1 MKKLILSALSLT
13 FILSTAFFASGCGKK
28 HEHKYTV
35 TVIEPTCSSQGYT
48 EHVCSCGKKYED
60 NFVEPIDHTQGS
72 PTYTATVNATDA
84 TKGVLRKIT
93 SCKFCST
100 VLSENDYN
108 VSLPELTFS
117 YDGEPHESKIAG
129 DKLPD
134 GIDAVYLYSTD
145 VSFDDELPGGIISAG
160 DYAVAATLS
169 KDGAPIDL
177 GFCLISKLRI
187 NKDGKYHEVTFCF
200 DDLPTNNVSIA
211 VKDGYTI
218 DEDKMPAIPDKT
230 GYDGEWIYDGDEIY
244 EDTSI
249 SVLYTP
255 IEYSIKYILDGAENN
270 PRNPSYYTYESGTI
284 SLYSPESVTGY
295 TFQGWYTS
303 PNFDPQSR
311 VSVISSGSSGNLT
324 LYAKFLKYRVEAAD
338 GFTFDYKN
346 YDYPALIQT
355 VSSSRTSIALSTT
368 IQVSKGCTWTLSRD
382 IEGFELIKTKNM
394 SLVEGHNIA
403 YVTVWYD
410 EEYNVV
416 YYLDIYRL
424 GHRSY
429 AYYADGEVYCES
441 ATVEEQTYLSAPEA
455 PSKTGYTFNGWYAYN
470 LPDSSEDFDPSLPV
484 IGTTAATFPYRLD
497 ENVIFY
503 AIFTPNVYTAT
514 FDVNGGKPLAS
525 ETQNVTYDTP
535 FIPAAAK
542 RDGYTFV
549 GWKDDDG
556 NVFKSLAQ
564 WKYDYP
570 VTLTAQWSLN
580 TYEIIYNLNGGTNNK
595 NNPATY
601 TIESDT
607 VTLVTPARTAY
618 SFAGWFTDRNFT
630 NEITEIAA
638 GSFGNKTVYAK
649 WTPVVYDIIYE
660 LDGGANDENNPTTY
674 TVETPTIEFAAPSKT
689 GYTFNGWYAEKDFS
703 GDNVTELPQ
712 SSYGDVTLYAKW
724 TANKYTITYLDTK
737 LINDVTDATKVNSSY
752 SCLSVTT
759 KNEPTSIYAIVG
771 ENGKHAIYYAK
782 SYSYNRSFIITIV
795 NLSVGKTLKERTTCS
810 ASGYSKV
817 EFYAS
822 VGDVIEIVIEKDSY
836 SSSDAYVYFEGFT
849 VKTAAAAL
857 VYSKG
862 ETYVQ
867 SVTYDKNYDLINYE
881 RTGYAK
887 TGWFNGDEK
896 FDGGIWN
903 LTNDVTL
910 YADWQIVTYNI
921 TYVLNGG
928 DTIGE
933 NPTEYTIESQDIT
946 LADPTGK
953 HTFIG
958 WYKDEALKE
967 KITVITNRSFGDI
980 TLYADWQHE
989 TATDWVI
996 DKAPTCTNTGLRH
1009 KVCSVCG
1016 VNYNYET
1023 LAIVPTAHVRG
1034 EEVKE
1039 NVIDPTC
1046 TKDGS
1051 YDVVV
1056 YCTECNKELSR
1067 VTKTTT
1073 KLGHKR
1079 GSEVKEN
1086 VVDPSCTQ
1094 NGSYDSVC
1102 YCTTCNEEL
1111 SRTKKTTAKLEHKR
1125 GSEVKEN
1132 VVNPTCTQ
1140 NGSYDVV
1147 VYCTK
1152 CNKELSRDTCATLI
1166 IDHDLDENNV
1176 CTICGKSSS
1185 DGLSFTLR
1193 GNVYELTSI
1202 GTCTDINVLI
1212 PDTYQNKAVTSIGS
1226 SAFKNCS
1233 TLIRITIPDSVT
1245 SIGSSV
1251 FSGCSGLK
1259 SIAIPDG
1266 VTSIGQYVFYGCSSL
1281 TSITIPDSVT
1291 SIGDDAFRDCS
1302 NLTNVTIGNSVA
1314 FISIYAFNSCSSLTS
1329 IVVDNDN
1336 QYFTS
1341 IDGNL
1346 YNKDKT
1352 ELIRYAIGKT
1362 DASFTIPDS
1371 VTSIGNY
1378 AFNACSSL
1386 TSITIPDG
1394 VTSIGFRAFEG
1405 CSSLTSITIPNG
1417 VTSIDYSTFRDC
1429 SRLASITIPD
1439 SVTSIG
1445 NYAFYGCSGLTSITI
1460 PDGVTSIG
1468 ESAFYDCS
1476 RLTRVTIGTSVT
1488 SIGKMAFYG
1497 CSSLTSITIPDSV
1510 TSIGSSAFKGCRNL
1524 TSITIPDSVTSIDYS
1539 VFSGCSSL
1547 TSIIIPD
1554 SVVSI
1559 GDYAF
1564 RDCSSLTS
1572 IIIPDGVTSIG
1583 RSAFNACSSLT
1594 SIVVDNDNQYFTSID
1609 GNLYSKD
1616 KTKLIQYAI
1625 GKTDASFII
1634 PDSVTSIGDDAFY
1647 GCSSLTS
1654 ITIPDS
1660 VTSIGNYAFCGCSG
1674 LTSITIP
1681 DSVTSIGNYAFYGC
1695 SSLTSVTIGNGVT
1708 SIGQQAF
1715 EGCSSLTSV
1724 TIGNGVT
1731 SIGYYAFIG
1740 CSGLKNI
1747 YITDLTAWCN
1757 ISGLNYLMYY
1767 GSSTKNFYLNNEL
1780 VTNLSIPN
1788 GVTSIGS
1795 FAFRGCSGLTSI
1807 TIPDGVTSIGE
1818 SAFYDCSGLK
1828 TVLYKGTTEQW
1839 SKISISSDNGYLK
1852 SATKIYNY
1860 DDIIRNY
1867 SFVTNCEQ
1875 TIEPISAKYIETL
1888 PVITRND
1895 YYFGGWYDNAE
1906 LNGTPVNEP
1915 YYSKEKTTLYA
1926 KWWTE
1931 EEWNELRNGTS
1942 FDKAFISKSGKSY
1955 TVNITSGG
1963 QIVYFAFTATAS
1975 KSYTI
1980 QSTGSGDTYGTLY
1993 SSSKS
1998 SLSTDDDSGSGSN
2011 FSITYS
2017 MSAGNTYYVAVK
2029 FYRSSTTGSFTVQF
2043 S

>member
-13 FILSTAFFASGCGKK
+13 FILSAAFFASGCGKK

-117 YDGEPHESKIAG
+117 YDGKPHESKIAG

-230 GYDGEWIYDGDEIY
+230 GYTGEWIYDGDEIY

-255 IEYSIKYILDGAENN
+255 IEYSIKYVLDGAENN

-525 ETQNVTYDTP
+525 ETQNVTYDSP
-535 FIPAAAK
+535 FVPAAAR

-712 SSYGDVTLYAKW
+712 SSYGNVTLYAKW

-737 LINDVTDATKVNSSY
+737 LITDVTDATKVNSSS
-752 SCLSVTT
+752 SCLSVAT

-795 NLSVGKTLKERTTCS
+795 NLSVGKTLKARTTCS
-810 ASGYSKV
+810 ASGYNKV

-822 VGDVIEIVIEKDSY
+822 AGDVIEIVIEKDSS

-857 VYSKG
+857 VYAKG

-903 LTNDVTL
+903 LTDDVTL

-928 DTIGE
+928 ETIGE

-953 HTFIG
+953 HTFTG

-980 TLYADWQHE
+980 TLYADWKHE
-989 TATDWVI
+989 TTTDWVI

-1023 LAIVPTAHVRG
+1023 IATVPTAHVRG
-1034 EEVKE
+1034 EEAKE
-1039 NVIDPTC
+1039 NVVDPTC
-1046 TKDGS
+1046 TQNGS
-1051 YDVVV
+1051 YDEVV

-1067 VTKTTT
+1067 
-1073 KLGHKR
+1073 
-1079 GSEVKEN
+1079 
-1086 VVDPSCTQ
+1086 
-1094 NGSYDSVC
+1094 
-1102 YCTTCNEEL
+1102 
-1111 SRTKKTTAKLEHKR
+1111 
-1125 GSEVKEN
+1125 
-1132 VVNPTCTQ
+1132 
-1140 NGSYDVV
+1140 
-1147 VYCTK
+1147 
-1152 CNKELSRDTCATLI
+1152 DTYAI
-1166 IDHDLDENNV
+1166 PIVDHDLDENNV

-1185 DGLSFTLR
+1185 DGLSFTLK
-1193 GNVYELTSI
+1193 GDVYELTSI

-1212 PDTYQNKAVTSIGS
+1212 PNTYQNKAVTSIGS

-1245 SIGSSV
+1245 SINSSA
-1251 FSGCSGLK
+1251 FSGCSGLT
-1259 SIAIPDG
+1259 SVIIPDSVTSIG
-1266 VTSIGQYVFYGCSSL
+1266 SSVFYGCSSLTSIIIPGSVTSIGQYVFNGCSSLTSITIPDSVTSIGQYVFNGCSSL

-1291 SIGDDAFRDCS
+1291 SIGDY
-1302 NLTNVTIGNSVA
+1302 A
-1314 FISIYAFNSCSSLTS
+1314 FI
-1329 IVVDNDN
+1329 
-1336 QYFTS
+1336 
-1341 IDGNL
+1341 
-1346 YNKDKT
+1346 
-1352 ELIRYAIGKT
+1352 
-1362 DASFTIPDS
+1362 
-1371 VTSIGNY
+1371 
-1378 AFNACSSL
+1378 
-1386 TSITIPDG
+1386 
-1394 VTSIGFRAFEG
+1394 
-1405 CSSLTSITIPNG
+1405 
-1417 VTSIDYSTFRDC
+1417 
-1429 SRLASITIPD
+1429 
-1439 SVTSIG
+1439 
-1445 NYAFYGCSGLTSITI
+1445 
-1460 PDGVTSIG
+1460 
-1468 ESAFYDCS
+1468 
-1476 RLTRVTIGTSVT
+1476 
-1488 SIGKMAFYG
+1488 
-1497 CSSLTSITIPDSV
+1497 
-1510 TSIGSSAFKGCRNL
+1510 
-1524 TSITIPDSVTSIDYS
+1524 
-1539 VFSGCSSL
+1539 
-1547 TSIIIPD
+1547 
-1554 SVVSI
+1554 
-1559 GDYAF
+1559 
-1564 RDCSSLTS
+1564 
-1572 IIIPDGVTSIG
+1572 
-1583 RSAFNACSSLT
+1583 
-1594 SIVVDNDNQYFTSID
+1594 
-1609 GNLYSKD
+1609 
-1616 KTKLIQYAI
+1616 
-1625 GKTDASFII
+1625 
-1634 PDSVTSIGDDAFY
+1634 
-1647 GCSSLTS
+1647 
-1654 ITIPDS
+1654 
-1660 VTSIGNYAFCGCSG
+1660 GCSG

-1681 DSVTSIGNYAFYGC
+1681 DSVTSIGDYAF
-1695 SSLTSVTIGNGVT
+1695 V
-1708 SIGQQAF
+1708 
-1715 EGCSSLTSV
+1715 
-1724 TIGNGVT
+1724 
-1731 SIGYYAFIG
+1731 
-1740 CSGLKNI
+1740 
-1747 YITDLTAWCN
+1747 
-1757 ISGLNYLMYY
+1757 
-1767 GSSTKNFYLNNEL
+1767 
-1780 VTNLSIPN
+1780 
-1788 GVTSIGS
+1788 
-1795 FAFRGCSGLTSI
+1795 
-1807 TIPDGVTSIGE
+1807 
-1818 SAFYDCSGLK
+1818 
-1828 TVLYKGTTEQW
+1828 
-1839 SKISISSDNGYLK
+1839 
-1852 SATKIYNY
+1852 
-1860 DDIIRNY
+1860 
-1867 SFVTNCEQ
+1867 
-1875 TIEPISAKYIETL
+1875 
-1888 PVITRND
+1888 
-1895 YYFGGWYDNAE
+1895 
-1906 LNGTPVNEP
+1906 
-1915 YYSKEKTTLYA
+1915 
-1926 KWWTE
+1926 
-1931 EEWNELRNGTS
+1931 
-1942 FDKAFISKSGKSY
+1942 
-1955 TVNITSGG
+1955 
-1963 QIVYFAFTATAS
+1963 
-1975 KSYTI
+1975 
-1980 QSTGSGDTYGTLY
+1980 
-1993 SSSKS
+1993 
-1998 SLSTDDDSGSGSN
+1998 
-2011 FSITYS
+2011 
-2017 MSAGNTYYVAVK
+2017 
-2029 FYRSSTTGSFTVQF
+2029 
-2043 S
+2043 

>member
-13 FILSTAFFASGCGKK
+13 FILSAAFFASGCGKK

-35 TVIEPTCSSQGYT
+35 TIIEPTCSSQGYT

-72 PTYTATVNATDA
+72 PTYTATVNIGDA
-84 TKGVLRKIT
+84 TKGVLREIT

-100 VLSENDYN
+100 VLSEKDYN

-117 YDGEPHESKIAG
+117 YDGKPHESKIAG

-218 DEDKMPAIPDKT
+218 DKDKMPAIPEKT

-255 IEYSIKYILDGAENN
+255 IEYSIKYVLDGAENN

-303 PNFDPQSR
+303 PNFEPQSR

-441 ATVEEQTYLSAPEA
+441 ATVEEQTYLSAPAA

-497 ENVIFY
+497 ENVVFY

-570 VTLTAQWSLN
+570 VTLTAQWLLN

-618 SFAGWFTDRNFT
+618 SFAGWFTDHNFT

-712 SSYGDVTLYAKW
+712 SSYGNVTLYAKW

-737 LINDVTDATKVNSSY
+737 IITG
-752 SCLSVTT
+752 T
-759 KNEPTSIYAIVG
+759 KNTFVYA
-771 ENGKHAIYYAK
+771 
-782 SYSYNRSFIITIV
+782 
-795 NLSVGKTLKERTTCS
+795 
-810 ASGYSKV
+810 
-817 EFYAS
+817 
-822 VGDVIEIVIEKDSY
+822 
-836 SSSDAYVYFEGFT
+836 
-849 VKTAAAAL
+849 
-857 VYSKG
+857 KG

-928 DTIGE
+928 ETIGE
-933 NPTEYTIESQDIT
+933 NPTKYTIESQDIT
-946 LADPTGK
+946 LAAPTGK
-953 HTFIG
+953 HTFVG

-1023 LAIVPTAHVRG
+1023 LATVPTAHVRG

-1067 VTKTTT
+1067 
-1073 KLGHKR
+1073 
-1079 GSEVKEN
+1079 N
-1086 VVDPSCTQ
+1086 
-1094 NGSYDSVC
+1094 
-1102 YCTTCNEEL
+1102 
-1111 SRTKKTTAKLEHKR
+1111 
-1125 GSEVKEN
+1125 
-1132 VVNPTCTQ
+1132 
-1140 NGSYDVV
+1140 
-1147 VYCTK
+1147 
-1152 CNKELSRDTCATLI
+1152 TCAILI
-1166 IDHDLDENNV
+1166 VDHDLDENNV

-1193 GNVYELTSI
+1193 GDVYKLTSI

-1226 SAFKNCS
+1226 NAFKNCN

-1245 SIGSSV
+1245 
-1251 FSGCSGLK
+1251 
-1259 SIAIPDG
+1259 
-1266 VTSIGQYVFYGCSSL
+1266 Y
-1281 TSITIPDSVT
+1281 
-1291 SIGDDAFRDCS
+1291 
-1302 NLTNVTIGNSVA
+1302 
-1314 FISIYAFNSCSSLTS
+1314 
-1329 IVVDNDN
+1329 
-1336 QYFTS
+1336 
-1341 IDGNL
+1341 
-1346 YNKDKT
+1346 
-1352 ELIRYAIGKT
+1352 
-1362 DASFTIPDS
+1362 
-1371 VTSIGNY
+1371 
-1378 AFNACSSL
+1378 
-1386 TSITIPDG
+1386 
-1394 VTSIGFRAFEG
+1394 
-1405 CSSLTSITIPNG
+1405 
-1417 VTSIDYSTFRDC
+1417 
-1429 SRLASITIPD
+1429 
-1439 SVTSIG
+1439 
-1445 NYAFYGCSGLTSITI
+1445 
-1460 PDGVTSIG
+1460 IG
-1468 ESAFYDCS
+1468 ESAF
-1476 RLTRVTIGTSVT
+1476 V
-1488 SIGKMAFYG
+1488 
-1497 CSSLTSITIPDSV
+1497 
-1510 TSIGSSAFKGCRNL
+1510 
-1524 TSITIPDSVTSIDYS
+1524 
-1539 VFSGCSSL
+1539 
-1547 TSIIIPD
+1547 
-1554 SVVSI
+1554 
-1559 GDYAF
+1559 
-1564 RDCSSLTS
+1564 
-1572 IIIPDGVTSIG
+1572 
-1583 RSAFNACSSLT
+1583 
-1594 SIVVDNDNQYFTSID
+1594 
-1609 GNLYSKD
+1609 
-1616 KTKLIQYAI
+1616 
-1625 GKTDASFII
+1625 
-1634 PDSVTSIGDDAFY
+1634 
-1647 GCSSLTS
+1647 
-1654 ITIPDS
+1654 
-1660 VTSIGNYAFCGCSG
+1660 
-1674 LTSITIP
+1674 
-1681 DSVTSIGNYAFYGC
+1681 
-1695 SSLTSVTIGNGVT
+1695 
-1708 SIGQQAF
+1708 
-1715 EGCSSLTSV
+1715 
-1724 TIGNGVT
+1724 
-1731 SIGYYAFIG
+1731 
-1740 CSGLKNI
+1740 
-1747 YITDLTAWCN
+1747 
-1757 ISGLNYLMYY
+1757 
-1767 GSSTKNFYLNNEL
+1767 
-1780 VTNLSIPN
+1780 
-1788 GVTSIGS
+1788 
-1795 FAFRGCSGLTSI
+1795 
-1807 TIPDGVTSIGE
+1807 
-1818 SAFYDCSGLK
+1818 
-1828 TVLYKGTTEQW
+1828 
-1839 SKISISSDNGYLK
+1839 
-1852 SATKIYNY
+1852 
-1860 DDIIRNY
+1860 
-1867 SFVTNCEQ
+1867 
-1875 TIEPISAKYIETL
+1875 
-1888 PVITRND
+1888 
-1895 YYFGGWYDNAE
+1895 
-1906 LNGTPVNEP
+1906 
-1915 YYSKEKTTLYA
+1915 
-1926 KWWTE
+1926 
-1931 EEWNELRNGTS
+1931 
-1942 FDKAFISKSGKSY
+1942 
-1955 TVNITSGG
+1955 
-1963 QIVYFAFTATAS
+1963 
-1975 KSYTI
+1975 
-1980 QSTGSGDTYGTLY
+1980 
-1993 SSSKS
+1993 
-1998 SLSTDDDSGSGSN
+1998 
-2011 FSITYS
+2011 
-2017 MSAGNTYYVAVK
+2017 
-2029 FYRSSTTGSFTVQF
+2029 
-2043 S
+2043 

>member
-13 FILSTAFFASGCGKK
+13 FILSAAFFASGCGKK

-72 PTYTATVNATDA
+72 PTYTATVNAADA

-100 VLSENDYN
+100 VLSEKDYN

-117 YDGEPHESKIAG
+117 YDGKPHESKIAG

-218 DEDKMPAIPDKT
+218 DEDKMPAIPEKT

-255 IEYSIKYILDGAENN
+255 IEYSIKYVLDGAENN

-470 LPDSSEDFDPSLPV
+470 LPDSSEGFNPSSAV

-497 ENVIFY
+497 ENVVFY

-514 FDVNGGKPLAS
+514 FDVDGGKPLAS
-525 ETQNVTYDTP
+525 KTQNVTYDTP
-535 FIPAAAK
+535 FIPAAAR

-703 GDNVTELPQ
+703 GDSVTELPQ

-737 LINDVTDATKVNSSY
+737 LITDVTDATKVNSSY

-795 NLSVGKTLKERTTCS
+795 NLSVGKTLKARTTCS

-822 VGDVIEIVIEKDSY
+822 VGDVIEIVIEKDSSY
-836 SSSDAYVYFEGFT
+836 SSDAYVYFEGFT
-849 VKTAAAAL
+849 VKTAAAL

-928 DTIGE
+928 ETIGE

-989 TATDWVI
+989 TTTDWVI

-1023 LAIVPTAHVRG
+1023 IATVSTAHVRG

-1039 NVIDPTC
+1039 NVVDLTC

-1086 VVDPSCTQ
+1086 VVDP
-1094 NGSYDSVC
+1094 
-1102 YCTTCNEEL
+1102 
-1111 SRTKKTTAKLEHKR
+1111 
-1125 GSEVKEN
+1125 
-1132 VVNPTCTQ
+1132 TCTQ
-1140 NGSYDVV
+1140 NGSCDVV
-1147 VYCTK
+1147 VYCTR
-1152 CNKELSRDTCATLI
+1152 CNAILSSTHVITAEM
-1166 IDHDLDENNV
+1166 IDHEWNESKQCKYCNCNYFSQDLKFILFSSGTSYDVSGIGSCADSDIIIPANYK
-1176 CTICGKSSS
+1176 GK
-1185 DGLSFTLR
+1185 
-1193 GNVYELTSI
+1193 
-1202 GTCTDINVLI
+1202 
-1212 PDTYQNKAVTSIGS
+1212 PVTSIGER
-1226 SAFKNCS
+1226 AFENCS
-1233 TLIRITIPDSVT
+1233 RLTSVV
-1245 SIGSSV
+1245 IGN
-1251 FSGCSGLK
+1251 
-1259 SIAIPDG
+1259 G
-1266 VTSIGQYVFYGCSSL
+1266 VTSIGESAFYNCSSLTSVIWNAKNCTKAGSFDYPIFSGCSKLSTITIGENVKTIPAYAFKGCSEL

-1291 SIGDDAFRDCS
+1291 SIGSFAFYD
-1302 NLTNVTIGNSVA
+1302 
-1314 FISIYAFNSCSSLTS
+1314 
-1329 IVVDNDN
+1329 
-1336 QYFTS
+1336 
-1341 IDGNL
+1341 
-1346 YNKDKT
+1346 
-1352 ELIRYAIGKT
+1352 
-1362 DASFTIPDS
+1362 
-1371 VTSIGNY
+1371 
-1378 AFNACSSL
+1378 CSSL

-1394 VTSIGFRAFEG
+1394 VTSIGDR
-1405 CSSLTSITIPNG
+1405 
-1417 VTSIDYSTFRDC
+1417 VFRDC
-1429 SRLASITIPD
+1429 D
-1439 SVTSIG
+1439 S
-1445 NYAFYGCSGLTSITI
+1445 LTSITI

-1476 RLTRVTIGTSVT
+1476 SLTSVIWNAENCTSAGSYIYTIFSGCLKLSSITIGENVKT
-1488 SIGKMAFYG
+1488 IPAYAFNG
-1497 CSSLTSITIPDSV
+1497 CSSLTSITIPDGV
-1510 TSIGSSAFKGCRNL
+1510 TSIGERAFE
-1524 TSITIPDSVTSIDYS
+1524 
-1539 VFSGCSSL
+1539 GCSSL
-1547 TSIIIPD
+1547 TSITISD
-1554 SVVSI
+1554 S
-1559 GDYAF
+1559 
-1564 RDCSSLTS
+1564 
-1572 IIIPDGVTSIG
+1572 VTSIDDD
-1583 RSAFNACSSLT
+1583 AFESCSSLT
-1594 SIVVDNDNQYFTSID
+1594 SIVVDNDNQCFTSID
-1609 GNLYSKD
+1609 GNLYNKD

-1634 PDSVTSIGDDAFY
+1634 PESVTSIG
-1647 GCSSLTS
+1647 SS
-1654 ITIPDS
+1654 
-1660 VTSIGNYAFCGCSG
+1660 
-1674 LTSITIP
+1674 
-1681 DSVTSIGNYAFYGC
+1681 
-1695 SSLTSVTIGNGVT
+1695 
-1708 SIGQQAF
+1708 AF
-1715 EGCSSLTSV
+1715 EDC
-1724 TIGNGVT
+1724 
-1731 SIGYYAFIG
+1731 
-1740 CSGLKNI
+1740 
-1747 YITDLTAWCN
+1747 
-1757 ISGLNYLMYY
+1757 
-1767 GSSTKNFYLNNEL
+1767 
-1780 VTNLSIPN
+1780 LS
-1788 GVTSIGS
+1788 
-1795 FAFRGCSGLTSI
+1795 LTSI
-1807 TIPDGVTSIGE
+1807 TIPDGVTSIGDYTFFRCSSLTNVTIGNSVTSIGSYAFYSCFSLTGITIPDSVTSIGK
-1818 SAFYDCSGLK
+1818 SAF
-1828 TVLYKGTTEQW
+1828 V
-1839 SKISISSDNGYLK
+1839 
-1852 SATKIYNY
+1852 
-1860 DDIIRNY
+1860 
-1867 SFVTNCEQ
+1867 
-1875 TIEPISAKYIETL
+1875 
-1888 PVITRND
+1888 
-1895 YYFGGWYDNAE
+1895 
-1906 LNGTPVNEP
+1906 
-1915 YYSKEKTTLYA
+1915 
-1926 KWWTE
+1926 
-1931 EEWNELRNGTS
+1931 
-1942 FDKAFISKSGKSY
+1942 
-1955 TVNITSGG
+1955 
-1963 QIVYFAFTATAS
+1963 
-1975 KSYTI
+1975 
-1980 QSTGSGDTYGTLY
+1980 
-1993 SSSKS
+1993 
-1998 SLSTDDDSGSGSN
+1998 
-2011 FSITYS
+2011 
-2017 MSAGNTYYVAVK
+2017 
-2029 FYRSSTTGSFTVQF
+2029 
-2043 S
+2043 

>member
-13 FILSTAFFASGCGKK
+13 FILSAAFFASGCGKK

-72 PTYTATVNATDA
+72 PTYTATVNAADA

-100 VLSENDYN
+100 VLSEKDYN

-218 DEDKMPAIPDKT
+218 DKDKMPAIPEKT

-255 IEYSIKYILDGAENN
+255 IEYSIKYVLDGAENN

-470 LPDSSEDFDPSLPV
+470 LPDSSEGFNPSSAV

-535 FIPAAAK
+535 FMPAAAK

-630 NEITEIAA
+630 NEITEIVA

-703 GDNVTELPQ
+703 GGKVTELPQ
-712 SSYGDVTLYAKW
+712 GNYGNVTLYAKW

-737 LINDVTDATKVNSSY
+737 LITDVTDATKVNSSY

-795 NLSVGKTLKERTTCS
+795 NLSVGKTLKARTTCS

-822 VGDVIEIVIEKDSY
+822 VGDVIEIVIEKDSS

-849 VKTAAAAL
+849 IRTSAAL

-953 HTFIG
+953 HTFVG

-1023 LAIVPTAHVRG
+1023 IATVPTAHVRG

-1039 NVIDPTC
+1039 NVVDPTC

-1051 YDVVV
+1051 YDVVTR
-1056 YCTECNKELSR
+1056 CTECNVILTSTH
-1067 VTKTTT
+1067 VI
-1073 KLGHKR
+1073 
-1079 GSEVKEN
+1079 
-1086 VVDPSCTQ
+1086 
-1094 NGSYDSVC
+1094 
-1102 YCTTCNEEL
+1102 
-1111 SRTKKTTAKLEHKR
+1111 TAEM
-1125 GSEVKEN
+1125 
-1132 VVNPTCTQ
+1132 
-1140 NGSYDVV
+1140 
-1147 VYCTK
+1147 
-1152 CNKELSRDTCATLI
+1152 
-1166 IDHDLDENNV
+1166 IDHEWNESKQCKYCNCDYFSQDLKF
-1176 CTICGKSSS
+1176 TLSSS
-1185 DGLSFTLR
+1185 G
-1193 GNVYELTSI
+1193 TSYVVSGI
-1202 GTCTDINVLI
+1202 GSCVDSDIII
-1212 PDTYQNKAVTSIGS
+1212 PANYKGKPVTSIGDR
-1226 SAFKNCS
+1226 A
-1233 TLIRITIPDSVT
+1233 
-1245 SIGSSV
+1245 
-1251 FSGCSGLK
+1251 
-1259 SIAIPDG
+1259 
-1266 VTSIGQYVFYGCSSL
+1266 FYGCSSL
-1281 TSITIPDSVT
+1281 ASVTIPDGFT
-1291 SIGDDAFRDCS
+1291 SIGDRAFS
-1302 NLTNVTIGNSVA
+1302 G
-1314 FISIYAFNSCSSLTS
+1314 
-1329 IVVDNDN
+1329 
-1336 QYFTS
+1336 
-1341 IDGNL
+1341 
-1346 YNKDKT
+1346 
-1352 ELIRYAIGKT
+1352 
-1362 DASFTIPDS
+1362 
-1371 VTSIGNY
+1371 
-1378 AFNACSSL
+1378 CSSL

-1394 VTSIGFRAFEG
+1394 VTFINNYVFSQ
-1405 CSSLTSITIPNG
+1405 CWKLNSITIPN
-1417 VTSIDYSTFRDC
+1417 
-1429 SRLASITIPD
+1429 

-1445 NYAFYGCSGLTSITI
+1445 EYAFSSCDKLT
-1460 PDGVTSIG
+1460 
-1468 ESAFYDCS
+1468 
-1476 RLTRVTIGTSVT
+1476 
-1488 SIGKMAFYG
+1488 
-1497 CSSLTSITIPDSV
+1497 
-1510 TSIGSSAFKGCRNL
+1510 
-1524 TSITIPDSVTSIDYS
+1524 
-1539 VFSGCSSL
+1539 
-1547 TSIIIPD
+1547 
-1554 SVVSI
+1554 
-1559 GDYAF
+1559 
-1564 RDCSSLTS
+1564 
-1572 IIIPDGVTSIG
+1572 
-1583 RSAFNACSSLT
+1583 
-1594 SIVVDNDNQYFTSID
+1594 
-1609 GNLYSKD
+1609 
-1616 KTKLIQYAI
+1616 
-1625 GKTDASFII
+1625 
-1634 PDSVTSIGDDAFY
+1634 
-1647 GCSSLTS
+1647 
-1654 ITIPDS
+1654 
-1660 VTSIGNYAFCGCSG
+1660 
-1674 LTSITIP
+1674 
-1681 DSVTSIGNYAFYGC
+1681 
-1695 SSLTSVTIGNGVT
+1695 
-1708 SIGQQAF
+1708 
-1715 EGCSSLTSV
+1715 
-1724 TIGNGVT
+1724 
-1731 SIGYYAFIG
+1731 
-1740 CSGLKNI
+1740 NI

-1757 ISGLNYLMYY
+1757 ISGLINLMNY
-1767 GSSTKNFYLNNEL
+1767 GSSTKNFYLSNEL
-1780 VTNLSIPN
+1780 VTNLTIPDS
-1788 GVTSIGS
+1788 VTSIGVY
-1795 FAFRGCSGLTSI
+1795 AF
-1807 TIPDGVTSIGE
+1807 V
-1818 SAFYDCSGLK
+1818 
-1828 TVLYKGTTEQW
+1828 
-1839 SKISISSDNGYLK
+1839 
-1852 SATKIYNY
+1852 
-1860 DDIIRNY
+1860 
-1867 SFVTNCEQ
+1867 
-1875 TIEPISAKYIETL
+1875 
-1888 PVITRND
+1888 
-1895 YYFGGWYDNAE
+1895 
-1906 LNGTPVNEP
+1906 
-1915 YYSKEKTTLYA
+1915 
-1926 KWWTE
+1926 
-1931 EEWNELRNGTS
+1931 
-1942 FDKAFISKSGKSY
+1942 
-1955 TVNITSGG
+1955 
-1963 QIVYFAFTATAS
+1963 
-1975 KSYTI
+1975 
-1980 QSTGSGDTYGTLY
+1980 
-1993 SSSKS
+1993 
-1998 SLSTDDDSGSGSN
+1998 
-2011 FSITYS
+2011 
-2017 MSAGNTYYVAVK
+2017 
-2029 FYRSSTTGSFTVQF
+2029 
-2043 S
+2043 

>member
-13 FILSTAFFASGCGKK
+13 FILSAAFFASGCSKK

-72 PTYTATVNATDA
+72 PTYTATVNIGDA
-84 TKGVLRKIT
+84 TKGVLREIT

-100 VLSENDYN
+100 VLSEKDYN

-218 DEDKMPAIPDKT
+218 DEDKMPAIPEKT

-255 IEYSIKYILDGAENN
+255 IEYSIKYVLDGAENN

-455 PSKTGYTFNGWYAYN
+455 PSKVGYTFNGWYAYN
-470 LPDSSEDFDPSLPV
+470 LPDSSEGFNPSSAV

-535 FIPAAAK
+535 FMPAAAK

-630 NEITEIAA
+630 NEITEIVA

-660 LDGGANDENNPTTY
+660 LDGGTNSENNPATY

-712 SSYGDVTLYAKW
+712 GSYGDVTLYAKW

-737 LINDVTDATKVNSSY
+737 LITDVTDATKVNSSS
-752 SCLSVTT
+752 SCLSVAT

-795 NLSVGKTLKERTTCS
+795 NLSVGKTLKARTTCS
-810 ASGYSKV
+810 ASGYNKV

-822 VGDVIEIVIEKDSY
+822 VGDIIEIVIEKDSS

-849 VKTAAAAL
+849 VKTAATAL

-903 LTNDVTL
+903 LTDDVTL

-928 DTIGE
+928 ETIGE
-933 NPTEYTIESQDIT
+933 NPTEYTIESQDIN

-989 TATDWVI
+989 TTTDWII

-1009 KVCSVCG
+1009 KVCSICG

-1023 LAIVPTAHVRG
+1023 LATDPHISG

-1039 NVIDPTC
+1039 NVVEDPTC
-1046 TKDGS
+1046 TEDGS
-1051 YDVVV
+1051 YDVVIR
-1056 YCTECNKELSR
+1056 CTECNVILSSTH
-1067 VTKTTT
+1067 VITAEM
-1073 KLGHKR
+1073 LDHEWGESKR
-1079 GSEVKEN
+1079 CKH
-1086 VVDPSCTQ
+1086 
-1094 NGSYDSVC
+1094 
-1102 YCTTCNEEL
+1102 CNCDYFSQDL
-1111 SRTKKTTAKLEHKR
+1111 KF
-1125 GSEVKEN
+1125 
-1132 VVNPTCTQ
+1132 
-1140 NGSYDVV
+1140 
-1147 VYCTK
+1147 
-1152 CNKELSRDTCATLI
+1152 TL
-1166 IDHDLDENNV
+1166 
-1176 CTICGKSSS
+1176 SSS
-1185 DGLSFTLR
+1185 DTSYVVSGIGSCVDSDIIIPANYKGKPVTSIR
-1193 GNVYELTSI
+1193 GYAFSGCSSLTSVTI
-1202 GTCTDINVLI
+1202 GNG
-1212 PDTYQNKAVTSIGS
+1212 VTSIGGYAFEGCS
-1226 SAFKNCS
+1226 SLTSVIWNAENCTKVGSSTFYRCSKLSSITIGENVKTIPAYAFYGCNS
-1233 TLIRITIPDSVT
+1233 LENITIPDSVT
-1245 SIGSSV
+1245 YIGN
-1251 FSGCSGLK
+1251 FAL
-1259 SIAIPDG
+1259 
-1266 VTSIGQYVFYGCSSL
+1266 YGCSSL

-1291 SIGDDAFRDCS
+1291 SICESAFR
-1302 NLTNVTIGNSVA
+1302 G
-1314 FISIYAFNSCSSLTS
+1314 CSSLTS

-1352 ELIRYAIGKT
+1352 ELI
-1362 DASFTIPDS
+1362 
-1371 VTSIGNY
+1371 
-1378 AFNACSSL
+1378 
-1386 TSITIPDG
+1386 
-1394 VTSIGFRAFEG
+1394 
-1405 CSSLTSITIPNG
+1405 
-1417 VTSIDYSTFRDC
+1417 
-1429 SRLASITIPD
+1429 
-1439 SVTSIG
+1439 
-1445 NYAFYGCSGLTSITI
+1445 
-1460 PDGVTSIG
+1460 
-1468 ESAFYDCS
+1468 
-1476 RLTRVTIGTSVT
+1476 
-1488 SIGKMAFYG
+1488 
-1497 CSSLTSITIPDSV
+1497 
-1510 TSIGSSAFKGCRNL
+1510 
-1524 TSITIPDSVTSIDYS
+1524 
-1539 VFSGCSSL
+1539 
-1547 TSIIIPD
+1547 
-1554 SVVSI
+1554 
-1559 GDYAF
+1559 
-1564 RDCSSLTS
+1564 
-1572 IIIPDGVTSIG
+1572 
-1583 RSAFNACSSLT
+1583 
-1594 SIVVDNDNQYFTSID
+1594 
-1609 GNLYSKD
+1609 
-1616 KTKLIQYAI
+1616 QYAI

-1634 PDSVTSIGDDAFY
+1634 TDSVTSIGD
-1647 GCSSLTS
+1647 
-1654 ITIPDS
+1654 
-1660 VTSIGNYAFCGCSG
+1660 YAFFGCSG
-1674 LTSITIP
+1674 
-1681 DSVTSIGNYAFYGC
+1681 
-1695 SSLTSVTIGNGVT
+1695 LTSVTIGNSVT
-1708 SIGQQAF
+1708 SI
-1715 EGCSSLTSV
+1715 
-1724 TIGNGVT
+1724 
-1731 SIGYYAFIG
+1731 
-1740 CSGLKNI
+1740 
-1747 YITDLTAWCN
+1747 
-1757 ISGLNYLMYY
+1757 
-1767 GSSTKNFYLNNEL
+1767 
-1780 VTNLSIPN
+1780 
-1788 GVTSIGS
+1788 
-1795 FAFRGCSGLTSI
+1795 R
-1807 TIPDGVTSIGE
+1807 E
-1818 SAFYDCSGLK
+1818 SAF
-1828 TVLYKGTTEQW
+1828 V
-1839 SKISISSDNGYLK
+1839 
-1852 SATKIYNY
+1852 
-1860 DDIIRNY
+1860 
-1867 SFVTNCEQ
+1867 
-1875 TIEPISAKYIETL
+1875 
-1888 PVITRND
+1888 
-1895 YYFGGWYDNAE
+1895 
-1906 LNGTPVNEP
+1906 
-1915 YYSKEKTTLYA
+1915 
-1926 KWWTE
+1926 
-1931 EEWNELRNGTS
+1931 
-1942 FDKAFISKSGKSY
+1942 
-1955 TVNITSGG
+1955 
-1963 QIVYFAFTATAS
+1963 
-1975 KSYTI
+1975 
-1980 QSTGSGDTYGTLY
+1980 
-1993 SSSKS
+1993 
-1998 SLSTDDDSGSGSN
+1998 
-2011 FSITYS
+2011 
-2017 MSAGNTYYVAVK
+2017 
-2029 FYRSSTTGSFTVQF
+2029 
-2043 S
+2043 

>member
-13 FILSTAFFASGCGKK
+13 FILSAAFFASGCGKK

-84 TKGVLRKIT
+84 TKGVLREIT

-117 YDGEPHESKIAG
+117 YDGKPHESKIAG

-218 DEDKMPAIPDKT
+218 DEDKMPAIPEKT

-255 IEYSIKYILDGAENN
+255 IEYSIKYVLDGAENN

-284 SLYSPESVTGY
+284 SLYAPESVTGY
-295 TFQGWYTS
+295 TFQGWYTT
-303 PNFDPQSR
+303 PNFEPQSR

-497 ENVIFY
+497 ENVVFY

-549 GWKDDDG
+549 GWKDDEG

-570 VTLTAQWSLN
+570 VTFTAQWLLN

-660 LDGGANDENNPTTY
+660 LDGGTNSENNPATY

-712 SSYGDVTLYAKW
+712 SSYGNVTLYAKW

-737 LINDVTDATKVNSSY
+737 LITG
-752 SCLSVTT
+752 T
-759 KNEPTSIYAIVG
+759 KNTFVYA
-771 ENGKHAIYYAK
+771 
-782 SYSYNRSFIITIV
+782 
-795 NLSVGKTLKERTTCS
+795 
-810 ASGYSKV
+810 
-817 EFYAS
+817 
-822 VGDVIEIVIEKDSY
+822 
-836 SSSDAYVYFEGFT
+836 
-849 VKTAAAAL
+849 
-857 VYSKG
+857 KG

-887 TGWFNGDEK
+887 TGWFNGDEN

-1023 LAIVPTAHVRG
+1023 IATVPTAHVRG

-1039 NVIDPTC
+1039 NVVDPTC
-1046 TKDGS
+1046 TKD
-1051 YDVVV
+1051 
-1056 YCTECNKELSR
+1056 
-1067 VTKTTT
+1067 
-1073 KLGHKR
+1073 
-1079 GSEVKEN
+1079 
-1086 VVDPSCTQ
+1086 
-1094 NGSYDSVC
+1094 
-1102 YCTTCNEEL
+1102 
-1111 SRTKKTTAKLEHKR
+1111 
-1125 GSEVKEN
+1125 
-1132 VVNPTCTQ
+1132 
-1140 NGSYDVV
+1140 GSYDVV

-1152 CNKELSRDTCATLI
+1152 CNKELSRNTYAI
-1166 IDHDLDENNV
+1166 PIVDHDLDENNV

-1185 DGLSFTLR
+1185 DGLTFTLK
-1193 GNVYELTSI
+1193 GDVYELTSI

-1212 PDTYQNKAVTSIGS
+1212 PNTYQNKAVTSIGS
-1226 SAFKNCS
+1226 RAFENCS

-1245 SIGSSV
+1245 SIGNYA
-1251 FSGCSGLK
+1251 FSGCSGLTSITIPDSVISIGGLAFSGCGGLTSIVVDNDNK
-1259 SIAIPDG
+1259 YFTSIDGNLYNKDKTKLIQYAVGKTDVSFIIPDSVTFIGYYAFYGCSSLTSIAIPDG
-1266 VTSIGQYVFYGCSSL
+1266 VTSISESAFKYCSILTSITIPDGVTSIGNSAFYGCSSLTSITIPDRVTSIGEYAFRDCSSL

-1291 SIGDDAFRDCS
+1291 SIGDCAFYD
-1302 NLTNVTIGNSVA
+1302 
-1314 FISIYAFNSCSSLTS
+1314 CSSLTS
-1329 IVVDNDN
+1329 VIWNAENCTKAGTFYGTIFYNCSKLLSITIGENVKTIPDCAFYYCSSLTSVIIGNGV
-1336 QYFTS
+1336 TS
-1341 IDGNL
+1341 IGDSAFKNCSGL
-1346 YNKDKT
+1346 T
-1352 ELIRYAIGKT
+1352 SI
-1362 DASFTIPDS
+1362 TIPDS
-1371 VTSIGNY
+1371 VTSIG
-1378 AFNACSSL
+1378 
-1386 TSITIPDG
+1386 G
-1394 VTSIGFRAFEG
+1394 RAFEG
-1405 CSSLTSITIPNG
+1405 CSSLTSITI
-1417 VTSIDYSTFRDC
+1417 S
-1429 SRLASITIPD
+1429 
-1439 SVTSIG
+1439 
-1445 NYAFYGCSGLTSITI
+1445 
-1460 PDGVTSIG
+1460 DGVTSIG
-1468 ESAFYDCS
+1468 EY
-1476 RLTRVTIGTSVT
+1476 
-1488 SIGKMAFYG
+1488 AFYG

-1510 TSIGSSAFKGCRNL
+1510 TSIGEWAFYRCSGLTSITIPDGVTSIGGSALRDCSSL
-1524 TSITIPDSVTSIDYS
+1524 TSITIPDSVTSIGDYAL
-1539 VFSGCSSL
+1539 FYGCSSL
-1547 TSIIIPD
+1547 TSVTIP
-1554 SVVSI
+1554 
-1559 GDYAF
+1559 
-1564 RDCSSLTS
+1564 
-1572 IIIPDGVTSIG
+1572 
-1583 RSAFNACSSLT
+1583 N
-1594 SIVVDNDNQYFTSID
+1594 
-1609 GNLYSKD
+1609 
-1616 KTKLIQYAI
+1616 
-1625 GKTDASFII
+1625 
-1634 PDSVTSIGDDAFY
+1634 SVTSIGGHEFD

-1660 VTSIGNYAFCGCSG
+1660 VTSIGVG
-1674 LTSITIP
+1674 
-1681 DSVTSIGNYAFYGC
+1681 AFYGC
-1695 SSLTSVTIGNGVT
+1695 NSLTSIIIPDGVTSIDNSAFKGCNSLTNVIWNAENCTRAGDVEFPIFYGCPISSVTVGENVKTIPPCAFYDRSSLTSVTIGNSVTSIGDYAFSGCSSLTSIIIPDSVTSIGGGAFSGCDLLAYNEYDNAYYLGSDTNKYVVLIKAKTTSIASCNINDSCKIIYNSAFKECSGLTSVTISNGVT
-1708 SIGQQAF
+1708 SIGRTAF
-1715 EGCSSLTSV
+1715 SGCSGLTSV
-1724 TIGNGVT
+1724 TIGNGVISIGDSAFEGCNSLTSVIWNAENCISAGSWNSPIFFGCSKLSNITIGEDVKSIPGAMFSRCSGLTNITIPNSVT
-1731 SIGYYAFIG
+1731 SIGYRAFYE
-1740 CSGLKNI
+1740 CS
-1747 YITDLTAWCN
+1747 
-1757 ISGLNYLMYY
+1757 S
-1767 GSSTKNFYLNNEL
+1767 
-1780 VTNLSIPN
+1780 
-1788 GVTSIGS
+1788 
-1795 FAFRGCSGLTSI
+1795 LTSI
-1807 TIPDGVTSIGE
+1807 TIGNSVSFIGE
-1818 SAFYDCSGLK
+1818 YAFYGCSSLK
-1828 TVLYKGTTEQW
+1828 TVFYKGTAEQW
-1839 SKISISSDNGYLK
+1839 SKISIRNANTNLTNVARYYYSESEPALSSDGTAYDG
-1852 SATKIYNY
+1852 NY
-1860 DDIIRNY
+1860 WHYDTDG
-1867 SFVTNCEQ
+1867 VT
-1875 TIEPISAKYIETL
+1875 
-1888 PVITRND
+1888 PVI
-1895 YYFGGWYDNAE
+1895 WK
-1906 LNGTPVNEP
+1906 
-1915 YYSKEKTTLYA
+1915 KE
-1926 KWWTE
+1926 
-1931 EEWNELRNGTS
+1931 N
-1942 FDKAFISKSGKSY
+1942 
-1955 TVNITSGG
+1955 
-1963 QIVYFAFTATAS
+1963 
-1975 KSYTI
+1975 
-1980 QSTGSGDTYGTLY
+1980 
-1993 SSSKS
+1993 
-1998 SLSTDDDSGSGSN
+1998 
-2011 FSITYS
+2011 
-2017 MSAGNTYYVAVK
+2017 
-2029 FYRSSTTGSFTVQF
+2029 
-2043 S
+2043 

>member
-13 FILSTAFFASGCGKK
+13 FILSAAFFASGCGKK

-48 EHVCSCGKKYED
+48 EHVCSCGKTYED

-72 PTYTATVNATDA
+72 PMYTATVNAADA

-100 VLSENDYN
+100 VLSEKDYN
-108 VSLPELTFS
+108 ISLPELTFS
-117 YDGEPHESKIAG
+117 YDGKPHESKIAG

-255 IEYSIKYILDGAENN
+255 IEYSIKYVLDGAENN

-303 PNFDPQSR
+303 PNFEPQTR

-525 ETQNVTYDTP
+525 ETQNVTYDSP
-535 FIPAAAK
+535 FVPAAAK

-618 SFAGWFTDRNFT
+618 SFAGWFTDRDFT
-630 NEITEIAA
+630 DEITEIAA

-674 TVETPTIEFAAPSKT
+674 TVETPTIGFAAPSRT
-689 GYTFNGWYAEKDFS
+689 GYTFNGWYAKKDFS

-712 SSYGDVTLYAKW
+712 SSYGNVTLYAKW

-737 LINDVTDATKVNSSY
+737 LITE
-752 SCLSVTT
+752 T
-759 KNEPTSIYAIVG
+759 KNTFVYA
-771 ENGKHAIYYAK
+771 
-782 SYSYNRSFIITIV
+782 
-795 NLSVGKTLKERTTCS
+795 
-810 ASGYSKV
+810 
-817 EFYAS
+817 
-822 VGDVIEIVIEKDSY
+822 
-836 SSSDAYVYFEGFT
+836 
-849 VKTAAAAL
+849 
-857 VYSKG
+857 KG

-928 DTIGE
+928 ETIGE
-933 NPTEYTIESQDIT
+933 NPTEYDIESQDIT
-946 LADPTGK
+946 LAAPTGK
-953 HTFIG
+953 HTFVG

-989 TATDWVI
+989 TTTDWII

-1023 LAIVPTAHVRG
+1023 IATVPTAHVRG

-1039 NVIDPTC
+1039 NVVDPTC
-1046 TKDGS
+1046 TEDGS

-1056 YCTECNKELSR
+1056 YCAECNKELSR

-1086 VVDPSCTQ
+1086 VVDP
-1094 NGSYDSVC
+1094 
-1102 YCTTCNEEL
+1102 
-1111 SRTKKTTAKLEHKR
+1111 
-1125 GSEVKEN
+1125 
-1132 VVNPTCTQ
+1132 TCTK

-1152 CNKELSRDTCATLI
+1152 CNKELSRDTCAILI
-1166 IDHDLDENNV
+1166 VDHDLDENNV

-1185 DGLSFTLR
+1185 DGLSFTLK
-1193 GNVYELTSI
+1193 GDVYELTSI

-1212 PDTYQNKAVTSIGS
+1212 PNTYQNKAVTSIGN

-1233 TLIRITIPDSVT
+1233 ILIR
-1245 SIGSSV
+1245 
-1251 FSGCSGLK
+1251 
-1259 SIAIPDG
+1259 
-1266 VTSIGQYVFYGCSSL
+1266 
-1281 TSITIPDSVT
+1281 
-1291 SIGDDAFRDCS
+1291 
-1302 NLTNVTIGNSVA
+1302 
-1314 FISIYAFNSCSSLTS
+1314 
-1329 IVVDNDN
+1329 
-1336 QYFTS
+1336 
-1341 IDGNL
+1341 
-1346 YNKDKT
+1346 
-1352 ELIRYAIGKT
+1352 
-1362 DASFTIPDS
+1362 
-1371 VTSIGNY
+1371 
-1378 AFNACSSL
+1378 
-1386 TSITIPDG
+1386 
-1394 VTSIGFRAFEG
+1394 
-1405 CSSLTSITIPNG
+1405 
-1417 VTSIDYSTFRDC
+1417 
-1429 SRLASITIPD
+1429 ITIPD

-1445 NYAFYGCSGLTSITI
+1445 NYAF
-1460 PDGVTSIG
+1460 V
-1468 ESAFYDCS
+1468 
-1476 RLTRVTIGTSVT
+1476 
-1488 SIGKMAFYG
+1488 
-1497 CSSLTSITIPDSV
+1497 
-1510 TSIGSSAFKGCRNL
+1510 
-1524 TSITIPDSVTSIDYS
+1524 
-1539 VFSGCSSL
+1539 
-1547 TSIIIPD
+1547 
-1554 SVVSI
+1554 
-1559 GDYAF
+1559 
-1564 RDCSSLTS
+1564 
-1572 IIIPDGVTSIG
+1572 
-1583 RSAFNACSSLT
+1583 
-1594 SIVVDNDNQYFTSID
+1594 
-1609 GNLYSKD
+1609 
-1616 KTKLIQYAI
+1616 
-1625 GKTDASFII
+1625 
-1634 PDSVTSIGDDAFY
+1634 
-1647 GCSSLTS
+1647 
-1654 ITIPDS
+1654 
-1660 VTSIGNYAFCGCSG
+1660 
-1674 LTSITIP
+1674 
-1681 DSVTSIGNYAFYGC
+1681 
-1695 SSLTSVTIGNGVT
+1695 
-1708 SIGQQAF
+1708 
-1715 EGCSSLTSV
+1715 
-1724 TIGNGVT
+1724 
-1731 SIGYYAFIG
+1731 
-1740 CSGLKNI
+1740 
-1747 YITDLTAWCN
+1747 
-1757 ISGLNYLMYY
+1757 
-1767 GSSTKNFYLNNEL
+1767 
-1780 VTNLSIPN
+1780 
-1788 GVTSIGS
+1788 
-1795 FAFRGCSGLTSI
+1795 
-1807 TIPDGVTSIGE
+1807 
-1818 SAFYDCSGLK
+1818 
-1828 TVLYKGTTEQW
+1828 
-1839 SKISISSDNGYLK
+1839 
-1852 SATKIYNY
+1852 
-1860 DDIIRNY
+1860 
-1867 SFVTNCEQ
+1867 
-1875 TIEPISAKYIETL
+1875 
-1888 PVITRND
+1888 
-1895 YYFGGWYDNAE
+1895 
-1906 LNGTPVNEP
+1906 
-1915 YYSKEKTTLYA
+1915 
-1926 KWWTE
+1926 
-1931 EEWNELRNGTS
+1931 
-1942 FDKAFISKSGKSY
+1942 
-1955 TVNITSGG
+1955 
-1963 QIVYFAFTATAS
+1963 
-1975 KSYTI
+1975 
-1980 QSTGSGDTYGTLY
+1980 
-1993 SSSKS
+1993 
-1998 SLSTDDDSGSGSN
+1998 
-2011 FSITYS
+2011 
-2017 MSAGNTYYVAVK
+2017 
-2029 FYRSSTTGSFTVQF
+2029 
-2043 S
+2043 

>member
-13 FILSTAFFASGCGKK
+13 FILSAAFFASGCGKK

-35 TVIEPTCSSQGYT
+35 TIIEPTCSSQGYT
-48 EHVCSCGKKYED
+48 EHVCSCGKTYED

-72 PTYTATVNATDA
+72 PTYTATVNAADA

-100 VLSENDYN
+100 VLSEKDYN
-108 VSLPELTFS
+108 ISLPELTFS
-117 YDGEPHESKIAG
+117 YDGKPHESKIAG

-187 NKDGKYHEVTFCF
+187 NKDGEYHEVTFCF

-255 IEYSIKYILDGAENN
+255 IEYSIKYVLDGAENN

-303 PNFDPQSR
+303 PNFEPQTR

-470 LPDSSEDFDPSLPV
+470 LPDSSEGFNPSSAV

-525 ETQNVTYDTP
+525 KTQNVTYDSP
-535 FIPAAAK
+535 FVPAAAK

-618 SFAGWFTDRNFT
+618 SFAGWFADRDFTD
-630 NEITEIAA
+630 EITEIAA

-660 LDGGANDENNPTTY
+660 LDGGTNSENNPATY

-712 SSYGDVTLYAKW
+712 SSYGNVTLYAKW

-737 LINDVTDATKVNSSY
+737 LITDVTDATKVNSSS
-752 SCLSVTT
+752 SCLSVAT

-795 NLSVGKTLKERTTCS
+795 NLSVGKTLKARTTCS

-822 VGDVIEIVIEKDSY
+822 VGDVIEIVIEKDSSY
-836 SSSDAYVYFEGFT
+836 SSDAYVYFEGFT
-849 VKTAAAAL
+849 VKTAATAL

-903 LTNDVTL
+903 LTDDVTL

-933 NPTEYTIESQDIT
+933 NPTEYDIESQDIT

-953 HTFIG
+953 HTFVG

-989 TATDWVI
+989 TTTDWVI

-1023 LAIVPTAHVRG
+1023 IATVPTAHVRG

-1039 NVIDPTC
+1039 NVVDPTC

-1051 YDVVV
+1051 YDSVYYCSECNIELSRTTKTTTKLGHKRGSEVKENVVDPTCTQTGSYDVVV
-1056 YCTECNKELSR
+1056 YCTKCNKELSR

-1086 VVDPSCTQ
+1086 VVDP
-1094 NGSYDSVC
+1094 
-1102 YCTTCNEEL
+1102 
-1111 SRTKKTTAKLEHKR
+1111 
-1125 GSEVKEN
+1125 
-1132 VVNPTCTQ
+1132 TCTQ

-1147 VYCTK
+1147 VYCTE
-1152 CNKELSRDTCATLI
+1152 CNKELSRVTYAI
-1166 IDHDLDENNV
+1166 PIVDHNLNENNV

-1185 DGLSFTLR
+1185 DGLSFTLK
-1193 GNVYELTSI
+1193 GDVYELTSI

-1226 SAFKNCS
+1226 NAFKYCS
-1233 TLIRITIPDSVT
+1233 TLIRITIPNSVT
-1245 SIGSSV
+1245 YIGEYAFAGCGSLTSIIIPDGV
-1251 FSGCSGLK
+1251 TYIGEYAFAGCGNLT
-1259 SIAIPDG
+1259 SIIIPDG
-1266 VTSIGQYVFYGCSSL
+1266 VTSIGRYAFSACSSLTSIVVDNGNRYFTSIDGNLYNNDKTKLIQYAIGKTEVSFIIPDSVTSIGYSAFKGCSSLTSITIPDCVTYIGKEAFSGCNRLTSITIPDGVTSIGGSAFSGCSSLTSITIPDSVTSISDSAFYGCSSL

-1291 SIGDDAFRDCS
+1291 SIGDYTFEDCIS
-1302 NLTNVTIGNSVA
+1302 LTNITIGNSVTSIGNAA
-1314 FISIYAFNSCSSLTS
+1314 FRGCSGLTS
-1329 IVVDNDN
+1329 ITIPNSV
-1336 QYFTS
+1336 TS
-1341 IDGNL
+1341 IGWEAFRDCNSL
-1346 YNKDKT
+1346 KS
-1352 ELIRYAIGKT
+1352 I
-1362 DASFTIPDS
+1362 TIPDS
-1371 VTSIGNY
+1371 VTSLGY
-1378 AFNACSSL
+1378 SAFK
-1386 TSITIPDG
+1386 
-1394 VTSIGFRAFEG
+1394 G
-1405 CSSLTSITIPNG
+1405 CSSLTSITIGNG
-1417 VTSIDYSTFRDC
+1417 VTSIDSSAFEYC

-1445 NYAFYGCSGLTSITI
+1445 GEAFRYCSSLTSVTIGNGVTSIGSSAFYKCSGLTSITI
-1460 PDGVTSIG
+1460 PNGVTSIG
-1468 ESAFYDCS
+1468 DS
-1476 RLTRVTIGTSVT
+1476 
-1488 SIGKMAFYG
+1488 AFYG
-1497 CSSLTSITIPDSV
+1497 CSSLTSITIPD
-1510 TSIGSSAFKGCRNL
+1510 G
-1524 TSITIPDSVTSIDYS
+1524 VTSIDN
-1539 VFSGCSSL
+1539 
-1547 TSIIIPD
+1547 
-1554 SVVSI
+1554 
-1559 GDYAF
+1559 YAF
-1564 RDCSSLTS
+1564 YICTNLTNVT
-1572 IIIPDGVTSIG
+1572 IGNGVTSIG
-1583 RSAFNACSSLT
+1583 NYAFSGCSGLT
-1594 SIVVDNDNQYFTSID
+1594 SVTI
-1609 GNLYSKD
+1609 GN
-1616 KTKLIQYAI
+1616 
-1625 GKTDASFII
+1625 
-1634 PDSVTSIGDDAFY
+1634 
-1647 GCSSLTS
+1647 
-1654 ITIPDS
+1654 S
-1660 VTSIGNYAFCGCSG
+1660 VTSIGNYAFSGCSGLTSVTIGNSVTSIGNYAFSGCSG

-1681 DSVTSIGNYAFYGC
+1681 DSVTSIGDY
-1695 SSLTSVTIGNGVT
+1695 
-1708 SIGQQAF
+1708 AF

-1731 SIGYYAFIG
+1731 SIGSSAFYK
-1740 CSGLKNI
+1740 CSGIESLVVTIGNKKYHSANNCI
-1747 YITDLTAWCN
+1747 IGTDTKTLVVGCKTSV
-1757 ISGLNYLMYY
+1757 IPSD
-1767 GSSTKNFYLNNEL
+1767 GS
-1780 VTNLSIPN
+1780 
-1788 GVTSIGS
+1788 VTSIGNYT
-1795 FAFRGCSGLTSI
+1795 FYKCSGLTSI
-1807 TIPDGVTSIGE
+1807 TIPDSVTSIGS
-1818 SAFYDCSGLK
+1818 SAFYNCSGL
-1828 TVLYKGTTEQW
+1828 T
-1839 SKISISSDNGYLK
+1839 SI
-1852 SATKIYNY
+1852 
-1860 DDIIRNY
+1860 
-1867 SFVTNCEQ
+1867 
-1875 TIEPISAKYIETL
+1875 TIPDS
-1888 PVITRND
+1888 
-1895 YYFGGWYDNAE
+1895 
-1906 LNGTPVNEP
+1906 
-1915 YYSKEKTTLYA
+1915 
-1926 KWWTE
+1926 
-1931 EEWNELRNGTS
+1931 
-1942 FDKAFISKSGKSY
+1942 
-1955 TVNITSGG
+1955 ITSIGN
-1963 QIVYFAFTATAS
+1963 YAF
-1975 KSYTI
+1975 
-1980 QSTGSGDTYGTLY
+1980 
-1993 SSSKS
+1993 
-1998 SLSTDDDSGSGSN
+1998 
-2011 FSITYS
+2011 
-2017 MSAGNTYYVAVK
+2017 V
-2029 FYRSSTTGSFTVQF
+2029 
-2043 S
+2043 

>member
-13 FILSTAFFASGCGKK
+13 FILSAAFFASGCGKK

-35 TVIEPTCSSQGYT
+35 TIIEPTCSSQGYT

-72 PTYTATVNATDA
+72 PTYTATVNAADA

-100 VLSENDYN
+100 VLSEKDYN
-108 VSLPELTFS
+108 ISLPELTFS
-117 YDGEPHESKIAG
+117 YDGKPHESKIAG

-255 IEYSIKYILDGAENN
+255 IEYSIKYVLDGAENN

-303 PNFDPQSR
+303 PNFEPQTR

-535 FIPAAAK
+535 FMPAAAK

-570 VTLTAQWSLN
+570 VTFTAQWLLN

-674 TVETPTIEFAAPSKT
+674 NVETPTIEFAAPSKT

-737 LINDVTDATKVNSSY
+737 LITG
-752 SCLSVTT
+752 T
-759 KNEPTSIYAIVG
+759 KNTFVYA
-771 ENGKHAIYYAK
+771 
-782 SYSYNRSFIITIV
+782 
-795 NLSVGKTLKERTTCS
+795 
-810 ASGYSKV
+810 
-817 EFYAS
+817 
-822 VGDVIEIVIEKDSY
+822 
-836 SSSDAYVYFEGFT
+836 
-849 VKTAAAAL
+849 
-857 VYSKG
+857 KG

-910 YADWQIVTYNI
+910 YADWQIVTYTI

-928 DTIGE
+928 DTIGA

-953 HTFIG
+953 HTFVG

-989 TATDWVI
+989 TTTDWVI

-1023 LAIVPTAHVRG
+1023 IVPTAHVRG

-1039 NVIDPTC
+1039 NVVDPTC

-1051 YDVVV
+1051 YDAVV
-1056 YCTECNKELSR
+1056 YCTECNKELSRITKTTTKLGHKRGSEVKENVVDPTCTQNGSYDAVVYCTKCNKELSR

-1079 GSEVKEN
+1079 GSEGKEN
-1086 VVDPSCTQ
+1086 VVDP
-1094 NGSYDSVC
+1094 
-1102 YCTTCNEEL
+1102 TCI
-1111 SRTKKTTAKLEHKR
+1111 
-1125 GSEVKEN
+1125 
-1132 VVNPTCTQ
+1132 Q

-1147 VYCTK
+1147 VYCTE
-1152 CNKELSRDTCATLI
+1152 CNKELSRVTYAI
-1166 IDHDLDENNV
+1166 PIVDHNLNENHV

-1193 GNVYELTSI
+1193 GDVYELTSI

-1212 PDTYQNKAVTSIGS
+1212 PNTYQNKAVTSIGS
-1226 SAFKNCS
+1226 SAFENCS

-1245 SIGSSV
+1245 SIGEYA
-1251 FSGCSGLK
+1251 FK
-1259 SIAIPDG
+1259 
-1266 VTSIGQYVFYGCSSL
+1266 GCSSL
-1281 TSITIPDSVT
+1281 TSVIWNAENCTKAGSYDNPIFYNCSKLSSITIGENVKTIPAYAFRGCSGLTSVTIPDSVT
-1291 SIGDDAFRDCS
+1291 SIGRGAFD
-1302 NLTNVTIGNSVA
+1302 
-1314 FISIYAFNSCSSLTS
+1314 
-1329 IVVDNDN
+1329 
-1336 QYFTS
+1336 
-1341 IDGNL
+1341 
-1346 YNKDKT
+1346 
-1352 ELIRYAIGKT
+1352 
-1362 DASFTIPDS
+1362 
-1371 VTSIGNY
+1371 
-1378 AFNACSSL
+1378 
-1386 TSITIPDG
+1386 
-1394 VTSIGFRAFEG
+1394 
-1405 CSSLTSITIPNG
+1405 
-1417 VTSIDYSTFRDC
+1417 
-1429 SRLASITIPD
+1429 
-1439 SVTSIG
+1439 
-1445 NYAFYGCSGLTSITI
+1445 
-1460 PDGVTSIG
+1460 
-1468 ESAFYDCS
+1468 
-1476 RLTRVTIGTSVT
+1476 
-1488 SIGKMAFYG
+1488 
-1497 CSSLTSITIPDSV
+1497 
-1510 TSIGSSAFKGCRNL
+1510 
-1524 TSITIPDSVTSIDYS
+1524 
-1539 VFSGCSSL
+1539 
-1547 TSIIIPD
+1547 
-1554 SVVSI
+1554 
-1559 GDYAF
+1559 
-1564 RDCSSLTS
+1564 
-1572 IIIPDGVTSIG
+1572 
-1583 RSAFNACSSLT
+1583 
-1594 SIVVDNDNQYFTSID
+1594 
-1609 GNLYSKD
+1609 
-1616 KTKLIQYAI
+1616 
-1625 GKTDASFII
+1625 
-1634 PDSVTSIGDDAFY
+1634 

-1660 VTSIGNYAFCGCSG
+1660 VTSIGNYAFGRCSSLTSITIPKGVTSIGSSAFSGCSSLTDITIPKGVTSIGSSAFSGCSG
-1674 LTSITIP
+1674 LTSVIWNAENCTSAGSYSDPIFSGCSKLSSITIGENVKTIP
-1681 DSVTSIGNYAFYGC
+1681 TYAFKGCSKLTSVTIHDSVTSIGSYAF
-1695 SSLTSVTIGNGVT
+1695 
-1708 SIGQQAF
+1708 A
-1715 EGCSSLTSV
+1715 
-1724 TIGNGVT
+1724 
-1731 SIGYYAFIG
+1731 
-1740 CSGLKNI
+1740 
-1747 YITDLTAWCN
+1747 
-1757 ISGLNYLMYY
+1757 
-1767 GSSTKNFYLNNEL
+1767 
-1780 VTNLSIPN
+1780 
-1788 GVTSIGS
+1788 
-1795 FAFRGCSGLTSI
+1795 
-1807 TIPDGVTSIGE
+1807 
-1818 SAFYDCSGLK
+1818 DCPGLK
-1828 TVLYKGTTEQW
+1828 TVFYNGTAAQW
-1839 SKISISSDNGYLK
+1839 GKISIGSDNGYLT
-1852 SATKIYNY
+1852 SADRYYYSESEPALNSDGTAYDGNY
-1860 DDIIRNY
+1860 WHYDTDG
-1867 SFVTNCEQ
+1867 VT
-1875 TIEPISAKYIETL
+1875 
-1888 PVITRND
+1888 PVI
-1895 YYFGGWYDNAE
+1895 WK
-1906 LNGTPVNEP
+1906 
-1915 YYSKEKTTLYA
+1915 KE
-1926 KWWTE
+1926 
-1931 EEWNELRNGTS
+1931 N
-1942 FDKAFISKSGKSY
+1942 
-1955 TVNITSGG
+1955 
-1963 QIVYFAFTATAS
+1963 
-1975 KSYTI
+1975 
-1980 QSTGSGDTYGTLY
+1980 
-1993 SSSKS
+1993 
-1998 SLSTDDDSGSGSN
+1998 
-2011 FSITYS
+2011 
-2017 MSAGNTYYVAVK
+2017 
-2029 FYRSSTTGSFTVQF
+2029 
-2043 S
+2043 

>member
-13 FILSTAFFASGCGKK
+13 FILSAAFFASGCGKK

-35 TVIEPTCSSQGYT
+35 TIIEPTCSSQGYT

-72 PTYTATVNATDA
+72 PTYTATVNAADA

-100 VLSENDYN
+100 VLSEKDYN
-108 VSLPELTFS
+108 ISLPELTFS
-117 YDGEPHESKIAG
+117 YDGKPHESKIAG

-255 IEYSIKYILDGAENN
+255 IEYSIKYVLDGAENN

-303 PNFDPQSR
+303 PNFEPQTR

-497 ENVIFY
+497 ENVVFY
-503 AIFTPNVYTAT
+503 AIFTPNVYTAA

-525 ETQNVTYDTP
+525 ETQNVTYDSP
-535 FIPAAAK
+535 FVPAAAK

-570 VTLTAQWSLN
+570 VTFTAQWMLN

-660 LDGGANDENNPTTY
+660 LDGGTNSENNPATY

-737 LINDVTDATKVNSSY
+737 LITDATDATKVNSS
-752 SCLSVTT
+752 SSRLSVTT
-759 KNEPTSIYAIVG
+759 ENEPTSIYAIVG

-822 VGDVIEIVIEKDSY
+822 VGDVIEIVIEKDS
-836 SSSDAYVYFEGFT
+836 SSSDVRVYFEGFT
-849 VKTAAAAL
+849 VRTSAAAL

-953 HTFIG
+953 HTFVG
-958 WYKDEALKE
+958 WYKDETLKE

-989 TATDWVI
+989 TTTDWVI

-1023 LAIVPTAHVRG
+1023 IATVPTAHVRG

-1039 NVIDPTC
+1039 NVVDPTC

-1086 VVDPSCTQ
+1086 VVDPTCTQ
-1094 NGSYDSVC
+1094 NGSYDSVY
-1102 YCTTCNEEL
+1102 YCTKCSEEL
-1111 SRTKKTTAKLEHKR
+1111 SRVTKTTTKLGHKR

-1132 VVNPTCTQ
+1132 VVDPTCTQ
-1140 NGSYDVV
+1140 NGSCDVV
-1147 VYCTK
+1147 VYCTR
-1152 CNKELSRDTCATLI
+1152 CNAILSSTHVITAEM
-1166 IDHDLDENNV
+1166 IDHEWNESKQCKYCNCDYFSQDLKF
-1176 CTICGKSSS
+1176 TLSSS
-1185 DGLSFTLR
+1185 GTSYVVSGR
-1193 GNVYELTSI
+1193 GSCVDSDIIIPANYKGKPVTSIGSYAFYDCSSLTSI
-1202 GTCTDINVLI
+1202 TIGNGVTSIGESAFSGCRKLTSVTI
-1212 PDTYQNKAVTSIGS
+1212 PDGVTSIGS
-1226 SAFKNCS
+1226 SAFY
-1233 TLIRITIPDSVT
+1233 D
-1245 SIGSSV
+1245 
-1251 FSGCSGLK
+1251 
-1259 SIAIPDG
+1259 
-1266 VTSIGQYVFYGCSSL
+1266 
-1281 TSITIPDSVT
+1281 
-1291 SIGDDAFRDCS
+1291 
-1302 NLTNVTIGNSVA
+1302 
-1314 FISIYAFNSCSSLTS
+1314 
-1329 IVVDNDN
+1329 
-1336 QYFTS
+1336 
-1341 IDGNL
+1341 
-1346 YNKDKT
+1346 
-1352 ELIRYAIGKT
+1352 
-1362 DASFTIPDS
+1362 
-1371 VTSIGNY
+1371 
-1378 AFNACSSL
+1378 CSSL

-1394 VTSIGFRAFEG
+1394 VTSIGRYAFENCRSLTSIIIPDGVTSISESAFYG
-1405 CSSLTSITIPNG
+1405 CSSLTCII
-1417 VTSIDYSTFRDC
+1417 
-1429 SRLASITIPD
+1429 IPD

-1445 NYAFYGCSGLTSITI
+1445 RY
-1460 PDGVTSIG
+1460 
-1468 ESAFYDCS
+1468 
-1476 RLTRVTIGTSVT
+1476 
-1488 SIGKMAFYG
+1488 AFYG
-1497 CSSLTSITIPDSV
+1497 CSSLTSITIPDGV
-1510 TSIGSSAFKGCRNL
+1510 TSISNNAFYGCSKL
-1524 TSITIPDSVTSIDYS
+1524 TSVIWNAENCTEAGSDGSIFYGCSKLANVTIGKTVKTIPAYA
-1539 VFSGCSSL
+1539 FRGCSSL
-1547 TSIIIPD
+1547 TSI
-1554 SVVSI
+1554 
-1559 GDYAF
+1559 
-1564 RDCSSLTS
+1564 T
-1572 IIIPDGVTSIG
+1572 IPDGVTSIG
-1583 RSAFNACSSLT
+1583 DGAFYGCSSLM
-1594 SIVVDNDNQYFTSID
+1594 SIVVDNDNQCFTSID
-1609 GNLYSKD
+1609 GNLYDKD
-1616 KTKLIQYAI
+1616 KTKLIRYAI

-1634 PDSVTSIGDDAFY
+1634 PDSVTSICDYAFEDCSSLTDITISDSVTSIGGGAFY

-1654 ITIPDS
+1654 ITITAG
-1660 VTSIGNYAFCGCSG
+1660 VTSIGERAFAYC
-1674 LTSITIP
+1674 
-1681 DSVTSIGNYAFYGC
+1681 N
-1695 SSLTSVTIGNGVT
+1695 SLTSVTIGNGVT
-1708 SIGQQAF
+1708 SI
-1715 EGCSSLTSV
+1715 
-1724 TIGNGVT
+1724 N
-1731 SIGYYAFIG
+1731 
-1740 CSGLKNI
+1740 
-1747 YITDLTAWCN
+1747 
-1757 ISGLNYLMYY
+1757 
-1767 GSSTKNFYLNNEL
+1767 
-1780 VTNLSIPN
+1780 
-1788 GVTSIGS
+1788 S
-1795 FAFRGCSGLTSI
+1795 FAFSGCSGLTSVI
-1807 TIPDGVTSIGE
+1807 IPDGVTSIG
-1818 SAFYDCSGLK
+1818 SYAFAYCSSLKSITIPDSITSIGSYAFRDCSWLK
-1828 TVLYKGTTEQW
+1828 TVFYKGTAEQW
-1839 SKISISSDNGYLK
+1839 KKISIDSDNGDLTNAARYYYSESEPALN
-1852 SATKIYNY
+1852 SDGTAYNGNYWHY
-1860 DDIIRNY
+1860 DTDG
-1867 SFVTNCEQ
+1867 VT
-1875 TIEPISAKYIETL
+1875 
-1888 PVITRND
+1888 PVI
-1895 YYFGGWYDNAE
+1895 WK
-1906 LNGTPVNEP
+1906 
-1915 YYSKEKTTLYA
+1915 KE
-1926 KWWTE
+1926 
-1931 EEWNELRNGTS
+1931 N
-1942 FDKAFISKSGKSY
+1942 
-1955 TVNITSGG
+1955 
-1963 QIVYFAFTATAS
+1963 
-1975 KSYTI
+1975 
-1980 QSTGSGDTYGTLY
+1980 
-1993 SSSKS
+1993 
-1998 SLSTDDDSGSGSN
+1998 
-2011 FSITYS
+2011 
-2017 MSAGNTYYVAVK
+2017 
-2029 FYRSSTTGSFTVQF
+2029 
-2043 S
+2043 

>member
-13 FILSTAFFASGCGKK
+13 FILSAAFFASGCGKK

-72 PTYTATVNATDA
+72 PTYTATVNAADA

-100 VLSENDYN
+100 VLSEKDYN
-108 VSLPELTFS
+108 ISLPELTFS
-117 YDGEPHESKIAG
+117 YDGKPHESKIAG

-187 NKDGKYHEVTFCF
+187 NKDGEYHEVTFCF

-255 IEYSIKYILDGAENN
+255 IEYSIKYVLDGAENN

-303 PNFDPQSR
+303 PNFEPQTR

-470 LPDSSEDFDPSLPV
+470 LPDSSEGFNPSSAV

-525 ETQNVTYDTP
+525 ETQNVTYDSP
-535 FIPAAAK
+535 FVPAAAK

-630 NEITEIAA
+630 NEITEIVA

-737 LINDVTDATKVNSSY
+737 LITDVTDATKVNSSS
-752 SCLSVTT
+752 SCLSVAT

-795 NLSVGKTLKERTTCS
+795 NLSVGKTLKARTTCS

-822 VGDVIEIVIEKDSY
+822 VGDVIEIVIEKDSSY
-836 SSSDAYVYFEGFT
+836 SSDAYVYFEGFT
-849 VKTAAAAL
+849 VKTAAAL

-910 YADWQIVTYNI
+910 YADWQIVTYTI

-928 DTIGE
+928 DTIGA
-933 NPTEYTIESQDIT
+933 NPTEYDIESQDIT

-953 HTFIG
+953 HTFVG

-989 TATDWVI
+989 TTTDWVI

-1023 LAIVPTAHVRG
+1023 IATVPTAHVRG

-1039 NVIDPTC
+1039 NVVDPTC
-1046 TKDGS
+1046 TEDGS

-1056 YCTECNKELSR
+1056 YCAECNKELSR

-1086 VVDPSCTQ
+1086 VVDP
-1094 NGSYDSVC
+1094 
-1102 YCTTCNEEL
+1102 
-1111 SRTKKTTAKLEHKR
+1111 
-1125 GSEVKEN
+1125 
-1132 VVNPTCTQ
+1132 TCTK

-1152 CNKELSRDTCATLI
+1152 CNKELSRDTCAILI
-1166 IDHDLDENNV
+1166 VDHDLDENNV

-1185 DGLSFTLR
+1185 DGLSFTLK
-1193 GNVYELTSI
+1193 GDVYELTSI

-1212 PDTYQNKAVTSIGS
+1212 PNTYQNKAVTSIGN

-1233 TLIRITIPDSVT
+1233 ILIRITIPDSVT
-1245 SIGSSV
+1245 SIGEYA
-1251 FSGCSGLK
+1251 FGGCYSLT
-1259 SIAIPDG
+1259 SITIPKG
-1266 VTSIGQYVFYGCSSL
+1266 VTSIGESAFDGCSSL
-1281 TSITIPDSVT
+1281 TSIAIPDSVT
-1291 SIGDDAFRDCS
+1291 SIGESAFYYCS
-1302 NLTNVTIGNSVA
+1302 RLTSVTIGNSV
-1314 FISIYAFNSCSSLTS
+1314 T
-1329 IVVDNDN
+1329 
-1336 QYFTS
+1336 
-1341 IDGNL
+1341 
-1346 YNKDKT
+1346 
-1352 ELIRYAIGKT
+1352 AIG
-1362 DASFTIPDS
+1362 SS
-1371 VTSIGNY
+1371 
-1378 AFNACSSL
+1378 AFY
-1386 TSITIPDG
+1386 
-1394 VTSIGFRAFEG
+1394 G

-1417 VTSIDYSTFRDC
+1417 VTF
-1429 SRLASITIPD
+1429 
-1439 SVTSIG
+1439 IG
-1445 NYAFYGCSGLTSITI
+1445 RYAFSGCSGLTSITI

-1468 ESAFYDCS
+1468 NYAFEGCS
-1476 RLTRVTIGTSVT
+1476 SLTSVTIGNGVT
-1488 SIGKMAFYG
+1488 SIGNYAFYK
-1497 CSSLTSITIPDSV
+1497 CSSLTSITIPD
-1510 TSIGSSAFKGCRNL
+1510 
-1524 TSITIPDSVTSIDYS
+1524 
-1539 VFSGCSSL
+1539 
-1547 TSIIIPD
+1547 
-1554 SVVSI
+1554 
-1559 GDYAF
+1559 
-1564 RDCSSLTS
+1564 
-1572 IIIPDGVTSIG
+1572 GVTSIG
-1583 RSAFNACSSLT
+1583 NS
-1594 SIVVDNDNQYFTSID
+1594 
-1609 GNLYSKD
+1609 
-1616 KTKLIQYAI
+1616 
-1625 GKTDASFII
+1625 
-1634 PDSVTSIGDDAFY
+1634 
-1647 GCSSLTS
+1647 
-1654 ITIPDS
+1654 
-1660 VTSIGNYAFCGCSG
+1660 
-1674 LTSITIP
+1674 
-1681 DSVTSIGNYAFYGC
+1681 AFYGC

-1708 SIGQQAF
+1708 SIGSYAFSDCSSLTSIKIPDGVTFIGGSAFYECSGLTSITIPNSVTSIGEYAF
-1715 EGCSSLTSV
+1715 EGCSGLTSV

-1731 SIGYYAFIG
+1731 SIG
-1740 CSGLKNI
+1740 N
-1747 YITDLTAWCN
+1747 
-1757 ISGLNYLMYY
+1757 
-1767 GSSTKNFYLNNEL
+1767 
-1780 VTNLSIPN
+1780 
-1788 GVTSIGS
+1788 
-1795 FAFRGCSGLTSI
+1795 FAF
-1807 TIPDGVTSIGE
+1807 V
-1818 SAFYDCSGLK
+1818 
-1828 TVLYKGTTEQW
+1828 
-1839 SKISISSDNGYLK
+1839 
-1852 SATKIYNY
+1852 
-1860 DDIIRNY
+1860 
-1867 SFVTNCEQ
+1867 
-1875 TIEPISAKYIETL
+1875 
-1888 PVITRND
+1888 
-1895 YYFGGWYDNAE
+1895 
-1906 LNGTPVNEP
+1906 
-1915 YYSKEKTTLYA
+1915 
-1926 KWWTE
+1926 
-1931 EEWNELRNGTS
+1931 
-1942 FDKAFISKSGKSY
+1942 
-1955 TVNITSGG
+1955 
-1963 QIVYFAFTATAS
+1963 
-1975 KSYTI
+1975 
-1980 QSTGSGDTYGTLY
+1980 
-1993 SSSKS
+1993 
-1998 SLSTDDDSGSGSN
+1998 
-2011 FSITYS
+2011 
-2017 MSAGNTYYVAVK
+2017 
-2029 FYRSSTTGSFTVQF
+2029 
-2043 S
+2043 

>member
-13 FILSTAFFASGCGKK
+13 FILSAAFFASGCGKK

-48 EHVCSCGKKYED
+48 EHVCSCGKTYED

-72 PTYTATVNATDA
+72 PTYTATVNAADA

-100 VLSENDYN
+100 VLSEKDYN
-108 VSLPELTFS
+108 ISLPELTFS
-117 YDGEPHESKIAG
+117 YDGKPHESKIAG

-145 VSFDDELPGGIISAG
+145 VSFDDELPGGIIFAG

-230 GYDGEWIYDGDEIY
+230 GYDGEWIYDGEEIY

-255 IEYSIKYILDGAENN
+255 IEYSIKYVLDGAENN

-284 SLYSPESVTGY
+284 SLYAPESVTGY

-470 LPDSSEDFDPSLPV
+470 LPDSSEGFNPSSAV

-525 ETQNVTYDTP
+525 ETQNVTYDSP
-535 FIPAAAK
+535 FVPAAAK

-630 NEITEIAA
+630 NEITEIVA

-674 TVETPTIEFAAPSKT
+674 TVETPTIEFFAPSKT

-712 SSYGDVTLYAKW
+712 SSYGNVTLYAKW
-724 TANKYTITYLDTK
+724 TANKYTITYIDTK
-737 LINDVTDATKVNSSY
+737 LITDATDATTVNSS
-752 SCLSVTT
+752 SSRLSVTT

-771 ENGKHAIYYAK
+771 ENGNHAVYYAN

-795 NLSVGKTLKERTTCS
+795 NLSTGKTLKARTTCS

-822 VGDVIEIVIEKDSY
+822 VGDVIEIVIEKDSSY
-836 SSSDAYVYFEGFT
+836 SSDAYVYFEGFT
-849 VKTAAAAL
+849 VKTAAAL

-881 RTGYAK
+881 RTGYVK

-896 FDGGIWN
+896 FDGGVWN
-903 LTNDVTL
+903 LTDDVTL
-910 YADWQIVTYNI
+910 YADWQIITYNI

-928 DTIGE
+928 ETIGE
-933 NPTEYTIESQDIT
+933 NSTEYTIESQDIT

-967 KITVITNRSFGDI
+967 KITIITNRSFGDI

-1023 LAIVPTAHVRG
+1023 LATDPHISG

-1039 NVIDPTC
+1039 NVVEDPTC
-1046 TKDGS
+1046 TEDGS
-1051 YDVVV
+1051 YDVVIR
-1056 YCTECNKELSR
+1056 CTECNVILSSTH
-1067 VTKTTT
+1067 VITAEM
-1073 KLGHKR
+1073 LDHEWGESKR
-1079 GSEVKEN
+1079 CKH
-1086 VVDPSCTQ
+1086 
-1094 NGSYDSVC
+1094 
-1102 YCTTCNEEL
+1102 CNCDYF
-1111 SRTKKTTAKLEHKR
+1111 SQDLE
-1125 GSEVKEN
+1125 
-1132 VVNPTCTQ
+1132 
-1140 NGSYDVV
+1140 Y
-1147 VYCTK
+1147 
-1152 CNKELSRDTCATLI
+1152 TL
-1166 IDHDLDENNV
+1166 
-1176 CTICGKSSS
+1176 SSS
-1185 DGLSFTLR
+1185 G
-1193 GNVYELTSI
+1193 TSYVVSGI
-1202 GTCTDINVLI
+1202 GSCVDSDIII
-1212 PDTYQNKAVTSIGS
+1212 PANYKGKPVTSIGG
-1226 SAFKNCS
+1226 SAFK
-1233 TLIRITIPDSVT
+1233 
-1245 SIGSSV
+1245 
-1251 FSGCSGLK
+1251 
-1259 SIAIPDG
+1259 
-1266 VTSIGQYVFYGCSSL
+1266 GCSSL

-1291 SIGDDAFRDCS
+1291 SIRESAFRGCS
-1302 NLTNVTIGNSVA
+1302 SLTSVTIGNGVTSIGIFAFFGCGSLTSITIPDSVTSIRESA
-1314 FISIYAFNSCSSLTS
+1314 FRGCSSLTS

-1352 ELIRYAIGKT
+1352 ELI
-1362 DASFTIPDS
+1362 
-1371 VTSIGNY
+1371 
-1378 AFNACSSL
+1378 
-1386 TSITIPDG
+1386 
-1394 VTSIGFRAFEG
+1394 
-1405 CSSLTSITIPNG
+1405 
-1417 VTSIDYSTFRDC
+1417 
-1429 SRLASITIPD
+1429 
-1439 SVTSIG
+1439 
-1445 NYAFYGCSGLTSITI
+1445 
-1460 PDGVTSIG
+1460 
-1468 ESAFYDCS
+1468 
-1476 RLTRVTIGTSVT
+1476 
-1488 SIGKMAFYG
+1488 
-1497 CSSLTSITIPDSV
+1497 
-1510 TSIGSSAFKGCRNL
+1510 
-1524 TSITIPDSVTSIDYS
+1524 
-1539 VFSGCSSL
+1539 
-1547 TSIIIPD
+1547 
-1554 SVVSI
+1554 
-1559 GDYAF
+1559 
-1564 RDCSSLTS
+1564 
-1572 IIIPDGVTSIG
+1572 
-1583 RSAFNACSSLT
+1583 
-1594 SIVVDNDNQYFTSID
+1594 
-1609 GNLYSKD
+1609 
-1616 KTKLIQYAI
+1616 QYAI
-1625 GKTDASFII
+1625 GKTDTSFII
-1634 PDSVTSIGDDAFY
+1634 PDSVTSIGD
-1647 GCSSLTS
+1647 
-1654 ITIPDS
+1654 
-1660 VTSIGNYAFCGCSG
+1660 YAFFGCSG
-1674 LTSITIP
+1674 
-1681 DSVTSIGNYAFYGC
+1681 
-1695 SSLTSVTIGNGVT
+1695 LTSVTIGNSVT
-1708 SIGQQAF
+1708 SIR
-1715 EGCSSLTSV
+1715 
-1724 TIGNGVT
+1724 
-1731 SIGYYAFIG
+1731 
-1740 CSGLKNI
+1740 
-1747 YITDLTAWCN
+1747 D
-1757 ISGLNYLMYY
+1757 
-1767 GSSTKNFYLNNEL
+1767 
-1780 VTNLSIPN
+1780 
-1788 GVTSIGS
+1788 
-1795 FAFRGCSGLTSI
+1795 
-1807 TIPDGVTSIGE
+1807 
-1818 SAFYDCSGLK
+1818 SAF
-1828 TVLYKGTTEQW
+1828 V
-1839 SKISISSDNGYLK
+1839 
-1852 SATKIYNY
+1852 
-1860 DDIIRNY
+1860 
-1867 SFVTNCEQ
+1867 
-1875 TIEPISAKYIETL
+1875 
-1888 PVITRND
+1888 
-1895 YYFGGWYDNAE
+1895 
-1906 LNGTPVNEP
+1906 
-1915 YYSKEKTTLYA
+1915 
-1926 KWWTE
+1926 
-1931 EEWNELRNGTS
+1931 
-1942 FDKAFISKSGKSY
+1942 
-1955 TVNITSGG
+1955 
-1963 QIVYFAFTATAS
+1963 
-1975 KSYTI
+1975 
-1980 QSTGSGDTYGTLY
+1980 
-1993 SSSKS
+1993 
-1998 SLSTDDDSGSGSN
+1998 
-2011 FSITYS
+2011 
-2017 MSAGNTYYVAVK
+2017 
-2029 FYRSSTTGSFTVQF
+2029 
-2043 S
+2043 

>member
-13 FILSTAFFASGCGKK
+13 FILSAAFFASGCGKK

-35 TVIEPTCSSQGYT
+35 TIIEPTCSSQGYT

-72 PTYTATVNATDA
+72 PTYTATVNAADA

-100 VLSENDYN
+100 VLSEKDYN
-108 VSLPELTFS
+108 ISLPELTFS
-117 YDGEPHESKIAG
+117 YDGKPHESKIAG

-255 IEYSIKYILDGAENN
+255 IEYSIKYVLDGAENN

-303 PNFDPQSR
+303 PNFEPQTR

-429 AYYADGEVYCES
+429 ACYADGEVYCES

-497 ENVIFY
+497 ENVVFY

-525 ETQNVTYDTP
+525 KTQNVTYDTP
-535 FIPAAAK
+535 FVPAAAR

-618 SFAGWFTDRNFT
+618 SFAGWFADRDFTD
-630 NEITEIAA
+630 EITEIAA

-660 LDGGANDENNPTTY
+660 LDGGTNSENNPATY

-712 SSYGDVTLYAKW
+712 SSYGNVTLYAKW

-737 LINDVTDATKVNSSY
+737 LITG
-752 SCLSVTT
+752 T
-759 KNEPTSIYAIVG
+759 KNTFVYA
-771 ENGKHAIYYAK
+771 
-782 SYSYNRSFIITIV
+782 
-795 NLSVGKTLKERTTCS
+795 
-810 ASGYSKV
+810 
-817 EFYAS
+817 
-822 VGDVIEIVIEKDSY
+822 
-836 SSSDAYVYFEGFT
+836 
-849 VKTAAAAL
+849 
-857 VYSKG
+857 KG

-887 TGWFNGDEK
+887 TGWFNGDEN

-1023 LAIVPTAHVRG
+1023 IATVPTAHVRG
-1034 EEVKE
+1034 KEVKE

-1086 VVDPSCTQ
+1086 VVDPTCTQ
-1094 NGSYDSVC
+1094 NGSYDSVY
-1102 YCTTCNEEL
+1102 YCTKCSEEL
-1111 SRTKKTTAKLEHKR
+1111 SRVTKTTTKLGHKR

-1132 VVNPTCTQ
+1132 VVDPTCTQ
-1140 NGSYDVV
+1140 KGSCDVV
-1147 VYCTK
+1147 VYCTR
-1152 CNKELSRDTCATLI
+1152 CNAILSSTHVITAEM
-1166 IDHDLDENNV
+1166 IDHEWNESKQCKYCNCNYFSQDLKFILFSSGTSYDVSGIGSCADSDIIIPANYK
-1176 CTICGKSSS
+1176 GK
-1185 DGLSFTLR
+1185 
-1193 GNVYELTSI
+1193 
-1202 GTCTDINVLI
+1202 
-1212 PDTYQNKAVTSIGS
+1212 PVTSIGER
-1226 SAFKNCS
+1226 AFENCS
-1233 TLIRITIPDSVT
+1233 RLTSVV
-1245 SIGSSV
+1245 IGN
-1251 FSGCSGLK
+1251 
-1259 SIAIPDG
+1259 G
-1266 VTSIGQYVFYGCSSL
+1266 VTSIGESAFYNCSSLTSVIWNAKNCTKAGSFDYPIFSGCSKLSTITIGENVKTIPAYAFKGCSEL

-1291 SIGDDAFRDCS
+1291 SIGSFAFYD
-1302 NLTNVTIGNSVA
+1302 
-1314 FISIYAFNSCSSLTS
+1314 
-1329 IVVDNDN
+1329 
-1336 QYFTS
+1336 
-1341 IDGNL
+1341 
-1346 YNKDKT
+1346 
-1352 ELIRYAIGKT
+1352 
-1362 DASFTIPDS
+1362 
-1371 VTSIGNY
+1371 
-1378 AFNACSSL
+1378 CSSL

-1394 VTSIGFRAFEG
+1394 VTSIGDR
-1405 CSSLTSITIPNG
+1405 
-1417 VTSIDYSTFRDC
+1417 VFRDC
-1429 SRLASITIPD
+1429 D
-1439 SVTSIG
+1439 S
-1445 NYAFYGCSGLTSITI
+1445 LTSITI

-1468 ESAFYDCS
+1468 ESAF
-1476 RLTRVTIGTSVT
+1476 V
-1488 SIGKMAFYG
+1488 
-1497 CSSLTSITIPDSV
+1497 
-1510 TSIGSSAFKGCRNL
+1510 
-1524 TSITIPDSVTSIDYS
+1524 
-1539 VFSGCSSL
+1539 
-1547 TSIIIPD
+1547 
-1554 SVVSI
+1554 
-1559 GDYAF
+1559 
-1564 RDCSSLTS
+1564 
-1572 IIIPDGVTSIG
+1572 
-1583 RSAFNACSSLT
+1583 
-1594 SIVVDNDNQYFTSID
+1594 
-1609 GNLYSKD
+1609 
-1616 KTKLIQYAI
+1616 
-1625 GKTDASFII
+1625 
-1634 PDSVTSIGDDAFY
+1634 
-1647 GCSSLTS
+1647 
-1654 ITIPDS
+1654 
-1660 VTSIGNYAFCGCSG
+1660 
-1674 LTSITIP
+1674 
-1681 DSVTSIGNYAFYGC
+1681 
-1695 SSLTSVTIGNGVT
+1695 
-1708 SIGQQAF
+1708 
-1715 EGCSSLTSV
+1715 
-1724 TIGNGVT
+1724 
-1731 SIGYYAFIG
+1731 
-1740 CSGLKNI
+1740 
-1747 YITDLTAWCN
+1747 
-1757 ISGLNYLMYY
+1757 
-1767 GSSTKNFYLNNEL
+1767 
-1780 VTNLSIPN
+1780 
-1788 GVTSIGS
+1788 
-1795 FAFRGCSGLTSI
+1795 
-1807 TIPDGVTSIGE
+1807 
-1818 SAFYDCSGLK
+1818 
-1828 TVLYKGTTEQW
+1828 
-1839 SKISISSDNGYLK
+1839 
-1852 SATKIYNY
+1852 
-1860 DDIIRNY
+1860 
-1867 SFVTNCEQ
+1867 
-1875 TIEPISAKYIETL
+1875 
-1888 PVITRND
+1888 
-1895 YYFGGWYDNAE
+1895 
-1906 LNGTPVNEP
+1906 
-1915 YYSKEKTTLYA
+1915 
-1926 KWWTE
+1926 
-1931 EEWNELRNGTS
+1931 
-1942 FDKAFISKSGKSY
+1942 
-1955 TVNITSGG
+1955 
-1963 QIVYFAFTATAS
+1963 
-1975 KSYTI
+1975 
-1980 QSTGSGDTYGTLY
+1980 
-1993 SSSKS
+1993 
-1998 SLSTDDDSGSGSN
+1998 
-2011 FSITYS
+2011 
-2017 MSAGNTYYVAVK
+2017 
-2029 FYRSSTTGSFTVQF
+2029 
-2043 S
+2043 

>member
-13 FILSTAFFASGCGKK
+13 FILSAAFFASGCGKK

-84 TKGVLRKIT
+84 TKGVLREIT

-117 YDGEPHESKIAG
+117 YDGKPHESKIAG

-255 IEYSIKYILDGAENN
+255 IEYSIKYVLDGAENN

-630 NEITEIAA
+630 NEITEIVA

-674 TVETPTIEFAAPSKT
+674 TVETPTIGFAAPSKT

-703 GDNVTELPQ
+703 GDNVTELSQ
-712 SSYGDVTLYAKW
+712 GNYGNVTLYAKW

-737 LINDVTDATKVNSSY
+737 LITE
-752 SCLSVTT
+752 T
-759 KNEPTSIYAIVG
+759 KNTFVYA
-771 ENGKHAIYYAK
+771 
-782 SYSYNRSFIITIV
+782 
-795 NLSVGKTLKERTTCS
+795 
-810 ASGYSKV
+810 
-817 EFYAS
+817 
-822 VGDVIEIVIEKDSY
+822 
-836 SSSDAYVYFEGFT
+836 
-849 VKTAAAAL
+849 
-857 VYSKG
+857 KG

-903 LTNDVTL
+903 LTDDVTL

-928 DTIGE
+928 DTIGA
-933 NPTEYTIESQDIT
+933 NPTEYDIESQDIT
-946 LADPTGK
+946 LAAPTGK
-953 HTFIG
+953 HTFVG

-996 DKAPTCTNTGLRH
+996 DKTPTCTNTGLRH

-1023 LAIVPTAHVRG
+1023 IATVPTAHVRG

-1067 VTKTTT
+1067 
-1073 KLGHKR
+1073 
-1079 GSEVKEN
+1079 
-1086 VVDPSCTQ
+1086 
-1094 NGSYDSVC
+1094 
-1102 YCTTCNEEL
+1102 
-1111 SRTKKTTAKLEHKR
+1111 
-1125 GSEVKEN
+1125 
-1132 VVNPTCTQ
+1132 
-1140 NGSYDVV
+1140 
-1147 VYCTK
+1147 
-1152 CNKELSRDTCATLI
+1152 DTYAI
-1166 IDHDLDENNV
+1166 PIVDHDLDENNV

-1185 DGLSFTLR
+1185 DGLSFTLK
-1193 GNVYELTSI
+1193 GDVYELTSI

-1212 PDTYQNKAVTSIGS
+1212 PNTYQNKAVTSIGS

-1245 SIGSSV
+1245 SINSSA
-1251 FSGCSGLK
+1251 FSGCSGLT
-1259 SIAIPDG
+1259 SVIIPDS
-1266 VTSIGQYVFYGCSSL
+1266 VTSIGSSVFYGCSSLTSIIIPGSVTSLGQYVFNGCSSL

-1291 SIGDDAFRDCS
+1291 SIGDY
-1302 NLTNVTIGNSVA
+1302 A
-1314 FISIYAFNSCSSLTS
+1314 FI
-1329 IVVDNDN
+1329 
-1336 QYFTS
+1336 
-1341 IDGNL
+1341 
-1346 YNKDKT
+1346 
-1352 ELIRYAIGKT
+1352 
-1362 DASFTIPDS
+1362 
-1371 VTSIGNY
+1371 
-1378 AFNACSSL
+1378 
-1386 TSITIPDG
+1386 
-1394 VTSIGFRAFEG
+1394 
-1405 CSSLTSITIPNG
+1405 
-1417 VTSIDYSTFRDC
+1417 
-1429 SRLASITIPD
+1429 
-1439 SVTSIG
+1439 
-1445 NYAFYGCSGLTSITI
+1445 
-1460 PDGVTSIG
+1460 
-1468 ESAFYDCS
+1468 
-1476 RLTRVTIGTSVT
+1476 
-1488 SIGKMAFYG
+1488 
-1497 CSSLTSITIPDSV
+1497 
-1510 TSIGSSAFKGCRNL
+1510 
-1524 TSITIPDSVTSIDYS
+1524 
-1539 VFSGCSSL
+1539 
-1547 TSIIIPD
+1547 
-1554 SVVSI
+1554 
-1559 GDYAF
+1559 
-1564 RDCSSLTS
+1564 
-1572 IIIPDGVTSIG
+1572 
-1583 RSAFNACSSLT
+1583 
-1594 SIVVDNDNQYFTSID
+1594 
-1609 GNLYSKD
+1609 
-1616 KTKLIQYAI
+1616 
-1625 GKTDASFII
+1625 
-1634 PDSVTSIGDDAFY
+1634 
-1647 GCSSLTS
+1647 
-1654 ITIPDS
+1654 
-1660 VTSIGNYAFCGCSG
+1660 GCSG

-1681 DSVTSIGNYAFYGC
+1681 DSVTSIGDYAF
-1695 SSLTSVTIGNGVT
+1695 V
-1708 SIGQQAF
+1708 
-1715 EGCSSLTSV
+1715 
-1724 TIGNGVT
+1724 
-1731 SIGYYAFIG
+1731 
-1740 CSGLKNI
+1740 
-1747 YITDLTAWCN
+1747 
-1757 ISGLNYLMYY
+1757 
-1767 GSSTKNFYLNNEL
+1767 
-1780 VTNLSIPN
+1780 
-1788 GVTSIGS
+1788 
-1795 FAFRGCSGLTSI
+1795 
-1807 TIPDGVTSIGE
+1807 
-1818 SAFYDCSGLK
+1818 
-1828 TVLYKGTTEQW
+1828 
-1839 SKISISSDNGYLK
+1839 
-1852 SATKIYNY
+1852 
-1860 DDIIRNY
+1860 
-1867 SFVTNCEQ
+1867 
-1875 TIEPISAKYIETL
+1875 
-1888 PVITRND
+1888 
-1895 YYFGGWYDNAE
+1895 
-1906 LNGTPVNEP
+1906 
-1915 YYSKEKTTLYA
+1915 
-1926 KWWTE
+1926 
-1931 EEWNELRNGTS
+1931 
-1942 FDKAFISKSGKSY
+1942 
-1955 TVNITSGG
+1955 
-1963 QIVYFAFTATAS
+1963 
-1975 KSYTI
+1975 
-1980 QSTGSGDTYGTLY
+1980 
-1993 SSSKS
+1993 
-1998 SLSTDDDSGSGSN
+1998 
-2011 FSITYS
+2011 
-2017 MSAGNTYYVAVK
+2017 
-2029 FYRSSTTGSFTVQF
+2029 
-2043 S
+2043 

>member
-13 FILSTAFFASGCGKK
+13 FILSAAFFASGCGKK

-84 TKGVLRKIT
+84 TKGVLREIT

-117 YDGEPHESKIAG
+117 YDGKPHESKIAG

-218 DEDKMPAIPDKT
+218 DEDKMPAIPEKT

-255 IEYSIKYILDGAENN
+255 IEYSIKYVLDGAENN

-284 SLYSPESVTGY
+284 SLYAPESVTGY
-295 TFQGWYTS
+295 TFQGWYTT
-303 PNFDPQSR
+303 PNFEPQSR

-497 ENVIFY
+497 ENVVFY

-525 ETQNVTYDTP
+525 KTQNVTYDTP
-535 FIPAAAK
+535 FVPAAAK

-712 SSYGDVTLYAKW
+712 SSYGNVTLYAKW

-737 LINDVTDATKVNSSY
+737 LITE
-752 SCLSVTT
+752 T
-759 KNEPTSIYAIVG
+759 KNTFVYA
-771 ENGKHAIYYAK
+771 
-782 SYSYNRSFIITIV
+782 
-795 NLSVGKTLKERTTCS
+795 
-810 ASGYSKV
+810 
-817 EFYAS
+817 
-822 VGDVIEIVIEKDSY
+822 
-836 SSSDAYVYFEGFT
+836 
-849 VKTAAAAL
+849 
-857 VYSKG
+857 KG

-928 DTIGE
+928 ETIGE
-933 NPTEYTIESQDIT
+933 NPTKYTIESQDIT
-946 LADPTGK
+946 LAAPTGK
-953 HTFIG
+953 HTFVG

-989 TATDWVI
+989 TTTDWVI

-1023 LAIVPTAHVRG
+1023 LATVSTAHVRG

-1039 NVIDPTC
+1039 NVIDPNC

-1086 VVDPSCTQ
+1086 VVDPTCTQ
-1094 NGSYDSVC
+1094 NGSYDSVY
-1102 YCTTCNEEL
+1102 YCTKCSEEL
-1111 SRTKKTTAKLEHKR
+1111 SRVTKTTTKLGHKR

-1132 VVNPTCTQ
+1132 VVDPTCTQ
-1140 NGSYDVV
+1140 NGSCDVV
-1147 VYCTK
+1147 VYCTR
-1152 CNKELSRDTCATLI
+1152 CNAILSSTHVITAEM
-1166 IDHDLDENNV
+1166 IDHEWNESKQCKYCNCDYFSQDLKF
-1176 CTICGKSSS
+1176 TLSSS
-1185 DGLSFTLR
+1185 GTSYVVSGR
-1193 GNVYELTSI
+1193 GSCVDS
-1202 GTCTDINVLI
+1202 DIII
-1212 PDTYQNKAVTSIGS
+1212 PANYKGKPVTSIGS
-1226 SAFKNCS
+1226 YAFYDCS
-1233 TLIRITIPDSVT
+1233 SLTSITIGNGVT
-1245 SIGSSV
+1245 SIGESA
-1251 FSGCSGLK
+1251 FSGCRKLTSVT
-1259 SIAIPDG
+1259 IPDG
-1266 VTSIGQYVFYGCSSL
+1266 VTSIGNYVFSGCSSL
-1281 TSITIPDSVT
+1281 TSITIPDGVT
-1291 SIGDDAFRDCS
+1291 SISNNAFS
-1302 NLTNVTIGNSVA
+1302 G
-1314 FISIYAFNSCSSLTS
+1314 
-1329 IVVDNDN
+1329 
-1336 QYFTS
+1336 
-1341 IDGNL
+1341 
-1346 YNKDKT
+1346 
-1352 ELIRYAIGKT
+1352 
-1362 DASFTIPDS
+1362 
-1371 VTSIGNY
+1371 
-1378 AFNACSSL
+1378 CSSL

-1394 VTSIGFRAFEG
+1394 VTSIGSSAFYD
-1405 CSSLTSITIPNG
+1405 CSS
-1417 VTSIDYSTFRDC
+1417 
-1429 SRLASITIPD
+1429 
-1439 SVTSIG
+1439 
-1445 NYAFYGCSGLTSITI
+1445 LTSITI

-1468 ESAFYDCS
+1468 
-1476 RLTRVTIGTSVT
+1476 R
-1488 SIGKMAFYG
+1488 
-1497 CSSLTSITIPDSV
+1497 
-1510 TSIGSSAFKGCRNL
+1510 
-1524 TSITIPDSVTSIDYS
+1524 
-1539 VFSGCSSL
+1539 
-1547 TSIIIPD
+1547 
-1554 SVVSI
+1554 
-1559 GDYAF
+1559 YAF
-1564 RDCSSLTS
+1564 ENCRSLTS
-1572 IIIPDGVTSIG
+1572 IIIPDGVTSI
-1583 RSAFNACSSLT
+1583 S
-1594 SIVVDNDNQYFTSID
+1594 
-1609 GNLYSKD
+1609 
-1616 KTKLIQYAI
+1616 
-1625 GKTDASFII
+1625 
-1634 PDSVTSIGDDAFY
+1634 
-1647 GCSSLTS
+1647 
-1654 ITIPDS
+1654 
-1660 VTSIGNYAFCGCSG
+1660 
-1674 LTSITIP
+1674 
-1681 DSVTSIGNYAFYGC
+1681 
-1695 SSLTSVTIGNGVT
+1695 
-1708 SIGQQAF
+1708 
-1715 EGCSSLTSV
+1715 
-1724 TIGNGVT
+1724 
-1731 SIGYYAFIG
+1731 
-1740 CSGLKNI
+1740 
-1747 YITDLTAWCN
+1747 
-1757 ISGLNYLMYY
+1757 
-1767 GSSTKNFYLNNEL
+1767 
-1780 VTNLSIPN
+1780 
-1788 GVTSIGS
+1788 
-1795 FAFRGCSGLTSI
+1795 
-1807 TIPDGVTSIGE
+1807 E
-1818 SAFYDCSGLK
+1818 SAF
-1828 TVLYKGTTEQW
+1828 V
-1839 SKISISSDNGYLK
+1839 
-1852 SATKIYNY
+1852 
-1860 DDIIRNY
+1860 
-1867 SFVTNCEQ
+1867 
-1875 TIEPISAKYIETL
+1875 
-1888 PVITRND
+1888 
-1895 YYFGGWYDNAE
+1895 
-1906 LNGTPVNEP
+1906 
-1915 YYSKEKTTLYA
+1915 
-1926 KWWTE
+1926 
-1931 EEWNELRNGTS
+1931 
-1942 FDKAFISKSGKSY
+1942 
-1955 TVNITSGG
+1955 
-1963 QIVYFAFTATAS
+1963 
-1975 KSYTI
+1975 
-1980 QSTGSGDTYGTLY
+1980 
-1993 SSSKS
+1993 
-1998 SLSTDDDSGSGSN
+1998 
-2011 FSITYS
+2011 
-2017 MSAGNTYYVAVK
+2017 
-2029 FYRSSTTGSFTVQF
+2029 
-2043 S
+2043 

>member
-1 MKKLILSALSLT
+1 MKKLILAALSLT
-13 FILSTAFFASGCGKK
+13 FILSAAFFASGCSKK

-48 EHVCSCGKKYED
+48 EHVCSCGKTYED

-72 PTYTATVNATDA
+72 PTYTATVNAADA

-160 DYAVAATLS
+160 DYAVAVTLS

-218 DEDKMPAIPDKT
+218 DEDKMPAIPEKT

-255 IEYSIKYILDGAENN
+255 IEYSVKYVLDGAENN

-284 SLYSPESVTGY
+284 SLYAPESVTGY

-470 LPDSSEDFDPSLPV
+470 LPDSSEGFNPSSAV

-535 FIPAAAK
+535 FVPAAVK

-570 VTLTAQWSLN
+570 VTLTAQWLLN

-618 SFAGWFTDRNFT
+618 SFAGWFTDRNFID
-630 NEITEIAA
+630 EITEIVA

-689 GYTFNGWYAEKDFS
+689 GYTFNGWYTEKDFS

-712 SSYGDVTLYAKW
+712 SSYGNVTLYAKW
-724 TANKYTITYLDTK
+724 TANKYTITYLNTK
-737 LINDVTDATKVNSSY
+737 IITG
-752 SCLSVTT
+752 T
-759 KNEPTSIYAIVG
+759 KNTFVYA
-771 ENGKHAIYYAK
+771 
-782 SYSYNRSFIITIV
+782 
-795 NLSVGKTLKERTTCS
+795 
-810 ASGYSKV
+810 
-817 EFYAS
+817 
-822 VGDVIEIVIEKDSY
+822 
-836 SSSDAYVYFEGFT
+836 
-849 VKTAAAAL
+849 
-857 VYSKG
+857 KG

-903 LTNDVTL
+903 LTDDVTL
-910 YADWQIVTYNI
+910 YADWQIVTYTI

-928 DTIGE
+928 DTIGA
-933 NPTEYTIESQDIT
+933 NPTEYDIESQDIV

-967 KITVITNRSFGDI
+967 NQMT
-980 TLYADWQHE
+980 Q
-989 TATDWVI
+989 
-996 DKAPTCTNTGLRH
+996 
-1009 KVCSVCG
+1009 
-1016 VNYNYET
+1016 
-1023 LAIVPTAHVRG
+1023 
-1034 EEVKE
+1034 
-1039 NVIDPTC
+1039 
-1046 TKDGS
+1046 
-1051 YDVVV
+1051 VV
-1056 YCTECNKELSR
+1056 T
-1067 VTKTTT
+1067 
-1073 KLGHKR
+1073 
-1079 GSEVKEN
+1079 
-1086 VVDPSCTQ
+1086 
-1094 NGSYDSVC
+1094 
-1102 YCTTCNEEL
+1102 
-1111 SRTKKTTAKLEHKR
+1111 
-1125 GSEVKEN
+1125 
-1132 VVNPTCTQ
+1132 
-1140 NGSYDVV
+1140 
-1147 VYCTK
+1147 
-1152 CNKELSRDTCATLI
+1152 
-1166 IDHDLDENNV
+1166 
-1176 CTICGKSSS
+1176 
-1185 DGLSFTLR
+1185 
-1193 GNVYELTSI
+1193 
-1202 GTCTDINVLI
+1202 
-1212 PDTYQNKAVTSIGS
+1212 
-1226 SAFKNCS
+1226 
-1233 TLIRITIPDSVT
+1233 
-1245 SIGSSV
+1245 
-1251 FSGCSGLK
+1251 
-1259 SIAIPDG
+1259 
-1266 VTSIGQYVFYGCSSL
+1266 
-1281 TSITIPDSVT
+1281 
-1291 SIGDDAFRDCS
+1291 
-1302 NLTNVTIGNSVA
+1302 
-1314 FISIYAFNSCSSLTS
+1314 
-1329 IVVDNDN
+1329 
-1336 QYFTS
+1336 
-1341 IDGNL
+1341 
-1346 YNKDKT
+1346 
-1352 ELIRYAIGKT
+1352 
-1362 DASFTIPDS
+1362 
-1371 VTSIGNY
+1371 
-1378 AFNACSSL
+1378 
-1386 TSITIPDG
+1386 
-1394 VTSIGFRAFEG
+1394 
-1405 CSSLTSITIPNG
+1405 
-1417 VTSIDYSTFRDC
+1417 
-1429 SRLASITIPD
+1429 
-1439 SVTSIG
+1439 
-1445 NYAFYGCSGLTSITI
+1445 
-1460 PDGVTSIG
+1460 
-1468 ESAFYDCS
+1468 
-1476 RLTRVTIGTSVT
+1476 
-1488 SIGKMAFYG
+1488 
-1497 CSSLTSITIPDSV
+1497 
-1510 TSIGSSAFKGCRNL
+1510 
-1524 TSITIPDSVTSIDYS
+1524 
-1539 VFSGCSSL
+1539 
-1547 TSIIIPD
+1547 
-1554 SVVSI
+1554 
-1559 GDYAF
+1559 
-1564 RDCSSLTS
+1564 
-1572 IIIPDGVTSIG
+1572 
-1583 RSAFNACSSLT
+1583 
-1594 SIVVDNDNQYFTSID
+1594 
-1609 GNLYSKD
+1609 
-1616 KTKLIQYAI
+1616 
-1625 GKTDASFII
+1625 
-1634 PDSVTSIGDDAFY
+1634 
-1647 GCSSLTS
+1647 
-1654 ITIPDS
+1654 
-1660 VTSIGNYAFCGCSG
+1660 
-1674 LTSITIP
+1674 
-1681 DSVTSIGNYAFYGC
+1681 
-1695 SSLTSVTIGNGVT
+1695 
-1708 SIGQQAF
+1708 
-1715 EGCSSLTSV
+1715 
-1724 TIGNGVT
+1724 
-1731 SIGYYAFIG
+1731 
-1740 CSGLKNI
+1740 
-1747 YITDLTAWCN
+1747 
-1757 ISGLNYLMYY
+1757 
-1767 GSSTKNFYLNNEL
+1767 
-1780 VTNLSIPN
+1780 
-1788 GVTSIGS
+1788 
-1795 FAFRGCSGLTSI
+1795 
-1807 TIPDGVTSIGE
+1807 
-1818 SAFYDCSGLK
+1818 
-1828 TVLYKGTTEQW
+1828 
-1839 SKISISSDNGYLK
+1839 
-1852 SATKIYNY
+1852 
-1860 DDIIRNY
+1860 
-1867 SFVTNCEQ
+1867 
-1875 TIEPISAKYIETL
+1875 
-1888 PVITRND
+1888 
-1895 YYFGGWYDNAE
+1895 
-1906 LNGTPVNEP
+1906 
-1915 YYSKEKTTLYA
+1915 
-1926 KWWTE
+1926 
-1931 EEWNELRNGTS
+1931 
-1942 FDKAFISKSGKSY
+1942 
-1955 TVNITSGG
+1955 
-1963 QIVYFAFTATAS
+1963 
-1975 KSYTI
+1975 
-1980 QSTGSGDTYGTLY
+1980 
-1993 SSSKS
+1993 
-1998 SLSTDDDSGSGSN
+1998 
-2011 FSITYS
+2011 
-2017 MSAGNTYYVAVK
+2017 
-2029 FYRSSTTGSFTVQF
+2029 
-2043 S
+2043 

>member
-13 FILSTAFFASGCGKK
+13 FILSAAFFASGCGKK

-84 TKGVLRKIT
+84 TKGVLREIT

-100 VLSENDYN
+100 VLSEKDYN

-218 DEDKMPAIPDKT
+218 DKDKMPAIPEKT

-255 IEYSIKYILDGAENN
+255 IEYSIKYVLDGAENN

-470 LPDSSEDFDPSLPV
+470 LPDSSEGFNPSLPV

-535 FIPAAAK
+535 FVPAAAK

-703 GDNVTELPQ
+703 GDSVTELPQ
-712 SSYGDVTLYAKW
+712 SSYGNVTLYAKW

-737 LINDVTDATKVNSSY
+737 LITDVTDATKVNSSY

-795 NLSVGKTLKERTTCS
+795 NLSVGKTLKARTTCS

-822 VGDVIEIVIEKDSY
+822 VGDVIEIVIEKDS
-836 SSSDAYVYFEGFT
+836 SSSADAYVYFEGFT
-849 VKTAAAAL
+849 VKTAAAL

-896 FDGGIWN
+896 IDGGIWN
-903 LTNDVTL
+903 LTDDVTL

-921 TYVLNGG
+921 TYVLNDG
-928 DTIGE
+928 DTIGA
-933 NPTEYTIESQDIT
+933 NPTEYDIESQDIV
-946 LADPTGK
+946 LAAPTGK
-953 HTFIG
+953 HTFVG

-1023 LAIVPTAHVRG
+1023 IVPTAHVRG

-1039 NVIDPTC
+1039 NVVDPTC

-1051 YDVVV
+1051 YDAVV

-1067 VTKTTT
+1067 ITKTTT

-1086 VVDPSCTQ
+1086 VVD
-1094 NGSYDSVC
+1094 
-1102 YCTTCNEEL
+1102 
-1111 SRTKKTTAKLEHKR
+1111 
-1125 GSEVKEN
+1125 
-1132 VVNPTCTQ
+1132 PTCTQ

-1152 CNKELSRDTCATLI
+1152 CNKELSRVTRTTTKLGHKRGSEVKENVVDPTCIQNGSYDVVVYCTECNKELSRVTYAI
-1166 IDHDLDENNV
+1166 PIVDHNLNENHV

-1212 PDTYQNKAVTSIGS
+1212 PNTYQNKAVTSIGS
-1226 SAFKNCS
+1226 SAFENCS

-1245 SIGSSV
+1245 SIGEYA
-1251 FSGCSGLK
+1251 FK
-1259 SIAIPDG
+1259 
-1266 VTSIGQYVFYGCSSL
+1266 GCSSL
-1281 TSITIPDSVT
+1281 TSVIWNAENCTKAGSYDNPIFYNCSKLSSITIGENVKTIPAYAFRGCSGLTSVTIPDSVT
-1291 SIGDDAFRDCS
+1291 SIGRGAFD
-1302 NLTNVTIGNSVA
+1302 
-1314 FISIYAFNSCSSLTS
+1314 
-1329 IVVDNDN
+1329 
-1336 QYFTS
+1336 
-1341 IDGNL
+1341 
-1346 YNKDKT
+1346 
-1352 ELIRYAIGKT
+1352 
-1362 DASFTIPDS
+1362 
-1371 VTSIGNY
+1371 
-1378 AFNACSSL
+1378 
-1386 TSITIPDG
+1386 
-1394 VTSIGFRAFEG
+1394 
-1405 CSSLTSITIPNG
+1405 
-1417 VTSIDYSTFRDC
+1417 
-1429 SRLASITIPD
+1429 
-1439 SVTSIG
+1439 
-1445 NYAFYGCSGLTSITI
+1445 
-1460 PDGVTSIG
+1460 
-1468 ESAFYDCS
+1468 
-1476 RLTRVTIGTSVT
+1476 
-1488 SIGKMAFYG
+1488 
-1497 CSSLTSITIPDSV
+1497 
-1510 TSIGSSAFKGCRNL
+1510 
-1524 TSITIPDSVTSIDYS
+1524 
-1539 VFSGCSSL
+1539 
-1547 TSIIIPD
+1547 
-1554 SVVSI
+1554 
-1559 GDYAF
+1559 
-1564 RDCSSLTS
+1564 
-1572 IIIPDGVTSIG
+1572 
-1583 RSAFNACSSLT
+1583 
-1594 SIVVDNDNQYFTSID
+1594 
-1609 GNLYSKD
+1609 
-1616 KTKLIQYAI
+1616 
-1625 GKTDASFII
+1625 
-1634 PDSVTSIGDDAFY
+1634 

-1660 VTSIGNYAFCGCSG
+1660 VTSIGNYAFGRCSS

-1681 DSVTSIGNYAFYGC
+1681 KGVTSIGSSAFSGCSSLTSITIPKGVTSIGDYAFFRCSSLTRITITDGITSIGNYAFEDC

-1708 SIGQQAF
+1708 SIGRGAF
-1715 EGCSSLTSV
+1715 LDCSSLTSV

-1731 SIGYYAFIG
+1731 SIGDYAFFG
-1740 CSGLKNI
+1740 CSR
-1747 YITDLTAWCN
+1747 LT
-1757 ISGLNYLMYY
+1757 I
-1767 GSSTKNFYLNNEL
+1767 
-1780 VTNLSIPN
+1780 
-1788 GVTSIGS
+1788 
-1795 FAFRGCSGLTSI
+1795 I
-1807 TIPDGVTSIGE
+1807 TIPDGVTSIGDYAFNGCSSLTSITIPDSVTSIGDWAFKGCSKLTSVTIPDGIISIE
-1818 SAFYDCSGLK
+1818 YAAFGGCSSLTSITIPDSVTSIGNEAFSGCSSLTDITIPKGVTSIGSSAFSGCSGLTSVIWNAENCTSAGSYSDPIFSGCSKLSSITIGENVKTIPTYAFKGCSKLTSVTIHDSVTSIGSYAFADCPGLK
-1828 TVLYKGTTEQW
+1828 TVFYNGTAEQW
-1839 SKISISSDNGYLK
+1839 KAISIGSDNGYLT
-1852 SATKIYNY
+1852 SADRYYYSESEPALNSDGTAYDGNY
-1860 DDIIRNY
+1860 WHYDTDG
-1867 SFVTNCEQ
+1867 VT
-1875 TIEPISAKYIETL
+1875 
-1888 PVITRND
+1888 PVI
-1895 YYFGGWYDNAE
+1895 WK
-1906 LNGTPVNEP
+1906 
-1915 YYSKEKTTLYA
+1915 KE
-1926 KWWTE
+1926 
-1931 EEWNELRNGTS
+1931 N
-1942 FDKAFISKSGKSY
+1942 
-1955 TVNITSGG
+1955 
-1963 QIVYFAFTATAS
+1963 
-1975 KSYTI
+1975 
-1980 QSTGSGDTYGTLY
+1980 
-1993 SSSKS
+1993 
-1998 SLSTDDDSGSGSN
+1998 
-2011 FSITYS
+2011 
-2017 MSAGNTYYVAVK
+2017 
-2029 FYRSSTTGSFTVQF
+2029 
-2043 S
+2043 

>member
-13 FILSTAFFASGCGKK
+13 FILSAAFFASGCGKK

-117 YDGEPHESKIAG
+117 YDGKPHESKIAG

-218 DEDKMPAIPDKT
+218 DEDKMPAILDKT
-230 GYDGEWIYDGDEIY
+230 GYTGEWIYDGDEIY

-255 IEYSIKYILDGAENN
+255 IEYSIKYVLDGAENN

-525 ETQNVTYDTP
+525 ETQNVTYDSP
-535 FIPAAAK
+535 FVPAAAR

-712 SSYGDVTLYAKW
+712 SSYGNVTLYAKW

-737 LINDVTDATKVNSSY
+737 LITDVTDATKVNSSS
-752 SCLSVTT
+752 SCLSVAT

-795 NLSVGKTLKERTTCS
+795 NLSVGKTLKARTTCS
-810 ASGYSKV
+810 ASGYNKV

-822 VGDVIEIVIEKDSY
+822 AGDVIEIVIEKDSS

-849 VKTAAAAL
+849 VKTAAAL
-857 VYSKG
+857 VYAKG

-903 LTNDVTL
+903 LTDDVTL

-928 DTIGE
+928 ETIGE

-953 HTFIG
+953 HTFTG

-980 TLYADWQHE
+980 TLYADWKHE

-996 DKAPTCTNTGLRH
+996 DKTPTCTNTGLRH

-1023 LAIVPTAHVRG
+1023 IATDPHISG

-1039 NVIDPTC
+1039 NVVEDPTC
-1046 TKDGS
+1046 TEDGS
-1051 YDVVV
+1051 YDVVIR
-1056 YCTECNKELSR
+1056 CTECNVILSSTHVITAEMLDHEWGEL
-1067 VTKTTT
+1067 
-1073 KLGHKR
+1073 KR
-1079 GSEVKEN
+1079 CKH
-1086 VVDPSCTQ
+1086 
-1094 NGSYDSVC
+1094 
-1102 YCTTCNEEL
+1102 CNCDYF
-1111 SRTKKTTAKLEHKR
+1111 SQDLE
-1125 GSEVKEN
+1125 
-1132 VVNPTCTQ
+1132 
-1140 NGSYDVV
+1140 Y
-1147 VYCTK
+1147 
-1152 CNKELSRDTCATLI
+1152 TL
-1166 IDHDLDENNV
+1166 
-1176 CTICGKSSS
+1176 SSS
-1185 DGLSFTLR
+1185 G
-1193 GNVYELTSI
+1193 TSYVVSGI
-1202 GTCTDINVLI
+1202 GSCVDSDIII
-1212 PDTYQNKAVTSIGS
+1212 PANYKGKPVTSVS
-1226 SAFKNCS
+1226 NSAFYHC
-1233 TLIRITIPDSVT
+1233 T
-1245 SIGSSV
+1245 
-1251 FSGCSGLK
+1251 
-1259 SIAIPDG
+1259 
-1266 VTSIGQYVFYGCSSL
+1266 
-1281 TSITIPDSVT
+1281 
-1291 SIGDDAFRDCS
+1291 
-1302 NLTNVTIGNSVA
+1302 NLTN
-1314 FISIYAFNSCSSLTS
+1314 
-1329 IVVDNDN
+1329 
-1336 QYFTS
+1336 
-1341 IDGNL
+1341 
-1346 YNKDKT
+1346 
-1352 ELIRYAIGKT
+1352 
-1362 DASFTIPDS
+1362 
-1371 VTSIGNY
+1371 
-1378 AFNACSSL
+1378 
-1386 TSITIPDG
+1386 
-1394 VTSIGFRAFEG
+1394 
-1405 CSSLTSITIPNG
+1405 
-1417 VTSIDYSTFRDC
+1417 
-1429 SRLASITIPD
+1429 
-1439 SVTSIG
+1439 
-1445 NYAFYGCSGLTSITI
+1445 
-1460 PDGVTSIG
+1460 
-1468 ESAFYDCS
+1468 
-1476 RLTRVTIGTSVT
+1476 
-1488 SIGKMAFYG
+1488 
-1497 CSSLTSITIPDSV
+1497 
-1510 TSIGSSAFKGCRNL
+1510 
-1524 TSITIPDSVTSIDYS
+1524 
-1539 VFSGCSSL
+1539 
-1547 TSIIIPD
+1547 
-1554 SVVSI
+1554 
-1559 GDYAF
+1559 
-1564 RDCSSLTS
+1564 
-1572 IIIPDGVTSIG
+1572 
-1583 RSAFNACSSLT
+1583 
-1594 SIVVDNDNQYFTSID
+1594 
-1609 GNLYSKD
+1609 
-1616 KTKLIQYAI
+1616 
-1625 GKTDASFII
+1625 
-1634 PDSVTSIGDDAFY
+1634 
-1647 GCSSLTS
+1647 
-1654 ITIPDS
+1654 
-1660 VTSIGNYAFCGCSG
+1660 
-1674 LTSITIP
+1674 
-1681 DSVTSIGNYAFYGC
+1681 
-1695 SSLTSVTIGNGVT
+1695 VTIGNGVT
-1708 SIGQQAF
+1708 SIGDDTF
-1715 EGCSSLTSV
+1715 SGCSSLTNIKIPDSVTSIGWGAFRGCSSLTNITIPDSVISIGSYAFSGCSGLESITLPFVGDRFGVTSEDKHQYPFGYIFGEGSYNGSVATRQYYHYSSTSSTTHSEYYIPSSLNSVTITAGNILYGAFYNCGSLTSV
-1724 TIGNGVT
+1724 TIGDSVT
-1731 SIGYYAFIG
+1731 SIDSSAFEYCSSLTSVIWNAENCTEVGSNFYGCSKLSSITIGENVKTIPAYAFKNCNSLTTVVWNAENCTKAGSGDYPIFYG
-1740 CSGLKNI
+1740 CSKLSSITIGENVKTIPAYAFKECDGFENI

-1757 ISGLNYLMYY
+1757 ISGLDNLMEY
-1767 GSSTKNFYLNNEL
+1767 GSSAKNFYFNNEL
-1780 VTNLSIPN
+1780 ITNL
-1788 GVTSIGS
+1788 
-1795 FAFRGCSGLTSI
+1795 
-1807 TIPDGVTSIGE
+1807 TIPDGVTSIGGWAFFSCSTLTSVTIGNGVTSIGN
-1818 SAFYDCSGLK
+1818 SAFKDCSGL
-1828 TVLYKGTTEQW
+1828 T
-1839 SKISISSDNGYLK
+1839 S
-1852 SATKIYNY
+1852 
-1860 DDIIRNY
+1860 
-1867 SFVTNCEQ
+1867 
-1875 TIEPISAKYIETL
+1875 
-1888 PVITRND
+1888 VI
-1895 YYFGGWYDNAE
+1895 WNAE
-1906 LNGTPVNEP
+1906 NCTEAGS
-1915 YYSKEKTTLYA
+1915 YSDPIFYGCSKLSSVTIGENVKTIPSYA
-1926 KWWTE
+1926 FKGCS
-1931 EEWNELRNGTS
+1931 NLTS
-1942 FDKAFISKSGKSY
+1942 
-1955 TVNITSGG
+1955 ITIPDSVTS
-1963 QIVYFAFTATAS
+1963 I
-1975 KSYTI
+1975 
-1980 QSTGSGDTYGTLY
+1980 GSGA
-1993 SSSKS
+1993 
-1998 SLSTDDDSGSGSN
+1998 
-2011 FSITYS
+2011 F
-2017 MSAGNTYYVAVK
+2017 V
-2029 FYRSSTTGSFTVQF
+2029 
-2043 S
+2043 

>member
-13 FILSTAFFASGCGKK
+13 FILSAAFFASGCSKK

-35 TVIEPTCSSQGYT
+35 TIIEPTCSSQGYT

-72 PTYTATVNATDA
+72 PTYTATVNAADA

-100 VLSENDYN
+100 VLSEKDYN
-108 VSLPELTFS
+108 ISLPELTFS
-117 YDGEPHESKIAG
+117 YDGKPHESKIAG

-187 NKDGKYHEVTFCF
+187 NKDGEYHEVTFCF

-255 IEYSIKYILDGAENN
+255 IEYSIKYVLDGAENN

-303 PNFDPQSR
+303 PNFEPQTR

-525 ETQNVTYDTP
+525 ETQNVTYDSP
-535 FIPAAAK
+535 FVPAAAK

-660 LDGGANDENNPTTY
+660 LDGGTNSENNPATY

-737 LINDVTDATKVNSSY
+737 LITDVTDATKVNSSS
-752 SCLSVTT
+752 SCLSVAT

-782 SYSYNRSFIITIV
+782 SYSYNKSFIITIV

-822 VGDVIEIVIEKDSY
+822 VGDVIEIVIEKDSSY
-836 SSSDAYVYFEGFT
+836 SSDAYVYFEGFT
-849 VKTAAAAL
+849 VKTAAAL

-910 YADWQIVTYNI
+910 YADWQIVTYTI

-928 DTIGE
+928 DTIGA
-933 NPTEYTIESQDIT
+933 NPTEYDIESQDIP
-946 LADPTGK
+946 LAAPTGK
-953 HTFIG
+953 HTFVG

-1023 LAIVPTAHVRG
+1023 IATVSTAHVRG

-1046 TKDGS
+1046 TEDGS
-1051 YDVVV
+1051 YDVVTR
-1056 YCTECNKELSR
+1056 CTECNVILTSTH
-1067 VTKTTT
+1067 VI
-1073 KLGHKR
+1073 
-1079 GSEVKEN
+1079 
-1086 VVDPSCTQ
+1086 
-1094 NGSYDSVC
+1094 
-1102 YCTTCNEEL
+1102 
-1111 SRTKKTTAKLEHKR
+1111 TAEM
-1125 GSEVKEN
+1125 
-1132 VVNPTCTQ
+1132 
-1140 NGSYDVV
+1140 
-1147 VYCTK
+1147 
-1152 CNKELSRDTCATLI
+1152 
-1166 IDHDLDENNV
+1166 IDHEWNESKQCKYCNCDYFSQDLKF
-1176 CTICGKSSS
+1176 TLSSS
-1185 DGLSFTLR
+1185 G
-1193 GNVYELTSI
+1193 TSYVVSGI
-1202 GTCTDINVLI
+1202 GSCVDADIII
-1212 PDTYQNKAVTSIGS
+1212 PANYKGKPVTSIGY
-1226 SAFKNCS
+1226 SAFYGCN
-1233 TLIRITIPDSVT
+1233 RITSVTIPDSVT
-1245 SIGSSV
+1245 SIGYSAFYGCDLLVFNEYDNAYYLGNDTNKYVVLIKAKTTSVASCNINDSCKIIYSSA
-1251 FSGCSGLK
+1251 FDGCR
-1259 SIAIPDG
+1259 SITSITIPDG
-1266 VTSIGQYVFYGCSSL
+1266 VTSIGDSAFYGCSSLTSITIPDGVTSIDSYAFYICTNLTNVTIGNGVTSIGSSAFEGCIYLTSLTIPNSVTSIDDSAFEICSSLKSIRIPNSVTSIGDDAFRGCRSLTNVTIGNGVTSIGWGAFRGCSSL

-1291 SIGDDAFRDCS
+1291 SIGNSPFLGCS
-1302 NLTNVTIGNSVA
+1302 
-1314 FISIYAFNSCSSLTS
+1314 YLTS

-1352 ELIRYAIGKT
+1352 KLIQYAIGKT
-1362 DASFTIPDS
+1362 DSSFIIPDS
-1371 VTSIGNY
+1371 VTSIGGG
-1378 AFNACSSL
+1378 AFS
-1386 TSITIPDG
+1386 
-1394 VTSIGFRAFEG
+1394 G
-1405 CSSLTSITIPNG
+1405 CSSLTSIIIPDS
-1417 VTSIDYSTFRDC
+1417 VTSIGGGAFSGCDLLVYNEYDNAYYLGNDTNKYVVLIKAKTTSIVSCNINDSCKIIYSSAFDGCRSIT
-1429 SRLASITIPD
+1429 SITIPD
-1439 SVTSIG
+1439 SVTSID
-1445 NYAFYGCSGLTSITI
+1445 NYAF
-1460 PDGVTSIG
+1460 
-1468 ESAFYDCS
+1468 
-1476 RLTRVTIGTSVT
+1476 R
-1488 SIGKMAFYG
+1488 G

-1510 TSIGSSAFKGCRNL
+1510 TSIGERAF
-1524 TSITIPDSVTSIDYS
+1524 D
-1539 VFSGCSSL
+1539 
-1547 TSIIIPD
+1547 
-1554 SVVSI
+1554 
-1559 GDYAF
+1559 
-1564 RDCSSLTS
+1564 
-1572 IIIPDGVTSIG
+1572 
-1583 RSAFNACSSLT
+1583 
-1594 SIVVDNDNQYFTSID
+1594 
-1609 GNLYSKD
+1609 
-1616 KTKLIQYAI
+1616 
-1625 GKTDASFII
+1625 
-1634 PDSVTSIGDDAFY
+1634 

-1654 ITIPDS
+1654 ITI
-1660 VTSIGNYAFCGCSG
+1660 
-1674 LTSITIP
+1674 
-1681 DSVTSIGNYAFYGC
+1681 
-1695 SSLTSVTIGNGVT
+1695 GNGVT
-1708 SIGQQAF
+1708 SIGESAF
-1715 EGCSSLTSV
+1715 YNCSS
-1724 TIGNGVT
+1724 
-1731 SIGYYAFIG
+1731 
-1740 CSGLKNI
+1740 
-1747 YITDLTAWCN
+1747 
-1757 ISGLNYLMYY
+1757 
-1767 GSSTKNFYLNNEL
+1767 
-1780 VTNLSIPN
+1780 
-1788 GVTSIGS
+1788 
-1795 FAFRGCSGLTSI
+1795 LTSI
-1807 TIPDGVTSIGE
+1807 TIPDGVTSIGYG
-1818 SAFYDCSGLK
+1818 AFEYCNSLK
-1828 TVLYKGTTEQW
+1828 TVFYKGTAEQW
-1839 SKISISSDNGYLK
+1839 SKISINSSNGYLEN
-1852 SATKIYNY
+1852 ATKVYNY
-1860 DDIIRNY
+1860 DDITRNY

-1931 EEWNELRNGTS
+1931 EEWNELHNGTS
-1942 FDKAFISKSGKSY
+1942 FDKAFIAKSGKSY

-1963 QIVYFAFTATAS
+1963 QIVYFAFTATES

-2029 FYRSSTTGSFTVQF
+2029 FYGSSTTGSFTVQF

>member
-13 FILSTAFFASGCGKK
+13 FILSAAFFASGCGKK

-100 VLSENDYN
+100 VLSEKDYN

-117 YDGEPHESKIAG
+117 YDGKPHESKIAG

-230 GYDGEWIYDGDEIY
+230 GYTGEWIYDGEEIY

-255 IEYSIKYILDGAENN
+255 IEYSIKYVLDGAENN

-284 SLYSPESVTGY
+284 SLYAPESVTGY
-295 TFQGWYTS
+295 TFQGWYTT
-303 PNFDPQSR
+303 PNFEPQSR

-470 LPDSSEDFDPSLPV
+470 LPDSSEGFNPSSAV

-525 ETQNVTYDTP
+525 ETQNVTYDSP
-535 FIPAAAK
+535 FVPAAAK

-607 VTLVTPARTAY
+607 ITLETPARTAY
-618 SFAGWFTDRNFT
+618 SFAGWFADRDFTD
-630 NEITEIAA
+630 EITEIAA

-703 GDNVTELPQ
+703 GDSVTELPQ
-712 SSYGDVTLYAKW
+712 GSYGDIILYAKW

-737 LINDVTDATKVNSSY
+737 LITDATDATTVNSSS

-759 KNEPTSIYAIVG
+759 ENEPTSIYAIVG
-771 ENGKHAIYYAK
+771 ENGKHAVYYAN
-782 SYSYNRSFIITIV
+782 SDLFDRFFITIV
-795 NLSVGKTLKERTTCS
+795 NLSTGKTLKGRTTCS
-810 ASGYSKV
+810 SSSYNKV

-822 VGDVIEIVIEKDSY
+822 AGDVIEIVIEKDSS

-849 VKTAAAAL
+849 VKTAATAL
-857 VYSKG
+857 VYAKG
-862 ETYVQ
+862 KTYVQ

-896 FDGGIWN
+896 FDGGIWS

-933 NPTEYTIESQDIT
+933 NPTEYDIESQDIV
-946 LADPTGK
+946 LAAPTGK
-953 HTFIG
+953 HTFVG

-1009 KVCSVCG
+1009 KVCSICG

-1023 LAIVPTAHVRG
+1023 LATDPHISG

-1039 NVIDPTC
+1039 NVVEDPTC
-1046 TKDGS
+1046 TEDGS
-1051 YDVVV
+1051 YDVVIR
-1056 YCTECNKELSR
+1056 CTECNVILSSTH
-1067 VTKTTT
+1067 VITAEM
-1073 KLGHKR
+1073 LDHEWGESKR
-1079 GSEVKEN
+1079 CKH
-1086 VVDPSCTQ
+1086 
-1094 NGSYDSVC
+1094 
-1102 YCTTCNEEL
+1102 CNCDYFSQDL
-1111 SRTKKTTAKLEHKR
+1111 KF
-1125 GSEVKEN
+1125 
-1132 VVNPTCTQ
+1132 
-1140 NGSYDVV
+1140 
-1147 VYCTK
+1147 
-1152 CNKELSRDTCATLI
+1152 TL
-1166 IDHDLDENNV
+1166 
-1176 CTICGKSSS
+1176 SSS
-1185 DGLSFTLR
+1185 GTSYVVSGIGSCVDSDIIIPANYKGKPVTSIR
-1193 GNVYELTSI
+1193 GYAFSGCSSLTSVTI
-1202 GTCTDINVLI
+1202 GNG
-1212 PDTYQNKAVTSIGS
+1212 VTSIGGYAFEGCS
-1226 SAFKNCS
+1226 SLTSVIWNAENCTKVGSSTFYRCSKLSSITIGENVTTIPAYAFYGCNS
-1233 TLIRITIPDSVT
+1233 LENITIPDSVT
-1245 SIGSSV
+1245 YIGN
-1251 FSGCSGLK
+1251 FAL
-1259 SIAIPDG
+1259 
-1266 VTSIGQYVFYGCSSL
+1266 YGCSSL

-1291 SIGDDAFRDCS
+1291 SICESAFR
-1302 NLTNVTIGNSVA
+1302 G
-1314 FISIYAFNSCSSLTS
+1314 CSSLTS

-1352 ELIRYAIGKT
+1352 ELI
-1362 DASFTIPDS
+1362 
-1371 VTSIGNY
+1371 
-1378 AFNACSSL
+1378 
-1386 TSITIPDG
+1386 
-1394 VTSIGFRAFEG
+1394 
-1405 CSSLTSITIPNG
+1405 
-1417 VTSIDYSTFRDC
+1417 
-1429 SRLASITIPD
+1429 
-1439 SVTSIG
+1439 
-1445 NYAFYGCSGLTSITI
+1445 
-1460 PDGVTSIG
+1460 
-1468 ESAFYDCS
+1468 
-1476 RLTRVTIGTSVT
+1476 
-1488 SIGKMAFYG
+1488 
-1497 CSSLTSITIPDSV
+1497 
-1510 TSIGSSAFKGCRNL
+1510 
-1524 TSITIPDSVTSIDYS
+1524 
-1539 VFSGCSSL
+1539 
-1547 TSIIIPD
+1547 
-1554 SVVSI
+1554 
-1559 GDYAF
+1559 
-1564 RDCSSLTS
+1564 
-1572 IIIPDGVTSIG
+1572 
-1583 RSAFNACSSLT
+1583 
-1594 SIVVDNDNQYFTSID
+1594 
-1609 GNLYSKD
+1609 
-1616 KTKLIQYAI
+1616 QYAI

-1634 PDSVTSIGDDAFY
+1634 TDSVTSIGDYAFF
-1647 GCSSLTS
+1647 GCSGLTSVTIGNSVTSIRESAFDDCSSLTS
-1654 ITIPDS
+1654 VTIGNS
-1660 VTSIGNYAFCGCSG
+1660 VTSIYSYAFDGCSG

-1681 DSVTSIGNYAFYGC
+1681 DSVNFIGSYAFKNCSSLTSVTIGNSVTSIYSYAFEGC
-1695 SSLTSVTIGNGVT
+1695 SNLTSVTIGNGVT
-1708 SIGQQAF
+1708 SIG
-1715 EGCSSLTSV
+1715 
-1724 TIGNGVT
+1724 N
-1731 SIGYYAFIG
+1731 
-1740 CSGLKNI
+1740 
-1747 YITDLTAWCN
+1747 
-1757 ISGLNYLMYY
+1757 
-1767 GSSTKNFYLNNEL
+1767 
-1780 VTNLSIPN
+1780 
-1788 GVTSIGS
+1788 
-1795 FAFRGCSGLTSI
+1795 
-1807 TIPDGVTSIGE
+1807 
-1818 SAFYDCSGLK
+1818 SAFYDCRSLK
-1828 TVLYKGTTEQW
+1828 TVFYKGTAAQW
-1839 SKISISSDNGYLK
+1839 GKISIDSYNDNLTNASRYFYSESEPALSSDGTAYDG
-1852 SATKIYNY
+1852 NY
-1860 DDIIRNY
+1860 WHY
-1867 SFVTNCEQ
+1867 
-1875 TIEPISAKYIETL
+1875 
-1888 PVITRND
+1888 
-1895 YYFGGWYDNAE
+1895 
-1906 LNGTPVNEP
+1906 
-1915 YYSKEKTTLYA
+1915 
-1926 KWWTE
+1926 
-1931 EEWNELRNGTS
+1931 
-1942 FDKAFISKSGKSY
+1942 
-1955 TVNITSGG
+1955 
-1963 QIVYFAFTATAS
+1963 
-1975 KSYTI
+1975 
-1980 QSTGSGDTYGTLY
+1980 DTYGVTPVIW
-1993 SSSKS
+1993 KKE
-1998 SLSTDDDSGSGSN
+1998 N
-2011 FSITYS
+2011 
-2017 MSAGNTYYVAVK
+2017 
-2029 FYRSSTTGSFTVQF
+2029 
-2043 S
+2043 

>member
-13 FILSTAFFASGCGKK
+13 FILSAAFFASGCSKK

-72 PTYTATVNATDA
+72 PTYTATVNAADA

-100 VLSENDYN
+100 VLSEKDYN
-108 VSLPELTFS
+108 ISLPELTFS
-117 YDGEPHESKIAG
+117 YDGKPHESKIAG

-255 IEYSIKYILDGAENN
+255 IEYPIKYVLDGAENN

-284 SLYSPESVTGY
+284 SLYAPESVTGY

-470 LPDSSEDFDPSLPV
+470 LPDSSEGFNPSSAV

-497 ENVIFY
+497 ENVVFY

-525 ETQNVTYDTP
+525 KTQNVTYDTP
-535 FIPAAAK
+535 FIPAAAR

-618 SFAGWFTDRNFT
+618 SFAGWFADRDFTD
-630 NEITEIAA
+630 EITEIAA

-660 LDGGANDENNPTTY
+660 LDGGTNSENNPATY

-737 LINDVTDATKVNSSY
+737 LITDVTDATKVNSSY

-795 NLSVGKTLKERTTCS
+795 NLSVGKTLKARTTCS

-822 VGDVIEIVIEKDSY
+822 VGDVIEIVIEKDSSY
-836 SSSDAYVYFEGFT
+836 SSDAYVYFEGFT
-849 VKTAAAAL
+849 VKTAAAL

-953 HTFIG
+953 HTFVG
-958 WYKDEALKE
+958 WYKDETLKE

-1023 LAIVPTAHVRG
+1023 IATVPTAHVRG

-1039 NVIDPTC
+1039 NVVDPTC

-1067 VTKTTT
+1067 
-1073 KLGHKR
+1073 
-1079 GSEVKEN
+1079 N
-1086 VVDPSCTQ
+1086 
-1094 NGSYDSVC
+1094 
-1102 YCTTCNEEL
+1102 
-1111 SRTKKTTAKLEHKR
+1111 
-1125 GSEVKEN
+1125 
-1132 VVNPTCTQ
+1132 
-1140 NGSYDVV
+1140 
-1147 VYCTK
+1147 
-1152 CNKELSRDTCATLI
+1152 TCAILMV
-1166 IDHDLDENNV
+1166 DHDLDENNV
-1176 CTICGKSSS
+1176 CTICGKSPF
-1185 DGLSFTLR
+1185 DGLSFTLK
-1193 GNVYELTSI
+1193 GDVYELTSI

-1212 PDTYQNKAVTSIGS
+1212 PNTYQNKAVTSIGS
-1226 SAFKNCS
+1226 NAFKNCN
-1233 TLIRITIPDSVT
+1233 TLIRITIPESVT
-1245 SIGSSV
+1245 SIGYSA
-1251 FSGCSGLK
+1251 F
-1259 SIAIPDG
+1259 D
-1266 VTSIGQYVFYGCSSL
+1266 GCSSL
-1281 TSITIPDSVT
+1281 TSITIPNSITSIGDSAFRSCSSLTSVIWNAENCTEAGSYSDPIFSGCSKLSSVTIGKNVKTIPDCAFRGCINLTSIIIPNSITSIGESAFYNCSKLTSVIWNAENCTKAGSEDCPIFSGCSELSSITIGENVRTIPNFAFEGCSRITSIVVDNDNQCFTSIDGNLYNKDKTKLIQYAIGKTDASFIIPVDVTSIGERAFSSCSGLTSITIPDNVTSIGERAFSSCRGLTSITIGNGVT
-1291 SIGDDAFRDCS
+1291 SIGDCAFGGCSSLTNVIWNAENCTEAGSNHYSYSSIFYYCSKLSSITIGENVKTIPDFAFSGCRSLTSITIPDGVTSIGDRVFRDCDS
-1302 NLTNVTIGNSVA
+1302 LTSITIPDGVTSIGNFAFYSCSGLTSVIIGNGVTSIGSSA
-1314 FISIYAFNSCSSLTS
+1314 FVGCSSLTS

-1352 ELIRYAIGKT
+1352 KLIRYAIGKT
-1362 DASFTIPDS
+1362 DASFIIP
-1371 VTSIGNY
+1371 V
-1378 AFNACSSL
+1378 
-1386 TSITIPDG
+1386 G
-1394 VTSIGFRAFEG
+1394 VA
-1405 CSSLTSITIPNG
+1405 
-1417 VTSIDYSTFRDC
+1417 
-1429 SRLASITIPD
+1429 
-1439 SVTSIG
+1439 
-1445 NYAFYGCSGLTSITI
+1445 
-1460 PDGVTSIG
+1460 SIG
-1468 ESAFYDCS
+1468 ESAF
-1476 RLTRVTIGTSVT
+1476 V
-1488 SIGKMAFYG
+1488 
-1497 CSSLTSITIPDSV
+1497 
-1510 TSIGSSAFKGCRNL
+1510 
-1524 TSITIPDSVTSIDYS
+1524 
-1539 VFSGCSSL
+1539 
-1547 TSIIIPD
+1547 
-1554 SVVSI
+1554 
-1559 GDYAF
+1559 
-1564 RDCSSLTS
+1564 
-1572 IIIPDGVTSIG
+1572 
-1583 RSAFNACSSLT
+1583 
-1594 SIVVDNDNQYFTSID
+1594 
-1609 GNLYSKD
+1609 
-1616 KTKLIQYAI
+1616 
-1625 GKTDASFII
+1625 
-1634 PDSVTSIGDDAFY
+1634 
-1647 GCSSLTS
+1647 
-1654 ITIPDS
+1654 
-1660 VTSIGNYAFCGCSG
+1660 
-1674 LTSITIP
+1674 
-1681 DSVTSIGNYAFYGC
+1681 
-1695 SSLTSVTIGNGVT
+1695 
-1708 SIGQQAF
+1708 
-1715 EGCSSLTSV
+1715 
-1724 TIGNGVT
+1724 
-1731 SIGYYAFIG
+1731 
-1740 CSGLKNI
+1740 
-1747 YITDLTAWCN
+1747 
-1757 ISGLNYLMYY
+1757 
-1767 GSSTKNFYLNNEL
+1767 
-1780 VTNLSIPN
+1780 
-1788 GVTSIGS
+1788 
-1795 FAFRGCSGLTSI
+1795 
-1807 TIPDGVTSIGE
+1807 
-1818 SAFYDCSGLK
+1818 
-1828 TVLYKGTTEQW
+1828 
-1839 SKISISSDNGYLK
+1839 
-1852 SATKIYNY
+1852 
-1860 DDIIRNY
+1860 
-1867 SFVTNCEQ
+1867 
-1875 TIEPISAKYIETL
+1875 
-1888 PVITRND
+1888 
-1895 YYFGGWYDNAE
+1895 
-1906 LNGTPVNEP
+1906 
-1915 YYSKEKTTLYA
+1915 
-1926 KWWTE
+1926 
-1931 EEWNELRNGTS
+1931 
-1942 FDKAFISKSGKSY
+1942 
-1955 TVNITSGG
+1955 
-1963 QIVYFAFTATAS
+1963 
-1975 KSYTI
+1975 
-1980 QSTGSGDTYGTLY
+1980 
-1993 SSSKS
+1993 
-1998 SLSTDDDSGSGSN
+1998 
-2011 FSITYS
+2011 
-2017 MSAGNTYYVAVK
+2017 
-2029 FYRSSTTGSFTVQF
+2029 
-2043 S
+2043 

>member
-13 FILSTAFFASGCGKK
+13 FILSAAFFASGCGKK

-72 PTYTATVNATDA
+72 PTYTATVDATDA
-84 TKGVLRKIT
+84 TKGVLREIT

-117 YDGEPHESKIAG
+117 YDGKPHESKIAG

-230 GYDGEWIYDGDEIY
+230 GYTGEWIYDGDEIY

-255 IEYSIKYILDGAENN
+255 IEYSIKYVLDGAENN

-525 ETQNVTYDTP
+525 ETQNVTYDSP
-535 FIPAAAK
+535 FVPAAAK

-570 VTLTAQWSLN
+570 VTLTAQWLLN

-630 NEITEIAA
+630 NEITEIVA

-674 TVETPTIEFAAPSKT
+674 TVETPTIGFAAPSKT

-703 GDNVTELPQ
+703 GDNVTELSQ
-712 SSYGDVTLYAKW
+712 GNYGNVTLYAKW

-737 LINDVTDATKVNSSY
+737 LITDVTDATKVNSSY

-795 NLSVGKTLKERTTCS
+795 NLSVGKTLKARTTCS
-810 ASGYSKV
+810 ASGYNKV

-822 VGDVIEIVIEKDSY
+822 AGDVIEIVIEKDSSY
-836 SSSDAYVYFEGFT
+836 SSDAYVYFEGFT
-849 VKTAAAAL
+849 VKTAAAL

-928 DTIGE
+928 DTIGT
-933 NPTEYTIESQDIT
+933 NPTEYDIESQDIT
-946 LADPTGK
+946 LANPTGK
-953 HTFIG
+953 HTFVG

-967 KITVITNRSFGDI
+967 KITVIANRSFGDI

-989 TATDWVI
+989 TAADWVI

-1023 LAIVPTAHVRG
+1023 IATVSTAHVRG

-1051 YDVVV
+1051 YDIVV

-1067 VTKTTT
+1067 
-1073 KLGHKR
+1073 
-1079 GSEVKEN
+1079 
-1086 VVDPSCTQ
+1086 
-1094 NGSYDSVC
+1094 
-1102 YCTTCNEEL
+1102 
-1111 SRTKKTTAKLEHKR
+1111 
-1125 GSEVKEN
+1125 
-1132 VVNPTCTQ
+1132 
-1140 NGSYDVV
+1140 
-1147 VYCTK
+1147 
-1152 CNKELSRDTCATLI
+1152 DTYAI
-1166 IDHDLDENNV
+1166 PIVDHDLDENNV

-1185 DGLSFTLR
+1185 DGLSFTLK
-1193 GNVYELTSI
+1193 GDVYELTSI

-1212 PDTYQNKAVTSIGS
+1212 PNTYQNKAVTSIGS
-1226 SAFKNCS
+1226 SAFENCN

-1245 SIGSSV
+1245 SIGY
-1251 FSGCSGLK
+1251 F
-1259 SIAIPDG
+1259 AFDG
-1266 VTSIGQYVFYGCSSL
+1266 
-1281 TSITIPDSVT
+1281 
-1291 SIGDDAFRDCS
+1291 
-1302 NLTNVTIGNSVA
+1302 
-1314 FISIYAFNSCSSLTS
+1314 
-1329 IVVDNDN
+1329 
-1336 QYFTS
+1336 
-1341 IDGNL
+1341 
-1346 YNKDKT
+1346 
-1352 ELIRYAIGKT
+1352 
-1362 DASFTIPDS
+1362 
-1371 VTSIGNY
+1371 
-1378 AFNACSSL
+1378 CSSL

-1394 VTSIGFRAFEG
+1394 VTSIGGYAFEG
-1405 CSSLTSITIPNG
+1405 CH
-1417 VTSIDYSTFRDC
+1417 
-1429 SRLASITIPD
+1429 
-1439 SVTSIG
+1439 
-1445 NYAFYGCSGLTSITI
+1445 
-1460 PDGVTSIG
+1460 
-1468 ESAFYDCS
+1468 
-1476 RLTRVTIGTSVT
+1476 
-1488 SIGKMAFYG
+1488 
-1497 CSSLTSITIPDSV
+1497 
-1510 TSIGSSAFKGCRNL
+1510 
-1524 TSITIPDSVTSIDYS
+1524 
-1539 VFSGCSSL
+1539 SL
-1547 TSIIIPD
+1547 TSII
-1554 SVVSI
+1554 
-1559 GDYAF
+1559 
-1564 RDCSSLTS
+1564 
-1572 IIIPDGVTSIG
+1572 
-1583 RSAFNACSSLT
+1583 
-1594 SIVVDNDNQYFTSID
+1594 VDNDNKYFTSID
-1609 GNLYSKD
+1609 GDLYNKD
-1616 KTKLIQYAI
+1616 KTKLIRYAI

-1634 PDSVTSIGDDAFY
+1634 PDSVTSIGD
-1647 GCSSLTS
+1647 
-1654 ITIPDS
+1654 
-1660 VTSIGNYAFCGCSG
+1660 YAINSERDFRK
-1674 LTSITIP
+1674 T
-1681 DSVTSIGNYAFYGC
+1681 
-1695 SSLTSVTIGNGVT
+1695 
-1708 SIGQQAF
+1708 QQ
-1715 EGCSSLTSV
+1715 
-1724 TIGNGVT
+1724 
-1731 SIGYYAFIG
+1731 
-1740 CSGLKNI
+1740 
-1747 YITDLTAWCN
+1747 
-1757 ISGLNYLMYY
+1757 
-1767 GSSTKNFYLNNEL
+1767 
-1780 VTNLSIPN
+1780 
-1788 GVTSIGS
+1788 
-1795 FAFRGCSGLTSI
+1795 
-1807 TIPDGVTSIGE
+1807 
-1818 SAFYDCSGLK
+1818 
-1828 TVLYKGTTEQW
+1828 
-1839 SKISISSDNGYLK
+1839 KISN
-1852 SATKIYNY
+1852 N
-1860 DDIIRNY
+1860 
-1867 SFVTNCEQ
+1867 
-1875 TIEPISAKYIETL
+1875 IE
-1888 PVITRND
+1888 N
-1895 YYFGGWYDNAE
+1895 
-1906 LNGTPVNEP
+1906 
-1915 YYSKEKTTLYA
+1915 
-1926 KWWTE
+1926 
-1931 EEWNELRNGTS
+1931 
-1942 FDKAFISKSGKSY
+1942 
-1955 TVNITSGG
+1955 
-1963 QIVYFAFTATAS
+1963 
-1975 KSYTI
+1975 
-1980 QSTGSGDTYGTLY
+1980 
-1993 SSSKS
+1993 
-1998 SLSTDDDSGSGSN
+1998 SLQM
-2011 FSITYS
+2011 I
-2017 MSAGNTYYVAVK
+2017 A
-2029 FYRSSTTGSFTVQF
+2029 
-2043 S
+2043 

>member
-1 MKKLILSALSLT
+1 MFVSQQAKRCIFYDASFRLRWRIFVFREEYKMKKLILSALSLT
-13 FILSTAFFASGCGKK
+13 FILSAAFFASGCSKK

-72 PTYTATVNATDA
+72 PTYTATVNAADA

-100 VLSENDYN
+100 VLSEKDYN
-108 VSLPELTFS
+108 ISLPELTFS
-117 YDGEPHESKIAG
+117 YDGKPHESKIAG

-255 IEYSIKYILDGAENN
+255 IEYPIKYVLDGAENN

-284 SLYSPESVTGY
+284 SLYAPESVTGY

-470 LPDSSEDFDPSLPV
+470 LPDSSEGFNPSSAV

-497 ENVIFY
+497 ENVVFY

-525 ETQNVTYDTP
+525 KTQNVTYDTP
-535 FIPAAAK
+535 FIPAAAR

-618 SFAGWFTDRNFT
+618 SFAGWFADRDFTD
-630 NEITEIAA
+630 EITEIAA

-660 LDGGANDENNPTTY
+660 LDGGTNSENNPATY

-737 LINDVTDATKVNSSY
+737 LITDVTDATKVNSSY

-795 NLSVGKTLKERTTCS
+795 NLSVGKTLKARTTCS

-822 VGDVIEIVIEKDSY
+822 VGDVIEIVIEKDSSY
-836 SSSDAYVYFEGFT
+836 SSDAYVYFEGFT
-849 VKTAAAAL
+849 VKTAAAL

-953 HTFIG
+953 HTFVG
-958 WYKDEALKE
+958 WYKDETLKE

-1023 LAIVPTAHVRG
+1023 IATVPTAHVRG

-1039 NVIDPTC
+1039 NVVDPTC

-1067 VTKTTT
+1067 
-1073 KLGHKR
+1073 
-1079 GSEVKEN
+1079 N
-1086 VVDPSCTQ
+1086 
-1094 NGSYDSVC
+1094 
-1102 YCTTCNEEL
+1102 
-1111 SRTKKTTAKLEHKR
+1111 
-1125 GSEVKEN
+1125 
-1132 VVNPTCTQ
+1132 
-1140 NGSYDVV
+1140 
-1147 VYCTK
+1147 
-1152 CNKELSRDTCATLI
+1152 TCAILMV
-1166 IDHDLDENNV
+1166 DHDLDENNV
-1176 CTICGKSSS
+1176 CTICGKSPF
-1185 DGLSFTLR
+1185 DGLSFTLK
-1193 GNVYELTSI
+1193 GDVYELTSI

-1212 PDTYQNKAVTSIGS
+1212 PNTYQNKAVTSIGS
-1226 SAFKNCS
+1226 NAFKNCN
-1233 TLIRITIPDSVT
+1233 TLIRITIPESVT
-1245 SIGSSV
+1245 SIGYSA
-1251 FSGCSGLK
+1251 F
-1259 SIAIPDG
+1259 D
-1266 VTSIGQYVFYGCSSL
+1266 GCSSL
-1281 TSITIPDSVT
+1281 TSITIPNSITSIGDSAFRSCSSLTSVIWNAENCTEAGSYSDPIFSGCSKLSSVTIGKNVKTIPDCAFRGCINLTSIIIPNSITSIGESAFYNCSKLTSVIWNAENCTKAGSEDCPIFSGCSELSSITIGENVRTIPNFAFEGCSRITSIVVDNDNQCFTSIDGNLYNKDKTKLIQYAIGKTDASFIIPVDVTSIGERAFSSCSGLTSITIPDNVTSIGERAFSSCRGLTSITIGNGVT
-1291 SIGDDAFRDCS
+1291 SIGDCAFGGCSSLTNVIWNAENCTEAGSNHYSYSSIFYYCSKLSSITIGENVKTIPDFAFSGCRSLTSITIPDGVTSIGDRVFRDCDS
-1302 NLTNVTIGNSVA
+1302 LTSITIPDGVTSIGNFAFYSCSGLTSVIIGNGVTSIGSSA
-1314 FISIYAFNSCSSLTS
+1314 FVGCSSLTS

-1352 ELIRYAIGKT
+1352 KLIRYAIGKT
-1362 DASFTIPDS
+1362 DASFIIP
-1371 VTSIGNY
+1371 V
-1378 AFNACSSL
+1378 
-1386 TSITIPDG
+1386 G
-1394 VTSIGFRAFEG
+1394 VA
-1405 CSSLTSITIPNG
+1405 
-1417 VTSIDYSTFRDC
+1417 
-1429 SRLASITIPD
+1429 
-1439 SVTSIG
+1439 
-1445 NYAFYGCSGLTSITI
+1445 
-1460 PDGVTSIG
+1460 SIG
-1468 ESAFYDCS
+1468 ESAF
-1476 RLTRVTIGTSVT
+1476 V
-1488 SIGKMAFYG
+1488 
-1497 CSSLTSITIPDSV
+1497 
-1510 TSIGSSAFKGCRNL
+1510 
-1524 TSITIPDSVTSIDYS
+1524 
-1539 VFSGCSSL
+1539 
-1547 TSIIIPD
+1547 
-1554 SVVSI
+1554 
-1559 GDYAF
+1559 
-1564 RDCSSLTS
+1564 
-1572 IIIPDGVTSIG
+1572 
-1583 RSAFNACSSLT
+1583 
-1594 SIVVDNDNQYFTSID
+1594 
-1609 GNLYSKD
+1609 
-1616 KTKLIQYAI
+1616 
-1625 GKTDASFII
+1625 
-1634 PDSVTSIGDDAFY
+1634 
-1647 GCSSLTS
+1647 
-1654 ITIPDS
+1654 
-1660 VTSIGNYAFCGCSG
+1660 
-1674 LTSITIP
+1674 
-1681 DSVTSIGNYAFYGC
+1681 
-1695 SSLTSVTIGNGVT
+1695 
-1708 SIGQQAF
+1708 
-1715 EGCSSLTSV
+1715 
-1724 TIGNGVT
+1724 
-1731 SIGYYAFIG
+1731 
-1740 CSGLKNI
+1740 
-1747 YITDLTAWCN
+1747 
-1757 ISGLNYLMYY
+1757 
-1767 GSSTKNFYLNNEL
+1767 
-1780 VTNLSIPN
+1780 
-1788 GVTSIGS
+1788 
-1795 FAFRGCSGLTSI
+1795 
-1807 TIPDGVTSIGE
+1807 
-1818 SAFYDCSGLK
+1818 
-1828 TVLYKGTTEQW
+1828 
-1839 SKISISSDNGYLK
+1839 
-1852 SATKIYNY
+1852 
-1860 DDIIRNY
+1860 
-1867 SFVTNCEQ
+1867 
-1875 TIEPISAKYIETL
+1875 
-1888 PVITRND
+1888 
-1895 YYFGGWYDNAE
+1895 
-1906 LNGTPVNEP
+1906 
-1915 YYSKEKTTLYA
+1915 
-1926 KWWTE
+1926 
-1931 EEWNELRNGTS
+1931 
-1942 FDKAFISKSGKSY
+1942 
-1955 TVNITSGG
+1955 
-1963 QIVYFAFTATAS
+1963 
-1975 KSYTI
+1975 
-1980 QSTGSGDTYGTLY
+1980 
-1993 SSSKS
+1993 
-1998 SLSTDDDSGSGSN
+1998 
-2011 FSITYS
+2011 
-2017 MSAGNTYYVAVK
+2017 
-2029 FYRSSTTGSFTVQF
+2029 
-2043 S
+2043 

>member
-1 MKKLILSALSLT
+1 MFVSQQAKRCIFYDASFRLRWRIFVFREEYKMKKLILSALSLT
-13 FILSTAFFASGCGKK
+13 FILSAAFFASGCGKK

-100 VLSENDYN
+100 VLSEKDYN

-230 GYDGEWIYDGDEIY
+230 GYTGEWIYDGEEIY

-255 IEYSIKYILDGAENN
+255 IEYSIKYVLDGAENN

-455 PSKTGYTFNGWYAYN
+455 PSKVGYTFNGWYAYN
-470 LPDSSEDFDPSLPV
+470 LPDSSEGFNPSSAV

-497 ENVIFY
+497 YNVVFY

-630 NEITEIAA
+630 NEITEIVA

-703 GDNVTELPQ
+703 GGKVTELPQ
-712 SSYGDVTLYAKW
+712 GNYGNVTLYAKW

-737 LINDVTDATKVNSSY
+737 LITG
-752 SCLSVTT
+752 T
-759 KNEPTSIYAIVG
+759 KNTFVYA
-771 ENGKHAIYYAK
+771 
-782 SYSYNRSFIITIV
+782 
-795 NLSVGKTLKERTTCS
+795 
-810 ASGYSKV
+810 
-817 EFYAS
+817 
-822 VGDVIEIVIEKDSY
+822 
-836 SSSDAYVYFEGFT
+836 
-849 VKTAAAAL
+849 
-857 VYSKG
+857 KG

-910 YADWQIVTYNI
+910 YADWQIVTYTI

-928 DTIGE
+928 DTIGA
-933 NPTEYTIESQDIT
+933 NPTEYDIESQDIT

-1023 LAIVPTAHVRG
+1023 IATVSTAHVRG

-1051 YDVVV
+1051 YDIVV

-1067 VTKTTT
+1067 
-1073 KLGHKR
+1073 
-1079 GSEVKEN
+1079 
-1086 VVDPSCTQ
+1086 
-1094 NGSYDSVC
+1094 
-1102 YCTTCNEEL
+1102 
-1111 SRTKKTTAKLEHKR
+1111 
-1125 GSEVKEN
+1125 
-1132 VVNPTCTQ
+1132 
-1140 NGSYDVV
+1140 
-1147 VYCTK
+1147 
-1152 CNKELSRDTCATLI
+1152 DTYAI
-1166 IDHDLDENNV
+1166 PIVDHDLDENNV

-1185 DGLSFTLR
+1185 DGLSFTLK
-1193 GNVYELTSI
+1193 GDVYELTSI

-1212 PDTYQNKAVTSIGS
+1212 PNTYQNKAVTSIGS
-1226 SAFKNCS
+1226 SAFKNCN

-1245 SIGSSV
+1245 SIGY
-1251 FSGCSGLK
+1251 F
-1259 SIAIPDG
+1259 AFDG
-1266 VTSIGQYVFYGCSSL
+1266 
-1281 TSITIPDSVT
+1281 
-1291 SIGDDAFRDCS
+1291 
-1302 NLTNVTIGNSVA
+1302 
-1314 FISIYAFNSCSSLTS
+1314 
-1329 IVVDNDN
+1329 
-1336 QYFTS
+1336 
-1341 IDGNL
+1341 
-1346 YNKDKT
+1346 
-1352 ELIRYAIGKT
+1352 
-1362 DASFTIPDS
+1362 
-1371 VTSIGNY
+1371 
-1378 AFNACSSL
+1378 CSSL

-1394 VTSIGFRAFEG
+1394 VTSIGGYAFEG
-1405 CSSLTSITIPNG
+1405 CH
-1417 VTSIDYSTFRDC
+1417 
-1429 SRLASITIPD
+1429 
-1439 SVTSIG
+1439 
-1445 NYAFYGCSGLTSITI
+1445 
-1460 PDGVTSIG
+1460 
-1468 ESAFYDCS
+1468 
-1476 RLTRVTIGTSVT
+1476 
-1488 SIGKMAFYG
+1488 
-1497 CSSLTSITIPDSV
+1497 
-1510 TSIGSSAFKGCRNL
+1510 
-1524 TSITIPDSVTSIDYS
+1524 
-1539 VFSGCSSL
+1539 SL
-1547 TSIIIPD
+1547 TSII
-1554 SVVSI
+1554 
-1559 GDYAF
+1559 
-1564 RDCSSLTS
+1564 
-1572 IIIPDGVTSIG
+1572 
-1583 RSAFNACSSLT
+1583 
-1594 SIVVDNDNQYFTSID
+1594 VDNDNKYFTSID
-1609 GNLYSKD
+1609 GDLYNKD
-1616 KTKLIQYAI
+1616 KTKLIRYAI

-1634 PDSVTSIGDDAFY
+1634 PDSVTSIGD
-1647 GCSSLTS
+1647 
-1654 ITIPDS
+1654 
-1660 VTSIGNYAFCGCSG
+1660 YAF
-1674 LTSITIP
+1674 
-1681 DSVTSIGNYAFYGC
+1681 V
-1695 SSLTSVTIGNGVT
+1695 
-1708 SIGQQAF
+1708 
-1715 EGCSSLTSV
+1715 
-1724 TIGNGVT
+1724 
-1731 SIGYYAFIG
+1731 
-1740 CSGLKNI
+1740 
-1747 YITDLTAWCN
+1747 
-1757 ISGLNYLMYY
+1757 
-1767 GSSTKNFYLNNEL
+1767 
-1780 VTNLSIPN
+1780 
-1788 GVTSIGS
+1788 
-1795 FAFRGCSGLTSI
+1795 
-1807 TIPDGVTSIGE
+1807 
-1818 SAFYDCSGLK
+1818 
-1828 TVLYKGTTEQW
+1828 
-1839 SKISISSDNGYLK
+1839 
-1852 SATKIYNY
+1852 
-1860 DDIIRNY
+1860 
-1867 SFVTNCEQ
+1867 
-1875 TIEPISAKYIETL
+1875 
-1888 PVITRND
+1888 
-1895 YYFGGWYDNAE
+1895 
-1906 LNGTPVNEP
+1906 
-1915 YYSKEKTTLYA
+1915 
-1926 KWWTE
+1926 
-1931 EEWNELRNGTS
+1931 
-1942 FDKAFISKSGKSY
+1942 
-1955 TVNITSGG
+1955 
-1963 QIVYFAFTATAS
+1963 
-1975 KSYTI
+1975 
-1980 QSTGSGDTYGTLY
+1980 
-1993 SSSKS
+1993 
-1998 SLSTDDDSGSGSN
+1998 
-2011 FSITYS
+2011 
-2017 MSAGNTYYVAVK
+2017 
-2029 FYRSSTTGSFTVQF
+2029 
-2043 S
+2043 

>member
-13 FILSTAFFASGCGKK
+13 FILSAAFFASGCGKK
-28 HEHKYTV
+28 HEHKYTT

-48 EHVCSCGKKYED
+48 EHVCSCGKTYED

-72 PTYTATVNATDA
+72 PTYTATVNIGDA
-84 TKGVLRKIT
+84 TKGVLREIT

-100 VLSENDYN
+100 VLSEKDYN

-218 DEDKMPAIPDKT
+218 DEDKMPAIPEKT

-255 IEYSIKYILDGAENN
+255 IEYSIKYVLDGAENN

-455 PSKTGYTFNGWYAYN
+455 PSKVGYTFNGWYAYN
-470 LPDSSEDFDPSLPV
+470 LPDSSEGFNPSSAV

-556 NVFKSLAQ
+556 NVFNSLAQ

-607 VTLVTPARTAY
+607 VTLETPARTAY
-618 SFAGWFTDRNFT
+618 LFAGWFTDRDFT
-630 NEITEIAA
+630 DEITEIAA
-638 GSFGNKTVYAK
+638 GSFGNKTIYAK

-712 SSYGDVTLYAKW
+712 GNYGDVTLYAKW

-737 LINDVTDATKVNSSY
+737 IITG
-752 SCLSVTT
+752 T
-759 KNEPTSIYAIVG
+759 KNTFVYA
-771 ENGKHAIYYAK
+771 
-782 SYSYNRSFIITIV
+782 
-795 NLSVGKTLKERTTCS
+795 
-810 ASGYSKV
+810 
-817 EFYAS
+817 
-822 VGDVIEIVIEKDSY
+822 
-836 SSSDAYVYFEGFT
+836 
-849 VKTAAAAL
+849 
-857 VYSKG
+857 KG

-867 SVTYDKNYDLINYE
+867 SVTYDKKYDLINYE

-928 DTIGE
+928 DTIGA
-933 NPTEYTIESQDIT
+933 NPTEYDIESQDII

-996 DKAPTCTNTGLRH
+996 DKTPTCTNTGLRY

-1023 LAIVPTAHVRG
+1023 LATVSTAHVRS
-1034 EEVKE
+1034 E
-1039 NVIDPTC
+1039 
-1046 TKDGS
+1046 
-1051 YDVVV
+1051 
-1056 YCTECNKELSR
+1056 
-1067 VTKTTT
+1067 
-1073 KLGHKR
+1073 
-1079 GSEVKEN
+1079 EVKEN
-1086 VVDPSCTQ
+1086 VVDP
-1094 NGSYDSVC
+1094 
-1102 YCTTCNEEL
+1102 TCI
-1111 SRTKKTTAKLEHKR
+1111 KD
-1125 GSEVKEN
+1125 
-1132 VVNPTCTQ
+1132 
-1140 NGSYDVV
+1140 GSYDVV
-1147 VYCTK
+1147 IRCTE
-1152 CNKELSRDTCATLI
+1152 CNVILSSTHVITAEM
-1166 IDHDLDENNV
+1166 IDHEWDESKRCKYCNCDYFSQDLKF
-1176 CTICGKSSS
+1176 TLSSS
-1185 DGLSFTLR
+1185 GTSYVVSGR
-1193 GNVYELTSI
+1193 GSCVDS
-1202 GTCTDINVLI
+1202 DIII
-1212 PDTYQNKAVTSIGS
+1212 PANYKGKPVTSIGD
-1226 SAFKNCS
+1226 
-1233 TLIRITIPDSVT
+1233 R
-1245 SIGSSV
+1245 
-1251 FSGCSGLK
+1251 
-1259 SIAIPDG
+1259 
-1266 VTSIGQYVFYGCSSL
+1266 VFYGCSSL
-1281 TSITIPDSVT
+1281 ASVTIPNSVT
-1291 SIGDDAFRDCS
+1291 SIGGGAFSDCDNLNYNEYDNGYYLGNSNNPYVTLIKAKNTSISSCIINENTKIICSDAFYNCRG
-1302 NLTNVTIGNSVA
+1302 LTSVTIGNSV
-1314 FISIYAFNSCSSLTS
+1314 
-1329 IVVDNDN
+1329 
-1336 QYFTS
+1336 
-1341 IDGNL
+1341 
-1346 YNKDKT
+1346 
-1352 ELIRYAIGKT
+1352 
-1362 DASFTIPDS
+1362 
-1371 VTSIGNY
+1371 TSIG
-1378 AFNACSSL
+1378 
-1386 TSITIPDG
+1386 
-1394 VTSIGFRAFEG
+1394 VRAF
-1405 CSSLTSITIPNG
+1405 S
-1417 VTSIDYSTFRDC
+1417 
-1429 SRLASITIPD
+1429 
-1439 SVTSIG
+1439 
-1445 NYAFYGCSGLTSITI
+1445 
-1460 PDGVTSIG
+1460 
-1468 ESAFYDCS
+1468 
-1476 RLTRVTIGTSVT
+1476 
-1488 SIGKMAFYG
+1488 
-1497 CSSLTSITIPDSV
+1497 
-1510 TSIGSSAFKGCRNL
+1510 
-1524 TSITIPDSVTSIDYS
+1524 
-1539 VFSGCSSL
+1539 
-1547 TSIIIPD
+1547 
-1554 SVVSI
+1554 
-1559 GDYAF
+1559 
-1564 RDCSSLTS
+1564 
-1572 IIIPDGVTSIG
+1572 
-1583 RSAFNACSSLT
+1583 
-1594 SIVVDNDNQYFTSID
+1594 
-1609 GNLYSKD
+1609 
-1616 KTKLIQYAI
+1616 
-1625 GKTDASFII
+1625 
-1634 PDSVTSIGDDAFY
+1634 
-1647 GCSSLTS
+1647 
-1654 ITIPDS
+1654 
-1660 VTSIGNYAFCGCSG
+1660 GCSG

-1681 DSVTSIGNYAFYGC
+1681 DSVTSIGLGAFGNC
-1695 SSLTSVTIGNGVT
+1695 SS
-1708 SIGQQAF
+1708 
-1715 EGCSSLTSV
+1715 
-1724 TIGNGVT
+1724 
-1731 SIGYYAFIG
+1731 
-1740 CSGLKNI
+1740 
-1747 YITDLTAWCN
+1747 
-1757 ISGLNYLMYY
+1757 
-1767 GSSTKNFYLNNEL
+1767 
-1780 VTNLSIPN
+1780 
-1788 GVTSIGS
+1788 
-1795 FAFRGCSGLTSI
+1795 LTSI
-1807 TIPDGVTSIGE
+1807 TIPDSVASIGDYTFDGCSRITSVTIGNSVTSIGN
-1818 SAFYDCSGLK
+1818 SAFYDCNWLE
-1828 TVLYKGTTEQW
+1828 TVLYKGTAEQW
-1839 SKISISSDNGYLK
+1839 KKISIGPENTNLRNADRYYYSESEPALSSDGTAYAGK
-1852 SATKIYNY
+1852 YWHY
-1860 DDIIRNY
+1860 DTDGK
-1867 SFVTNCEQ
+1867 T
-1875 TIEPISAKYIETL
+1875 
-1888 PVITRND
+1888 PVI
-1895 YYFGGWYDNAE
+1895 WK
-1906 LNGTPVNEP
+1906 
-1915 YYSKEKTTLYA
+1915 KE
-1926 KWWTE
+1926 
-1931 EEWNELRNGTS
+1931 N
-1942 FDKAFISKSGKSY
+1942 
-1955 TVNITSGG
+1955 
-1963 QIVYFAFTATAS
+1963 
-1975 KSYTI
+1975 
-1980 QSTGSGDTYGTLY
+1980 
-1993 SSSKS
+1993 
-1998 SLSTDDDSGSGSN
+1998 
-2011 FSITYS
+2011 
-2017 MSAGNTYYVAVK
+2017 
-2029 FYRSSTTGSFTVQF
+2029 
-2043 S
+2043 

>member
-13 FILSTAFFASGCGKK
+13 FILSAAFFASGCGKK

-100 VLSENDYN
+100 VLSEKDYN

-230 GYDGEWIYDGDEIY
+230 GYTGEWIYDGEEIY

-255 IEYSIKYILDGAENN
+255 IEYSIKYVLDGAENN
-270 PRNPSYYTYESGTI
+270 PKNPSYYTYESGTI

-455 PSKTGYTFNGWYAYN
+455 PSKVGYTFNGWYAYN
-470 LPDSSEDFDPSLPV
+470 LPDSSEGFNPSSAV

-497 ENVIFY
+497 YNVVFY

-630 NEITEIAA
+630 NEITEIVA

-703 GDNVTELPQ
+703 GGKVTELPQ
-712 SSYGDVTLYAKW
+712 GNYGNVTLYAKW

-737 LINDVTDATKVNSSY
+737 LITG
-752 SCLSVTT
+752 T
-759 KNEPTSIYAIVG
+759 KNTFVYA
-771 ENGKHAIYYAK
+771 
-782 SYSYNRSFIITIV
+782 
-795 NLSVGKTLKERTTCS
+795 
-810 ASGYSKV
+810 
-817 EFYAS
+817 
-822 VGDVIEIVIEKDSY
+822 
-836 SSSDAYVYFEGFT
+836 
-849 VKTAAAAL
+849 
-857 VYSKG
+857 KG

-910 YADWQIVTYNI
+910 YADWQIVTYTI

-928 DTIGE
+928 DTIGA
-933 NPTEYTIESQDIT
+933 NPTEYDIESQDIT

-1023 LAIVPTAHVRG
+1023 IATVSTAHVRG

-1051 YDVVV
+1051 YDIVV

-1067 VTKTTT
+1067 
-1073 KLGHKR
+1073 
-1079 GSEVKEN
+1079 
-1086 VVDPSCTQ
+1086 
-1094 NGSYDSVC
+1094 
-1102 YCTTCNEEL
+1102 
-1111 SRTKKTTAKLEHKR
+1111 
-1125 GSEVKEN
+1125 
-1132 VVNPTCTQ
+1132 
-1140 NGSYDVV
+1140 
-1147 VYCTK
+1147 
-1152 CNKELSRDTCATLI
+1152 DTYAI
-1166 IDHDLDENNV
+1166 PIVDHDLDENNV

-1185 DGLSFTLR
+1185 DGLSFTLK
-1193 GNVYELTSI
+1193 GDVYELTSI

-1212 PDTYQNKAVTSIGS
+1212 PNTYQNKAVTSIGS
-1226 SAFKNCS
+1226 SAFKNCN

-1245 SIGSSV
+1245 SIGY
-1251 FSGCSGLK
+1251 F
-1259 SIAIPDG
+1259 AFDG
-1266 VTSIGQYVFYGCSSL
+1266 
-1281 TSITIPDSVT
+1281 
-1291 SIGDDAFRDCS
+1291 
-1302 NLTNVTIGNSVA
+1302 
-1314 FISIYAFNSCSSLTS
+1314 
-1329 IVVDNDN
+1329 
-1336 QYFTS
+1336 
-1341 IDGNL
+1341 
-1346 YNKDKT
+1346 
-1352 ELIRYAIGKT
+1352 
-1362 DASFTIPDS
+1362 
-1371 VTSIGNY
+1371 
-1378 AFNACSSL
+1378 CSSL

-1394 VTSIGFRAFEG
+1394 VTSIGGYAFEG
-1405 CSSLTSITIPNG
+1405 CH
-1417 VTSIDYSTFRDC
+1417 
-1429 SRLASITIPD
+1429 
-1439 SVTSIG
+1439 
-1445 NYAFYGCSGLTSITI
+1445 
-1460 PDGVTSIG
+1460 
-1468 ESAFYDCS
+1468 
-1476 RLTRVTIGTSVT
+1476 
-1488 SIGKMAFYG
+1488 
-1497 CSSLTSITIPDSV
+1497 
-1510 TSIGSSAFKGCRNL
+1510 
-1524 TSITIPDSVTSIDYS
+1524 
-1539 VFSGCSSL
+1539 SL
-1547 TSIIIPD
+1547 TSII
-1554 SVVSI
+1554 
-1559 GDYAF
+1559 
-1564 RDCSSLTS
+1564 
-1572 IIIPDGVTSIG
+1572 
-1583 RSAFNACSSLT
+1583 
-1594 SIVVDNDNQYFTSID
+1594 VDNDNKYFTSID
-1609 GNLYSKD
+1609 GDLYNKD
-1616 KTKLIQYAI
+1616 KTKLIRYAI

-1634 PDSVTSIGDDAFY
+1634 PDSVTSIGDYAFEDCSGLTSIIIPDGVTSIGYEAFY

-1660 VTSIGNYAFCGCSG
+1660 VTSIDSYAFRDCS
-1674 LTSITIP
+1674 
-1681 DSVTSIGNYAFYGC
+1681 N
-1695 SSLTSVTIGNGVT
+1695 LTSVIWNAENCKKEGWWENPIFDGCPISSVIIGENVKTIPT
-1708 SIGQQAF
+1708 YAF
-1715 EGCSSLTSV
+1715 KGCS
-1724 TIGNGVT
+1724 
-1731 SIGYYAFIG
+1731 
-1740 CSGLKNI
+1740 
-1747 YITDLTAWCN
+1747 
-1757 ISGLNYLMYY
+1757 
-1767 GSSTKNFYLNNEL
+1767 E
-1780 VTNLSIPN
+1780 
-1788 GVTSIGS
+1788 
-1795 FAFRGCSGLTSI
+1795 LTSI
-1807 TIPDGVTSIGE
+1807 TIPDGVTSIGDY
-1818 SAFYDCSGLK
+1818 AF
-1828 TVLYKGTTEQW
+1828 V
-1839 SKISISSDNGYLK
+1839 
-1852 SATKIYNY
+1852 
-1860 DDIIRNY
+1860 
-1867 SFVTNCEQ
+1867 
-1875 TIEPISAKYIETL
+1875 
-1888 PVITRND
+1888 
-1895 YYFGGWYDNAE
+1895 
-1906 LNGTPVNEP
+1906 
-1915 YYSKEKTTLYA
+1915 
-1926 KWWTE
+1926 
-1931 EEWNELRNGTS
+1931 
-1942 FDKAFISKSGKSY
+1942 
-1955 TVNITSGG
+1955 
-1963 QIVYFAFTATAS
+1963 
-1975 KSYTI
+1975 
-1980 QSTGSGDTYGTLY
+1980 
-1993 SSSKS
+1993 
-1998 SLSTDDDSGSGSN
+1998 
-2011 FSITYS
+2011 
-2017 MSAGNTYYVAVK
+2017 
-2029 FYRSSTTGSFTVQF
+2029 
-2043 S
+2043 

>member
-1 MKKLILSALSLT
+1 MKKLILSALSLM
-13 FILSTAFFASGCGKK
+13 FILSAAFFASGCGKK

-84 TKGVLRKIT
+84 TKGVLREIT

-117 YDGEPHESKIAG
+117 YDGKPHESKIAG

-218 DEDKMPAIPDKT
+218 DEGKMPAIPDKT
-230 GYDGEWIYDGDEIY
+230 GYTGEWIYDGEEIY

-255 IEYSIKYILDGAENN
+255 IEYSIKYVLDGAENN

-284 SLYSPESVTGY
+284 SLYAPESVTGY
-295 TFQGWYTS
+295 TFQGWYTT

-525 ETQNVTYDTP
+525 ETQNVTYDSP
-535 FIPAAAK
+535 FVPAAAK

-570 VTLTAQWSLN
+570 VTLTAQWLLN

-630 NEITEIAA
+630 NEITEIVA

-674 TVETPTIEFAAPSKT
+674 TVETPTIGFAAPSKT

-703 GDNVTELPQ
+703 GGKVTELPQ
-712 SSYGDVTLYAKW
+712 GNYGNVTLYAKW

-737 LINDVTDATKVNSSY
+737 LITG
-752 SCLSVTT
+752 T
-759 KNEPTSIYAIVG
+759 KNTFVYA
-771 ENGKHAIYYAK
+771 
-782 SYSYNRSFIITIV
+782 
-795 NLSVGKTLKERTTCS
+795 
-810 ASGYSKV
+810 
-817 EFYAS
+817 
-822 VGDVIEIVIEKDSY
+822 
-836 SSSDAYVYFEGFT
+836 
-849 VKTAAAAL
+849 
-857 VYSKG
+857 KG

-867 SVTYDKNYDLINYE
+867 SVTYDKNYDLTNYE

-928 DTIGE
+928 DTIGA
-933 NPTEYTIESQDIT
+933 NPTEYDIESQDIT

-1023 LAIVPTAHVRG
+1023 IATVSTAHVRG

-1051 YDVVV
+1051 YDIVV

-1067 VTKTTT
+1067 
-1073 KLGHKR
+1073 
-1079 GSEVKEN
+1079 
-1086 VVDPSCTQ
+1086 
-1094 NGSYDSVC
+1094 
-1102 YCTTCNEEL
+1102 
-1111 SRTKKTTAKLEHKR
+1111 
-1125 GSEVKEN
+1125 
-1132 VVNPTCTQ
+1132 
-1140 NGSYDVV
+1140 
-1147 VYCTK
+1147 
-1152 CNKELSRDTCATLI
+1152 DTYAI
-1166 IDHDLDENNV
+1166 PIVDHDLDENNV

-1185 DGLSFTLR
+1185 DGLSFTLK
-1193 GNVYELTSI
+1193 GDVYELTSI

-1212 PDTYQNKAVTSIGS
+1212 PNTYQNKAVTSIGS
-1226 SAFKNCS
+1226 SAFKNCN

-1245 SIGSSV
+1245 SIGY
-1251 FSGCSGLK
+1251 F
-1259 SIAIPDG
+1259 AFDG
-1266 VTSIGQYVFYGCSSL
+1266 
-1281 TSITIPDSVT
+1281 
-1291 SIGDDAFRDCS
+1291 
-1302 NLTNVTIGNSVA
+1302 
-1314 FISIYAFNSCSSLTS
+1314 
-1329 IVVDNDN
+1329 
-1336 QYFTS
+1336 
-1341 IDGNL
+1341 
-1346 YNKDKT
+1346 
-1352 ELIRYAIGKT
+1352 
-1362 DASFTIPDS
+1362 
-1371 VTSIGNY
+1371 
-1378 AFNACSSL
+1378 CSSL

-1394 VTSIGFRAFEG
+1394 VTSIGGYAFEG
-1405 CSSLTSITIPNG
+1405 CH
-1417 VTSIDYSTFRDC
+1417 
-1429 SRLASITIPD
+1429 
-1439 SVTSIG
+1439 
-1445 NYAFYGCSGLTSITI
+1445 
-1460 PDGVTSIG
+1460 
-1468 ESAFYDCS
+1468 
-1476 RLTRVTIGTSVT
+1476 
-1488 SIGKMAFYG
+1488 
-1497 CSSLTSITIPDSV
+1497 
-1510 TSIGSSAFKGCRNL
+1510 
-1524 TSITIPDSVTSIDYS
+1524 
-1539 VFSGCSSL
+1539 SL
-1547 TSIIIPD
+1547 TSII
-1554 SVVSI
+1554 
-1559 GDYAF
+1559 
-1564 RDCSSLTS
+1564 
-1572 IIIPDGVTSIG
+1572 
-1583 RSAFNACSSLT
+1583 
-1594 SIVVDNDNQYFTSID
+1594 VDNDNKYFTSID
-1609 GNLYSKD
+1609 GDLYNKD
-1616 KTKLIQYAI
+1616 KTKLIRYAI

-1634 PDSVTSIGDDAFY
+1634 PDSVTSIGD
-1647 GCSSLTS
+1647 
-1654 ITIPDS
+1654 
-1660 VTSIGNYAFCGCSG
+1660 YAF
-1674 LTSITIP
+1674 
-1681 DSVTSIGNYAFYGC
+1681 V
-1695 SSLTSVTIGNGVT
+1695 
-1708 SIGQQAF
+1708 
-1715 EGCSSLTSV
+1715 
-1724 TIGNGVT
+1724 
-1731 SIGYYAFIG
+1731 
-1740 CSGLKNI
+1740 
-1747 YITDLTAWCN
+1747 
-1757 ISGLNYLMYY
+1757 
-1767 GSSTKNFYLNNEL
+1767 
-1780 VTNLSIPN
+1780 
-1788 GVTSIGS
+1788 
-1795 FAFRGCSGLTSI
+1795 
-1807 TIPDGVTSIGE
+1807 
-1818 SAFYDCSGLK
+1818 
-1828 TVLYKGTTEQW
+1828 
-1839 SKISISSDNGYLK
+1839 
-1852 SATKIYNY
+1852 
-1860 DDIIRNY
+1860 
-1867 SFVTNCEQ
+1867 
-1875 TIEPISAKYIETL
+1875 
-1888 PVITRND
+1888 
-1895 YYFGGWYDNAE
+1895 
-1906 LNGTPVNEP
+1906 
-1915 YYSKEKTTLYA
+1915 
-1926 KWWTE
+1926 
-1931 EEWNELRNGTS
+1931 
-1942 FDKAFISKSGKSY
+1942 
-1955 TVNITSGG
+1955 
-1963 QIVYFAFTATAS
+1963 
-1975 KSYTI
+1975 
-1980 QSTGSGDTYGTLY
+1980 
-1993 SSSKS
+1993 
-1998 SLSTDDDSGSGSN
+1998 
-2011 FSITYS
+2011 
-2017 MSAGNTYYVAVK
+2017 
-2029 FYRSSTTGSFTVQF
+2029 
-2043 S
+2043 

>member
-13 FILSTAFFASGCGKK
+13 FILSAAFFASGCGKK

-100 VLSENDYN
+100 VLSEKDYN

-230 GYDGEWIYDGDEIY
+230 GYTGEWIYDGEEIY

-255 IEYSIKYILDGAENN
+255 IEYSIKYVLDGAENN

-455 PSKTGYTFNGWYAYN
+455 PSKVGYTFNGWYAYN
-470 LPDSSEDFDPSLPV
+470 LPDSSEGFNPSSAV

-497 ENVIFY
+497 YNVVFY

-630 NEITEIAA
+630 NEITEIVA

-703 GDNVTELPQ
+703 GGKVTELPQ
-712 SSYGDVTLYAKW
+712 GNYGNVTLYAKW

-737 LINDVTDATKVNSSY
+737 LITG
-752 SCLSVTT
+752 T
-759 KNEPTSIYAIVG
+759 KNTFVYA
-771 ENGKHAIYYAK
+771 
-782 SYSYNRSFIITIV
+782 
-795 NLSVGKTLKERTTCS
+795 
-810 ASGYSKV
+810 
-817 EFYAS
+817 
-822 VGDVIEIVIEKDSY
+822 
-836 SSSDAYVYFEGFT
+836 
-849 VKTAAAAL
+849 
-857 VYSKG
+857 KG

-910 YADWQIVTYNI
+910 YADWQIVTYTI

-928 DTIGE
+928 DTIGA
-933 NPTEYTIESQDIT
+933 NPTEYDIESQDIT

-1023 LAIVPTAHVRG
+1023 IATVSTAHVRG

-1051 YDVVV
+1051 YDIVV

-1067 VTKTTT
+1067 
-1073 KLGHKR
+1073 
-1079 GSEVKEN
+1079 
-1086 VVDPSCTQ
+1086 
-1094 NGSYDSVC
+1094 
-1102 YCTTCNEEL
+1102 
-1111 SRTKKTTAKLEHKR
+1111 
-1125 GSEVKEN
+1125 
-1132 VVNPTCTQ
+1132 
-1140 NGSYDVV
+1140 
-1147 VYCTK
+1147 
-1152 CNKELSRDTCATLI
+1152 DTYAI
-1166 IDHDLDENNV
+1166 PIVDHDLDENNV

-1185 DGLSFTLR
+1185 DGLSFTLK
-1193 GNVYELTSI
+1193 GDVYELTSI

-1212 PDTYQNKAVTSIGS
+1212 PNTYQNKAVTSIGS
-1226 SAFKNCS
+1226 SAFKNCN

-1245 SIGSSV
+1245 SIGY
-1251 FSGCSGLK
+1251 F
-1259 SIAIPDG
+1259 AFDG
-1266 VTSIGQYVFYGCSSL
+1266 
-1281 TSITIPDSVT
+1281 
-1291 SIGDDAFRDCS
+1291 
-1302 NLTNVTIGNSVA
+1302 
-1314 FISIYAFNSCSSLTS
+1314 
-1329 IVVDNDN
+1329 
-1336 QYFTS
+1336 
-1341 IDGNL
+1341 
-1346 YNKDKT
+1346 
-1352 ELIRYAIGKT
+1352 
-1362 DASFTIPDS
+1362 
-1371 VTSIGNY
+1371 
-1378 AFNACSSL
+1378 CSSL

-1394 VTSIGFRAFEG
+1394 VTSIGGYAFEG
-1405 CSSLTSITIPNG
+1405 CH
-1417 VTSIDYSTFRDC
+1417 
-1429 SRLASITIPD
+1429 
-1439 SVTSIG
+1439 
-1445 NYAFYGCSGLTSITI
+1445 
-1460 PDGVTSIG
+1460 
-1468 ESAFYDCS
+1468 
-1476 RLTRVTIGTSVT
+1476 
-1488 SIGKMAFYG
+1488 
-1497 CSSLTSITIPDSV
+1497 
-1510 TSIGSSAFKGCRNL
+1510 
-1524 TSITIPDSVTSIDYS
+1524 
-1539 VFSGCSSL
+1539 SL
-1547 TSIIIPD
+1547 TSII
-1554 SVVSI
+1554 
-1559 GDYAF
+1559 
-1564 RDCSSLTS
+1564 
-1572 IIIPDGVTSIG
+1572 
-1583 RSAFNACSSLT
+1583 
-1594 SIVVDNDNQYFTSID
+1594 VDNDNKYFTSID
-1609 GNLYSKD
+1609 GDLYNKD
-1616 KTKLIQYAI
+1616 KTKLIRYAI

-1634 PDSVTSIGDDAFY
+1634 PDSVTSIGD
-1647 GCSSLTS
+1647 
-1654 ITIPDS
+1654 
-1660 VTSIGNYAFCGCSG
+1660 YAF
-1674 LTSITIP
+1674 
-1681 DSVTSIGNYAFYGC
+1681 V
-1695 SSLTSVTIGNGVT
+1695 
-1708 SIGQQAF
+1708 
-1715 EGCSSLTSV
+1715 
-1724 TIGNGVT
+1724 
-1731 SIGYYAFIG
+1731 
-1740 CSGLKNI
+1740 
-1747 YITDLTAWCN
+1747 
-1757 ISGLNYLMYY
+1757 
-1767 GSSTKNFYLNNEL
+1767 
-1780 VTNLSIPN
+1780 
-1788 GVTSIGS
+1788 
-1795 FAFRGCSGLTSI
+1795 
-1807 TIPDGVTSIGE
+1807 
-1818 SAFYDCSGLK
+1818 
-1828 TVLYKGTTEQW
+1828 
-1839 SKISISSDNGYLK
+1839 
-1852 SATKIYNY
+1852 
-1860 DDIIRNY
+1860 
-1867 SFVTNCEQ
+1867 
-1875 TIEPISAKYIETL
+1875 
-1888 PVITRND
+1888 
-1895 YYFGGWYDNAE
+1895 
-1906 LNGTPVNEP
+1906 
-1915 YYSKEKTTLYA
+1915 
-1926 KWWTE
+1926 
-1931 EEWNELRNGTS
+1931 
-1942 FDKAFISKSGKSY
+1942 
-1955 TVNITSGG
+1955 
-1963 QIVYFAFTATAS
+1963 
-1975 KSYTI
+1975 
-1980 QSTGSGDTYGTLY
+1980 
-1993 SSSKS
+1993 
-1998 SLSTDDDSGSGSN
+1998 
-2011 FSITYS
+2011 
-2017 MSAGNTYYVAVK
+2017 
-2029 FYRSSTTGSFTVQF
+2029 
-2043 S
+2043 

>member
-13 FILSTAFFASGCGKK
+13 FILSAAFFASGCGKK

-72 PTYTATVNATDA
+72 PTYTATVNAADA

-100 VLSENDYN
+100 VLSEKDYN

-230 GYDGEWIYDGDEIY
+230 GYTGEWIYDGEEIY

-255 IEYSIKYILDGAENN
+255 IEYSIKYVLDGAENN

-284 SLYSPESVTGY
+284 SLYAPESVTGY

-497 ENVIFY
+497 YNVVFY

-535 FIPAAAK
+535 FMPAAAK

-660 LDGGANDENNPTTY
+660 LDGGINDENNPTTY

-703 GDNVTELPQ
+703 GDSVTELPQ
-712 SSYGDVTLYAKW
+712 SSYGNVTLYAKW

-737 LINDVTDATKVNSSY
+737 LITDVTDATKVNSSS
-752 SCLSVTT
+752 SCLSVAT

-771 ENGKHAIYYAK
+771 ENGKHAIYCAK

-795 NLSVGKTLKERTTCS
+795 NLSVGKTLKARTTCS

-822 VGDVIEIVIEKDSY
+822 VGDVIEIVIEKDSS

-849 VKTAAAAL
+849 VKTAATAL
-857 VYSKG
+857 VYAKG

-867 SVTYDKNYDLINYE
+867 SVTYDKKYDLINYE

-903 LTNDVTL
+903 LTDDVTL

-933 NPTEYTIESQDIT
+933 NPTEYDIESQDIT
-946 LADPTGK
+946 LAAPTGK

-989 TATDWVI
+989 TTTDWVI
-996 DKAPTCTNTGLRH
+996 DKSPTCTNTGLRH

-1023 LAIVPTAHVRG
+1023 LANEPHIRG
-1034 EEVKE
+1034 EEATE
-1039 NVIDPTC
+1039 NIVVDPTC
-1046 TKDGS
+1046 TEDGS
-1051 YDVVV
+1051 YDVVIR
-1056 YCTECNKELSR
+1056 CTECNVILSSTH
-1067 VTKTTT
+1067 VITAEM
-1073 KLGHKR
+1073 LDHEWGESKR
-1079 GSEVKEN
+1079 CKH
-1086 VVDPSCTQ
+1086 
-1094 NGSYDSVC
+1094 
-1102 YCTTCNEEL
+1102 CNCDYF
-1111 SRTKKTTAKLEHKR
+1111 SQDLE
-1125 GSEVKEN
+1125 
-1132 VVNPTCTQ
+1132 
-1140 NGSYDVV
+1140 Y
-1147 VYCTK
+1147 
-1152 CNKELSRDTCATLI
+1152 TL
-1166 IDHDLDENNV
+1166 
-1176 CTICGKSSS
+1176 SSS
-1185 DGLSFTLR
+1185 G
-1193 GNVYELTSI
+1193 TSYVVSGI
-1202 GTCTDINVLI
+1202 GSCVDSDIII
-1212 PDTYQNKAVTSIGS
+1212 PANYKGKPVTSIGGR
-1226 SAFKNCS
+1226 A
-1233 TLIRITIPDSVT
+1233 
-1245 SIGSSV
+1245 
-1251 FSGCSGLK
+1251 FSGCSSLTSVTIGN
-1259 SIAIPDG
+1259 G
-1266 VTSIGQYVFYGCSSL
+1266 VTSIGIFAFSGCSSL

-1291 SIGDDAFRDCS
+1291 SIRESAFR
-1302 NLTNVTIGNSVA
+1302 G
-1314 FISIYAFNSCSSLTS
+1314 CSSLTS

-1352 ELIRYAIGKT
+1352 ELI
-1362 DASFTIPDS
+1362 
-1371 VTSIGNY
+1371 
-1378 AFNACSSL
+1378 
-1386 TSITIPDG
+1386 
-1394 VTSIGFRAFEG
+1394 
-1405 CSSLTSITIPNG
+1405 
-1417 VTSIDYSTFRDC
+1417 
-1429 SRLASITIPD
+1429 
-1439 SVTSIG
+1439 
-1445 NYAFYGCSGLTSITI
+1445 
-1460 PDGVTSIG
+1460 
-1468 ESAFYDCS
+1468 
-1476 RLTRVTIGTSVT
+1476 
-1488 SIGKMAFYG
+1488 
-1497 CSSLTSITIPDSV
+1497 
-1510 TSIGSSAFKGCRNL
+1510 
-1524 TSITIPDSVTSIDYS
+1524 
-1539 VFSGCSSL
+1539 
-1547 TSIIIPD
+1547 
-1554 SVVSI
+1554 
-1559 GDYAF
+1559 
-1564 RDCSSLTS
+1564 
-1572 IIIPDGVTSIG
+1572 
-1583 RSAFNACSSLT
+1583 
-1594 SIVVDNDNQYFTSID
+1594 
-1609 GNLYSKD
+1609 
-1616 KTKLIQYAI
+1616 QYAI
-1625 GKTDASFII
+1625 GKTDTSFII
-1634 PDSVTSIGDDAFY
+1634 PDSVTSIGDYAFF
-1647 GCSSLTS
+1647 GCSGLTSVTIGNSVTSIRDSAFIDCSSLTS
-1654 ITIPDS
+1654 VTIGNS
-1660 VTSIGNYAFCGCSG
+1660 VTSIYSYAFNGCSG

-1681 DSVTSIGNYAFYGC
+1681 DSVNFIGGSAFDDC
-1695 SSLTSVTIGNGVT
+1695 SSLTSVTIGNGVA
-1708 SIGQQAF
+1708 SIYSYAF
-1715 EGCSSLTSV
+1715 SYCRNLTSV
-1724 TIGNGVT
+1724 IIGNGVT
-1731 SIGYYAFIG
+1731 SI
-1740 CSGLKNI
+1740 
-1747 YITDLTAWCN
+1747 
-1757 ISGLNYLMYY
+1757 
-1767 GSSTKNFYLNNEL
+1767 SSN
-1780 VTNLSIPN
+1780 
-1788 GVTSIGS
+1788 
-1795 FAFRGCSGLTSI
+1795 
-1807 TIPDGVTSIGE
+1807 
-1818 SAFYDCSGLK
+1818 AFYDCNSLK
-1828 TVLYKGTTEQW
+1828 TVFYKGTAAQW
-1839 SKISISSDNGYLK
+1839 KKISIDSYNGDLTNADRYYYSESEPALNSDGTAYAGK
-1852 SATKIYNY
+1852 YWHY
-1860 DDIIRNY
+1860 DTDGK
-1867 SFVTNCEQ
+1867 T
-1875 TIEPISAKYIETL
+1875 
-1888 PVITRND
+1888 PVI
-1895 YYFGGWYDNAE
+1895 WK
-1906 LNGTPVNEP
+1906 
-1915 YYSKEKTTLYA
+1915 KE
-1926 KWWTE
+1926 
-1931 EEWNELRNGTS
+1931 N
-1942 FDKAFISKSGKSY
+1942 
-1955 TVNITSGG
+1955 
-1963 QIVYFAFTATAS
+1963 
-1975 KSYTI
+1975 
-1980 QSTGSGDTYGTLY
+1980 
-1993 SSSKS
+1993 
-1998 SLSTDDDSGSGSN
+1998 
-2011 FSITYS
+2011 
-2017 MSAGNTYYVAVK
+2017 
-2029 FYRSSTTGSFTVQF
+2029 
-2043 S
+2043 

>member
-13 FILSTAFFASGCGKK
+13 FILSAACFVSGCGKK

-72 PTYTATVNATDA
+72 PTYTATVNAADA

-100 VLSENDYN
+100 VLSEKDYN

-218 DEDKMPAIPDKT
+218 DEDKMPAIPEKT

-255 IEYSIKYILDGAENN
+255 IEYSIKYVLDGAENN

-303 PNFDPQSR
+303 PNFEPQTR

-441 ATVEEQTYLSAPEA
+441 ATVEEQTYLSAPAA

-535 FIPAAAK
+535 FMPAAAK

-570 VTLTAQWSLN
+570 VTFTAQWLLN

-712 SSYGDVTLYAKW
+712 SSYGNVTLYAKW

-737 LINDVTDATKVNSSY
+737 IITG
-752 SCLSVTT
+752 T
-759 KNEPTSIYAIVG
+759 KNTFVYA
-771 ENGKHAIYYAK
+771 
-782 SYSYNRSFIITIV
+782 
-795 NLSVGKTLKERTTCS
+795 
-810 ASGYSKV
+810 
-817 EFYAS
+817 
-822 VGDVIEIVIEKDSY
+822 
-836 SSSDAYVYFEGFT
+836 
-849 VKTAAAAL
+849 
-857 VYSKG
+857 KG

-887 TGWFNGDEK
+887 TGWFNGAEK

-928 DTIGE
+928 ETIGE

-953 HTFIG
+953 HTFVG

-1023 LAIVPTAHVRG
+1023 LATVSTAHVRG

-1039 NVIDPTC
+1039 NVVDPTC

-1051 YDVVV
+1051 YDVVTR
-1056 YCTECNKELSR
+1056 CTECNVILTSTH
-1067 VTKTTT
+1067 VI
-1073 KLGHKR
+1073 
-1079 GSEVKEN
+1079 
-1086 VVDPSCTQ
+1086 
-1094 NGSYDSVC
+1094 
-1102 YCTTCNEEL
+1102 
-1111 SRTKKTTAKLEHKR
+1111 TAEM
-1125 GSEVKEN
+1125 
-1132 VVNPTCTQ
+1132 
-1140 NGSYDVV
+1140 
-1147 VYCTK
+1147 
-1152 CNKELSRDTCATLI
+1152 
-1166 IDHDLDENNV
+1166 IDHEWNESKQCKYCNCDYFSQDLEYTLSASGTSYVVSGIGSCLDSDIIIPANYK
-1176 CTICGKSSS
+1176 GK
-1185 DGLSFTLR
+1185 
-1193 GNVYELTSI
+1193 
-1202 GTCTDINVLI
+1202 
-1212 PDTYQNKAVTSIGS
+1212 PVTSIGEY
-1226 SAFKNCS
+1226 AFRGCS
-1233 TLIRITIPDSVT
+1233 GLTSITIPNSVT
-1245 SIGSSV
+1245 SIGGGAFSDCDNLNYNEYDNGYYLGNSNNPYVTLIKAKNTSISSCIINENTKIICSDAFYNCRGLTSV
-1251 FSGCSGLK
+1251 TIGNSVTSIGVRAFSGCNGLT
-1259 SIAIPDG
+1259 SITIPDG
-1266 VTSIGQYVFYGCSSL
+1266 VTSIGEDAFSYCYKLVEVINKSSLNITKGNSDNGHIADYALNVKKGGTSDIVNKDNYLFYTYNNVNYLLAYVGANTDLTLPANYNGQNYIMYKYAFYWCRGLTSVTIGNSVTSIGYEAFWNCSSL

-1291 SIGDDAFRDCS
+1291 SIGGCAFSGCS
-1302 NLTNVTIGNSVA
+1302 G
-1314 FISIYAFNSCSSLTS
+1314 LTS
-1329 IVVDNDN
+1329 MIW
-1336 QYFTS
+1336 
-1341 IDGNL
+1341 
-1346 YNKDKT
+1346 
-1352 ELIRYAIGKT
+1352 
-1362 DASFTIPDS
+1362 
-1371 VTSIGNY
+1371 
-1378 AFNACSSL
+1378 NAENCTNAGSYSDPIFSGCSKLS
-1386 TSITIPDG
+1386 SITIGENVKTIPAY
-1394 VTSIGFRAFEG
+1394 AFKG
-1405 CSSLTSITIPNG
+1405 CSGLTSITIPNG
-1417 VTSIDYSTFRDC
+1417 VTSIGDAAFYKCSSLTSVIWNAENCTNAGSYDNPIFYNCSKLSSITIGENVKTIPDYAFKGRSGLTSVTIPNGVTSIGWDAFYGC
-1429 SRLASITIPD
+1429 SRLTSVTIGN

-1445 NYAFYGCSGLTSITI
+1445 DYA
-1460 PDGVTSIG
+1460 
-1468 ESAFYDCS
+1468 
-1476 RLTRVTIGTSVT
+1476 
-1488 SIGKMAFYG
+1488 
-1497 CSSLTSITIPDSV
+1497 
-1510 TSIGSSAFKGCRNL
+1510 
-1524 TSITIPDSVTSIDYS
+1524 
-1539 VFSGCSSL
+1539 FSGCSSL

-1554 SVVSI
+1554 SVTSI
-1559 GDYAF
+1559 GGGAF
-1564 RDCSSLTS
+1564 SGCSSLTS
-1572 IIIPDGVTSIG
+1572 IIIPD
-1583 RSAFNACSSLT
+1583 
-1594 SIVVDNDNQYFTSID
+1594 
-1609 GNLYSKD
+1609 
-1616 KTKLIQYAI
+1616 
-1625 GKTDASFII
+1625 
-1634 PDSVTSIGDDAFY
+1634 SVTSIGGGAFSGCDLLAYNEYDNAYYLGSDINKYVVLVKTVSSSITSCNINDNCKIICNNSFDSCNKFTSITIPNRVTSIGDYAFKGCNSLTSVIWNAENCISAGSWNSPIFFGCSKLSNITIGEDVKSIPGAMFSRCSGLTNITIPNSVTSIGYRAFY
-1647 GCSSLTS
+1647 ECSSLTS
-1654 ITIPDS
+1654 ITIGNS
-1660 VTSIGNYAFCGCSG
+1660 VSFIGE
-1674 LTSITIP
+1674 
-1681 DSVTSIGNYAFYGC
+1681 YAFYGC
-1695 SSLTSVTIGNGVT
+1695 SSL
-1708 SIGQQAF
+1708 
-1715 EGCSSLTSV
+1715 
-1724 TIGNGVT
+1724 
-1731 SIGYYAFIG
+1731 
-1740 CSGLKNI
+1740 
-1747 YITDLTAWCN
+1747 
-1757 ISGLNYLMYY
+1757 
-1767 GSSTKNFYLNNEL
+1767 
-1780 VTNLSIPN
+1780 
-1788 GVTSIGS
+1788 
-1795 FAFRGCSGLTSI
+1795 
-1807 TIPDGVTSIGE
+1807 
-1818 SAFYDCSGLK
+1818 K
-1828 TVLYKGTTEQW
+1828 TVFYKGTAEQW
-1839 SKISISSDNGYLK
+1839 SKISIHNANTNLTNVARYYYSESEPALNSDGTAYDG
-1852 SATKIYNY
+1852 NY
-1860 DDIIRNY
+1860 WHYDTDGK
-1867 SFVTNCEQ
+1867 T
-1875 TIEPISAKYIETL
+1875 
-1888 PVITRND
+1888 PVI
-1895 YYFGGWYDNAE
+1895 WK
-1906 LNGTPVNEP
+1906 
-1915 YYSKEKTTLYA
+1915 KE
-1926 KWWTE
+1926 
-1931 EEWNELRNGTS
+1931 N
-1942 FDKAFISKSGKSY
+1942 
-1955 TVNITSGG
+1955 
-1963 QIVYFAFTATAS
+1963 
-1975 KSYTI
+1975 
-1980 QSTGSGDTYGTLY
+1980 
-1993 SSSKS
+1993 
-1998 SLSTDDDSGSGSN
+1998 
-2011 FSITYS
+2011 
-2017 MSAGNTYYVAVK
+2017 
-2029 FYRSSTTGSFTVQF
+2029 
-2043 S
+2043 

>member
-1 MKKLILSALSLT
+1 MKKSILSVLCLT
-13 FILSTAFFASGCGKK
+13 FLISAAIFASGCSKK

-48 EHVCSCGKKYED
+48 EHVCSCGDKYED
-60 NFVEPIDHTQGS
+60 NFVEPIDHAQGS
-72 PTYTATVNATDA
+72 PTYTATVNATDI
-84 TKGVLRKIT
+84 TKGVLHEIT
-93 SCKFCST
+93 ACKFCST
-100 VLSENDYN
+100 VLSEKDYN
-108 VSLPELTFS
+108 ISLPELTFS

-145 VSFDDELPGGIISAG
+145 VSFDDKLPSGIISAG

-211 VKDGYTI
+211 VKNGYTI

-255 IEYSIKYILDGAENN
+255 IEYSIKYVLDGAENN

-311 VSVISSGSSGNLT
+311 VTVISSGSSGNLT

-346 YDYPALIQT
+346 YDYPALVQT

-470 LPDSSEDFDPSLPV
+470 LPDSSEGFNPSSAV

-525 ETQNVTYDTP
+525 ETQNVTYDSP
-535 FIPAAAK
+535 FVPAAAK

-570 VTLTAQWSLN
+570 VTLTAQWLLN

-630 NEITEIAA
+630 NEITEIVA

-712 SSYGDVTLYAKW
+712 SSYGDITLYAKW

-737 LINDVTDATKVNSSY
+737 LITDVTDATKVNSSY

-795 NLSVGKTLKERTTCS
+795 NLSVGKTLKARTTCS

-822 VGDVIEIVIEKDSY
+822 VGDVIEIVIEKDSS

-849 VKTAAAAL
+849 VKTAAAL

-903 LTNDVTL
+903 LTNDITL

-928 DTIGE
+928 DTIGT
-933 NPTEYTIESQDIT
+933 NPTEYDIESQDIT
-946 LADPTGK
+946 LANPTGK
-953 HTFIG
+953 HTFVG

-967 KITVITNRSFGDI
+967 KITVIANRSFGDI

-989 TATDWVI
+989 TATGWVI

-1023 LAIVPTAHVRG
+1023 LATVPTAHVRG

-1086 VVDPSCTQ
+1086 VVDPTCTQ
-1094 NGSYDSVC
+1094 NGSYDSVY
-1102 YCTTCNEEL
+1102 YCTKCSEEL
-1111 SRTKKTTAKLEHKR
+1111 SRVTKTTTKLGHKR
-1125 GSEVKEN
+1125 GNEVKEN
-1132 VVNPTCTQ
+1132 VVDPTCTE
-1140 NGSYDVV
+1140 NGSYDSVY
-1147 VYCTK
+1147 YCTK
-1152 CNKELSRDTCATLI
+1152 CNKELSRTTKTTTKLG
-1166 IDHDLDENNV
+1166 H
-1176 CTICGKSSS
+1176 K
-1185 DGLSFTLR
+1185 R
-1193 GNVYELTSI
+1193 GNEVKENI
-1202 GTCTDINVLI
+1202 VDPTCTKDGSYDIVIRCTECNVILSSTRVNTEMTDHEWDESKRCKHCNCDYFSQDLEYTLSYSGTSYIVSKIGSCIDVDIVI
-1212 PDTYQNKAVTSIGS
+1212 PTIYKGKPVISIGS
-1226 SAFKNCS
+1226 SAFC
-1233 TLIRITIPDSVT
+1233 D
-1245 SIGSSV
+1245 
-1251 FSGCSGLK
+1251 
-1259 SIAIPDG
+1259 
-1266 VTSIGQYVFYGCSSL
+1266 YSSL
-1281 TSITIPDSVT
+1281 TSITIPDGVT
-1291 SIGDDAFRDCS
+1291 YISNSAFS
-1302 NLTNVTIGNSVA
+1302 G
-1314 FISIYAFNSCSSLTS
+1314 CSSLTS
-1329 IVVDNDN
+1329 I
-1336 QYFTS
+1336 
-1341 IDGNL
+1341 I
-1346 YNKDKT
+1346 
-1352 ELIRYAIGKT
+1352 
-1362 DASFTIPDS
+1362 IPDG
-1371 VTSIGNY
+1371 VTSIGYSAFSGCSSLTSVIIPDGVTSIDSY
-1378 AFNACSSL
+1378 AFKGCSSLTSIIIPDGVTSIGSFAFEGCSSL

-1394 VTSIGFRAFEG
+1394 VTSIGSYVFSGCDFLVYNEYDNAYYLGNDTNKYFVLIKAKTTSIVSCNINDSCKIIYSSAFAY
-1405 CSSLTSITIPNG
+1405 CSS
-1417 VTSIDYSTFRDC
+1417 
-1429 SRLASITIPD
+1429 LASITIPN

-1445 NYAFYGCSGLTSITI
+1445 SSAFEGCSRLTSITI

-1468 ESAFYDCS
+1468 DDA
-1476 RLTRVTIGTSVT
+1476 
-1488 SIGKMAFYG
+1488 
-1497 CSSLTSITIPDSV
+1497 
-1510 TSIGSSAFKGCRNL
+1510 
-1524 TSITIPDSVTSIDYS
+1524 
-1539 VFSGCSSL
+1539 FSGCSSL
-1547 TSIIIPD
+1547 T
-1554 SVVSI
+1554 
-1559 GDYAF
+1559 
-1564 RDCSSLTS
+1564 
-1572 IIIPDGVTSIG
+1572 
-1583 RSAFNACSSLT
+1583 N
-1594 SIVVDNDNQYFTSID
+1594 
-1609 GNLYSKD
+1609 
-1616 KTKLIQYAI
+1616 
-1625 GKTDASFII
+1625 
-1634 PDSVTSIGDDAFY
+1634 
-1647 GCSSLTS
+1647 
-1654 ITIPDS
+1654 ITIP
-1660 VTSIGNYAFCGCSG
+1660 G
-1674 LTSITIP
+1674 
-1681 DSVTSIGNYAFYGC
+1681 
-1695 SSLTSVTIGNGVT
+1695 
-1708 SIGQQAF
+1708 
-1715 EGCSSLTSV
+1715 
-1724 TIGNGVT
+1724 
-1731 SIGYYAFIG
+1731 
-1740 CSGLKNI
+1740 
-1747 YITDLTAWCN
+1747 
-1757 ISGLNYLMYY
+1757 
-1767 GSSTKNFYLNNEL
+1767 
-1780 VTNLSIPN
+1780 

-1795 FAFRGCSGLTSI
+1795 FAFAYCSSLTNV
-1807 TIPDGVTSIGE
+1807 TIGNSVTSIG
-1818 SAFYDCSGLK
+1818 SYAFYDCSGLK
-1828 TVLYKGTTEQW
+1828 TVFYKGTAAQW
-1839 SKISISSDNGYLK
+1839 GKISINSYNGYLT
-1852 SATKIYNY
+1852 SADRYYYSESEPALSSDGTAYDGNY
-1860 DDIIRNY
+1860 WHYDTDGK
-1867 SFVTNCEQ
+1867 T
-1875 TIEPISAKYIETL
+1875 
-1888 PVITRND
+1888 PVI
-1895 YYFGGWYDNAE
+1895 WK
-1906 LNGTPVNEP
+1906 
-1915 YYSKEKTTLYA
+1915 KE
-1926 KWWTE
+1926 
-1931 EEWNELRNGTS
+1931 N
-1942 FDKAFISKSGKSY
+1942 
-1955 TVNITSGG
+1955 
-1963 QIVYFAFTATAS
+1963 
-1975 KSYTI
+1975 
-1980 QSTGSGDTYGTLY
+1980 
-1993 SSSKS
+1993 
-1998 SLSTDDDSGSGSN
+1998 
-2011 FSITYS
+2011 
-2017 MSAGNTYYVAVK
+2017 
-2029 FYRSSTTGSFTVQF
+2029 
-2043 S
+2043 

>member
-13 FILSTAFFASGCGKK
+13 FILSAAFFASGCGKK

-72 PTYTATVNATDA
+72 PTYTATVNIGDA
-84 TKGVLRKIT
+84 TKGVLREIT

-100 VLSENDYN
+100 VLSEKDYN

-230 GYDGEWIYDGDEIY
+230 GYTGEWIYDGEEIY

-255 IEYSIKYILDGAENN
+255 IEYSIKYVLDGAENN

-284 SLYSPESVTGY
+284 SLYAPESVTGY

-470 LPDSSEDFDPSLPV
+470 LPDSSEGFNPSSAV

-607 VTLVTPARTAY
+607 VTLVTPARMAY
-618 SFAGWFTDRNFT
+618 SFAGWFADRDFTD
-630 NEITEIAA
+630 EITEIAA

-660 LDGGANDENNPTTY
+660 LDGGTNDENNPTTY
-674 TVETPTIEFAAPSKT
+674 TVETPTIEFFAPSKT

-703 GDNVTELPQ
+703 GDSVTELPQ
-712 SSYGDVTLYAKW
+712 GSYGDIILYAKW

-737 LINDVTDATKVNSSY
+737 LITDATDATTVNSSS

-759 KNEPTSIYAIVG
+759 ENEPTSIYAIVG
-771 ENGKHAIYYAK
+771 ENGKHAVYYAN
-782 SYSYNRSFIITIV
+782 SDLFDRFFITIV
-795 NLSVGKTLKERTTCS
+795 NLSTGKTLKGRTTCS
-810 ASGYSKV
+810 SSSYNKV

-822 VGDVIEIVIEKDSY
+822 AGDVIEIIIEKNN
-836 SSSDAYVYFEGFT
+836 SSSDVRIYFEGFT
-849 VKTAAAAL
+849 VRTFAAAL

-862 ETYVQ
+862 DTFVQ

-903 LTNDVTL
+903 LTDDVTL

-928 DTIGE
+928 ETIGE

-953 HTFIG
+953 HTFTG

-980 TLYADWQHE
+980 TLYADWKHE
-989 TATDWVI
+989 TTTDWVI

-1009 KVCSVCG
+1009 KVCSTCG
-1016 VNYNYET
+1016 VNCNYET
-1023 LAIVPTAHVRG
+1023 LATDPHIRG
-1034 EEVKE
+1034 EEATE
-1039 NVIDPTC
+1039 NVVEDPTC
-1046 TKDGS
+1046 TEDGS
-1051 YDVVV
+1051 YDVVIR
-1056 YCTECNKELSR
+1056 CMECNVILSS
-1067 VTKTTT
+1067 T
-1073 KLGHKR
+1073 HII
-1079 GSEVKEN
+1079 
-1086 VVDPSCTQ
+1086 
-1094 NGSYDSVC
+1094 
-1102 YCTTCNEEL
+1102 
-1111 SRTKKTTAKLEHKR
+1111 TAEM
-1125 GSEVKEN
+1125 
-1132 VVNPTCTQ
+1132 
-1140 NGSYDVV
+1140 
-1147 VYCTK
+1147 
-1152 CNKELSRDTCATLI
+1152 
-1166 IDHDLDENNV
+1166 IDHEWDESKRCKYCNCDYFSQDLKFTLSSSGTSYVVSGIGSCSDLDIIIPANYK
-1176 CTICGKSSS
+1176 GKTVISI
-1185 DGLSFTLR
+1185 
-1193 GNVYELTSI
+1193 TSE
-1202 GTCTDINVLI
+1202 
-1212 PDTYQNKAVTSIGS
+1212 
-1226 SAFKNCS
+1226 AFK
-1233 TLIRITIPDSVT
+1233 
-1245 SIGSSV
+1245 
-1251 FSGCSGLK
+1251 
-1259 SIAIPDG
+1259 
-1266 VTSIGQYVFYGCSSL
+1266 GCSSL
-1281 TSITIPDSVT
+1281 TSITIPDGVTSVGDSAFCGCGSLTNVIWNAENCIEAGSNNYPIFSGCLKLSSITIGENVKTIPDYAFYGCSSLTNITIGNGVT
-1291 SIGDDAFRDCS
+1291 SIGNSAFEDCR
-1302 NLTNVTIGNSVA
+1302 NLTNVTIP
-1314 FISIYAFNSCSSLTS
+1314 
-1329 IVVDNDN
+1329 
-1336 QYFTS
+1336 
-1341 IDGNL
+1341 DG
-1346 YNKDKT
+1346 
-1352 ELIRYAIGKT
+1352 
-1362 DASFTIPDS
+1362 

-1378 AFNACSSL
+1378 AFSGCSGLTSVTIPDGVTSIGSSAFEGCSGLTSVTIGNGVTFIGSSAFYGCDLLIYNEYDSAYYLGNDTNKYVVLIEAKRTSIASCDINDSCKIIYNYAFYDCSSL

-1394 VTSIGFRAFEG
+1394 VTSIGDYAFDGCSSLISVIWNAEKCTIAG
-1405 CSSLTSITIPNG
+1405 SWDRLIFYGCSKLSSITIGENVKTIPSYAFKDCSSLTSVTIGN
-1417 VTSIDYSTFRDC
+1417 
-1429 SRLASITIPD
+1429 

-1445 NYAFYGCSGLTSITI
+1445 YQAFYGCSGLTSITI

-1468 ESAFYDCS
+1468 
-1476 RLTRVTIGTSVT
+1476 
-1488 SIGKMAFYG
+1488 
-1497 CSSLTSITIPDSV
+1497 
-1510 TSIGSSAFKGCRNL
+1510 N
-1524 TSITIPDSVTSIDYS
+1524 
-1539 VFSGCSSL
+1539 
-1547 TSIIIPD
+1547 
-1554 SVVSI
+1554 
-1559 GDYAF
+1559 
-1564 RDCSSLTS
+1564 
-1572 IIIPDGVTSIG
+1572 
-1583 RSAFNACSSLT
+1583 
-1594 SIVVDNDNQYFTSID
+1594 
-1609 GNLYSKD
+1609 
-1616 KTKLIQYAI
+1616 
-1625 GKTDASFII
+1625 
-1634 PDSVTSIGDDAFY
+1634 
-1647 GCSSLTS
+1647 
-1654 ITIPDS
+1654 
-1660 VTSIGNYAFCGCSG
+1660 
-1674 LTSITIP
+1674 
-1681 DSVTSIGNYAFYGC
+1681 
-1695 SSLTSVTIGNGVT
+1695 
-1708 SIGQQAF
+1708 
-1715 EGCSSLTSV
+1715 
-1724 TIGNGVT
+1724 
-1731 SIGYYAFIG
+1731 YAFIG
-1740 CSGLKNI
+1740 CN
-1747 YITDLTAWCN
+1747 
-1757 ISGLNYLMYY
+1757 
-1767 GSSTKNFYLNNEL
+1767 
-1780 VTNLSIPN
+1780 
-1788 GVTSIGS
+1788 
-1795 FAFRGCSGLTSI
+1795 GLTSI
-1807 TIPDGVTSIGE
+1807 TIPDGVTSIGNCAFSGCSSLTSLTIPDSVTTIGD
-1818 SAFYDCSGLK
+1818 SAFSGCSSLTSVIIGNGVTTICDSAFKGCGSLTRVTIGNGVTSIGDYAFYNCSGL
-1828 TVLYKGTTEQW
+1828 
-1839 SKISISSDNGYLK
+1839 
-1852 SATKIYNY
+1852 
-1860 DDIIRNY
+1860 
-1867 SFVTNCEQ
+1867 TN
-1875 TIEPISAKYIETL
+1875 
-1888 PVITRND
+1888 VI
-1895 YYFGGWYDNAE
+1895 WNAE
-1906 LNGTPVNEP
+1906 
-1915 YYSKEKTTLYA
+1915 KC
-1926 KWWTE
+1926 
-1931 EEWNELRNGTS
+1931 
-1942 FDKAFISKSGKSY
+1942 
-1955 TVNITSGG
+1955 
-1963 QIVYFAFTATAS
+1963 
-1975 KSYTI
+1975 TI
-1980 QSTGSGDTYGTLY
+1980 AGS
-1993 SSSKS
+1993 
-1998 SLSTDDDSGSGSN
+1998 
-2011 FSITYS
+2011 
-2017 MSAGNTYYVAVK
+2017 
-2029 FYRSSTTGSFTVQF
+2029 
-2043 S
+2043 

>member
-13 FILSTAFFASGCGKK
+13 FILSAAFFASGCGKK

-72 PTYTATVNATDA
+72 PTYTATVNAADA
-84 TKGVLRKIT
+84 TKGVLHKIT

-100 VLSENDYN
+100 VLSEKDYN
-108 VSLPELTFS
+108 ISLPELTFS
-117 YDGEPHESKIAG
+117 YDGKPHESKIAG

-255 IEYSIKYILDGAENN
+255 IEYPIKYVLDGAENN

-284 SLYSPESVTGY
+284 SLYAPESVTGY

-525 ETQNVTYDTP
+525 ETQNVTYDSP
-535 FIPAAAK
+535 FVPAAAK

-570 VTLTAQWSLN
+570 VTLTAQWLLN

-630 NEITEIAA
+630 NEITEIVA

-674 TVETPTIEFAAPSKT
+674 TVETPTIGFAAPSKT

-712 SSYGDVTLYAKW
+712 SSYGNVTLYAKW

-737 LINDVTDATKVNSSY
+737 LITDVTDATKVNSSY

-795 NLSVGKTLKERTTCS
+795 NLSVGKTLKARTTCS

-822 VGDVIEIVIEKDSY
+822 VGDIIEIVIEKDSS

-849 VKTAAAAL
+849 VKTAAAL

-921 TYVLNGG
+921 TYILNGG
-928 DTIGE
+928 ETIGE

-1023 LAIVPTAHVRG
+1023 LATDPHISG

-1039 NVIDPTC
+1039 NVVEDPTC
-1046 TKDGS
+1046 TEDGS
-1051 YDVVV
+1051 YDVVIR
-1056 YCTECNKELSR
+1056 CTECNVILSSTH
-1067 VTKTTT
+1067 VITAEM
-1073 KLGHKR
+1073 LDHEWGESKR
-1079 GSEVKEN
+1079 CKH
-1086 VVDPSCTQ
+1086 
-1094 NGSYDSVC
+1094 
-1102 YCTTCNEEL
+1102 CNCDYF
-1111 SRTKKTTAKLEHKR
+1111 SQDLE
-1125 GSEVKEN
+1125 
-1132 VVNPTCTQ
+1132 
-1140 NGSYDVV
+1140 Y
-1147 VYCTK
+1147 
-1152 CNKELSRDTCATLI
+1152 TL
-1166 IDHDLDENNV
+1166 
-1176 CTICGKSSS
+1176 SSS
-1185 DGLSFTLR
+1185 G
-1193 GNVYELTSI
+1193 TSYVVSGI
-1202 GTCTDINVLI
+1202 GSCVDSDIII
-1212 PDTYQNKAVTSIGS
+1212 PANYKGKPVTSIGG
-1226 SAFKNCS
+1226 SAFK
-1233 TLIRITIPDSVT
+1233 
-1245 SIGSSV
+1245 
-1251 FSGCSGLK
+1251 
-1259 SIAIPDG
+1259 
-1266 VTSIGQYVFYGCSSL
+1266 GCSSL

-1291 SIGDDAFRDCS
+1291 SIRESAFRGCS
-1302 NLTNVTIGNSVA
+1302 SLTSVTIGNGVTSIGIFAFFGCGSLTSITIPDSVTSIRESA
-1314 FISIYAFNSCSSLTS
+1314 FRGCSSLTS

-1352 ELIRYAIGKT
+1352 ELI
-1362 DASFTIPDS
+1362 
-1371 VTSIGNY
+1371 
-1378 AFNACSSL
+1378 
-1386 TSITIPDG
+1386 
-1394 VTSIGFRAFEG
+1394 
-1405 CSSLTSITIPNG
+1405 
-1417 VTSIDYSTFRDC
+1417 
-1429 SRLASITIPD
+1429 
-1439 SVTSIG
+1439 
-1445 NYAFYGCSGLTSITI
+1445 
-1460 PDGVTSIG
+1460 
-1468 ESAFYDCS
+1468 
-1476 RLTRVTIGTSVT
+1476 
-1488 SIGKMAFYG
+1488 
-1497 CSSLTSITIPDSV
+1497 
-1510 TSIGSSAFKGCRNL
+1510 
-1524 TSITIPDSVTSIDYS
+1524 
-1539 VFSGCSSL
+1539 
-1547 TSIIIPD
+1547 
-1554 SVVSI
+1554 
-1559 GDYAF
+1559 
-1564 RDCSSLTS
+1564 
-1572 IIIPDGVTSIG
+1572 
-1583 RSAFNACSSLT
+1583 
-1594 SIVVDNDNQYFTSID
+1594 
-1609 GNLYSKD
+1609 
-1616 KTKLIQYAI
+1616 QYAI
-1625 GKTDASFII
+1625 GKTDTSFII
-1634 PDSVTSIGDDAFY
+1634 PDSVTSIGD
-1647 GCSSLTS
+1647 
-1654 ITIPDS
+1654 
-1660 VTSIGNYAFCGCSG
+1660 YAFFGCSG
-1674 LTSITIP
+1674 
-1681 DSVTSIGNYAFYGC
+1681 
-1695 SSLTSVTIGNGVT
+1695 LTSVTIGNSVT
-1708 SIGQQAF
+1708 SIR
-1715 EGCSSLTSV
+1715 
-1724 TIGNGVT
+1724 
-1731 SIGYYAFIG
+1731 
-1740 CSGLKNI
+1740 
-1747 YITDLTAWCN
+1747 D
-1757 ISGLNYLMYY
+1757 
-1767 GSSTKNFYLNNEL
+1767 
-1780 VTNLSIPN
+1780 
-1788 GVTSIGS
+1788 
-1795 FAFRGCSGLTSI
+1795 
-1807 TIPDGVTSIGE
+1807 
-1818 SAFYDCSGLK
+1818 SAF
-1828 TVLYKGTTEQW
+1828 V
-1839 SKISISSDNGYLK
+1839 
-1852 SATKIYNY
+1852 
-1860 DDIIRNY
+1860 
-1867 SFVTNCEQ
+1867 
-1875 TIEPISAKYIETL
+1875 
-1888 PVITRND
+1888 
-1895 YYFGGWYDNAE
+1895 
-1906 LNGTPVNEP
+1906 
-1915 YYSKEKTTLYA
+1915 
-1926 KWWTE
+1926 
-1931 EEWNELRNGTS
+1931 
-1942 FDKAFISKSGKSY
+1942 
-1955 TVNITSGG
+1955 
-1963 QIVYFAFTATAS
+1963 
-1975 KSYTI
+1975 
-1980 QSTGSGDTYGTLY
+1980 
-1993 SSSKS
+1993 
-1998 SLSTDDDSGSGSN
+1998 
-2011 FSITYS
+2011 
-2017 MSAGNTYYVAVK
+2017 
-2029 FYRSSTTGSFTVQF
+2029 
-2043 S
+2043 

>member
-13 FILSTAFFASGCGKK
+13 FILSAAFFASGCGKK

-84 TKGVLRKIT
+84 TKGVLREIT

-100 VLSENDYN
+100 VLSEKDYN

-218 DEDKMPAIPDKT
+218 DKDKMPAIPEKT

-255 IEYSIKYILDGAENN
+255 IEYSIKYVLDGAENN

-303 PNFDPQSR
+303 PNFEPQTR

-455 PSKTGYTFNGWYAYN
+455 TSKTGYTFNGWYAYN
-470 LPDSSEDFDPSLPV
+470 LPDSSEGFNPSSAV

-525 ETQNVTYDTP
+525 ETQNVTYDSP
-535 FIPAAAK
+535 FIPAAAR

-618 SFAGWFTDRNFT
+618 SFAGWFADRDFTD
-630 NEITEIAA
+630 EITEIAA

-660 LDGGANDENNPTTY
+660 LDGGTNSENNPATY

-712 SSYGDVTLYAKW
+712 GNYGNVTLYAKW

-737 LINDVTDATKVNSSY
+737 LITDVTDATKVNSSS
-752 SCLSVTT
+752 SCLSVAT

-795 NLSVGKTLKERTTCS
+795 NLSVGKTLKARTTCS

-822 VGDVIEIVIEKDSY
+822 VGDVIEIVIEKDSSY
-836 SSSDAYVYFEGFT
+836 SSDAYVYFEGFT
-849 VKTAAAAL
+849 VKTAATAL

-953 HTFIG
+953 HTFVG

-989 TATDWVI
+989 TTTDWVI

-1023 LAIVPTAHVRG
+1023 LATVPTAHVRG

-1086 VVDPSCTQ
+1086 VVDPTCTQ
-1094 NGSYDSVC
+1094 TGSCDSVY
-1102 YCTTCNEEL
+1102 YCTKCSEEL
-1111 SRTKKTTAKLEHKR
+1111 SRVTKTTTKLEHKR

-1132 VVNPTCTQ
+1132 VVDPTCTQ
-1140 NGSYDVV
+1140 KGSCDVV
-1147 VYCTK
+1147 VYCTR
-1152 CNKELSRDTCATLI
+1152 CNAILSSTHVITAEM
-1166 IDHDLDENNV
+1166 IDHEWNESKQCKYCNCNYFSQDLKF
-1176 CTICGKSSS
+1176 TLSSS
-1185 DGLSFTLR
+1185 G
-1193 GNVYELTSI
+1193 TSYSVSGI
-1202 GTCTDINVLI
+1202 GSCADSDIII
-1212 PDTYQNKAVTSIGS
+1212 PANYKGKPVTSIGS
-1226 SAFKNCS
+1226 YAFY
-1233 TLIRITIPDSVT
+1233 D
-1245 SIGSSV
+1245 
-1251 FSGCSGLK
+1251 
-1259 SIAIPDG
+1259 
-1266 VTSIGQYVFYGCSSL
+1266 CSSL
-1281 TSITIPDSVT
+1281 TSITI
-1291 SIGDDAFRDCS
+1291 
-1302 NLTNVTIGNSVA
+1302 GN
-1314 FISIYAFNSCSSLTS
+1314 
-1329 IVVDNDN
+1329 
-1336 QYFTS
+1336 
-1341 IDGNL
+1341 
-1346 YNKDKT
+1346 
-1352 ELIRYAIGKT
+1352 
-1362 DASFTIPDS
+1362 
-1371 VTSIGNY
+1371 
-1378 AFNACSSL
+1378 
-1386 TSITIPDG
+1386 
-1394 VTSIGFRAFEG
+1394 
-1405 CSSLTSITIPNG
+1405 
-1417 VTSIDYSTFRDC
+1417 
-1429 SRLASITIPD
+1429 
-1439 SVTSIG
+1439 
-1445 NYAFYGCSGLTSITI
+1445 
-1460 PDGVTSIG
+1460 GVTSIG
-1468 ESAFYDCS
+1468 ESAF
-1476 RLTRVTIGTSVT
+1476 
-1488 SIGKMAFYG
+1488 
-1497 CSSLTSITIPDSV
+1497 
-1510 TSIGSSAFKGCRNL
+1510 
-1524 TSITIPDSVTSIDYS
+1524 
-1539 VFSGCSSL
+1539 SGC
-1547 TSIIIPD
+1547 
-1554 SVVSI
+1554 
-1559 GDYAF
+1559 
-1564 RDCSSLTS
+1564 
-1572 IIIPDGVTSIG
+1572 
-1583 RSAFNACSSLT
+1583 
-1594 SIVVDNDNQYFTSID
+1594 
-1609 GNLYSKD
+1609 
-1616 KTKLIQYAI
+1616 
-1625 GKTDASFII
+1625 
-1634 PDSVTSIGDDAFY
+1634 
-1647 GCSSLTS
+1647 
-1654 ITIPDS
+1654 
-1660 VTSIGNYAFCGCSG
+1660 
-1674 LTSITIP
+1674 
-1681 DSVTSIGNYAFYGC
+1681 
-1695 SSLTSVTIGNGVT
+1695 
-1708 SIGQQAF
+1708 
-1715 EGCSSLTSV
+1715 
-1724 TIGNGVT
+1724 
-1731 SIGYYAFIG
+1731 
-1740 CSGLKNI
+1740 
-1747 YITDLTAWCN
+1747 
-1757 ISGLNYLMYY
+1757 
-1767 GSSTKNFYLNNEL
+1767 
-1780 VTNLSIPN
+1780 
-1788 GVTSIGS
+1788 
-1795 FAFRGCSGLTSI
+1795 
-1807 TIPDGVTSIGE
+1807 
-1818 SAFYDCSGLK
+1818 
-1828 TVLYKGTTEQW
+1828 
-1839 SKISISSDNGYLK
+1839 
-1852 SATKIYNY
+1852 
-1860 DDIIRNY
+1860 
-1867 SFVTNCEQ
+1867 
-1875 TIEPISAKYIETL
+1875 
-1888 PVITRND
+1888 
-1895 YYFGGWYDNAE
+1895 
-1906 LNGTPVNEP
+1906 
-1915 YYSKEKTTLYA
+1915 
-1926 KWWTE
+1926 
-1931 EEWNELRNGTS
+1931 
-1942 FDKAFISKSGKSY
+1942 
-1955 TVNITSGG
+1955 
-1963 QIVYFAFTATAS
+1963 
-1975 KSYTI
+1975 
-1980 QSTGSGDTYGTLY
+1980 
-1993 SSSKS
+1993 
-1998 SLSTDDDSGSGSN
+1998 
-2011 FSITYS
+2011 
-2017 MSAGNTYYVAVK
+2017 
-2029 FYRSSTTGSFTVQF
+2029 
-2043 S
+2043 

>member
-13 FILSTAFFASGCGKK
+13 FILSAAFFASGCGKK

-84 TKGVLRKIT
+84 TKGVLREIT

-117 YDGEPHESKIAG
+117 YDGKPHESKIAG

-218 DEDKMPAIPDKT
+218 DEDKMPAIPEKT

-255 IEYSIKYILDGAENN
+255 IEYSIKYVLDGAENN

-284 SLYSPESVTGY
+284 SLYAPESVTGY
-295 TFQGWYTS
+295 TFQGWYTT
-303 PNFDPQSR
+303 PNFEPQSR

-497 ENVIFY
+497 ENVVFY

-525 ETQNVTYDTP
+525 KTQNVTYDTP
-535 FIPAAAK
+535 FVPAAAK

-549 GWKDDDG
+549 GWKDDEG

-712 SSYGDVTLYAKW
+712 SSYGNVTLYAKW

-737 LINDVTDATKVNSSY
+737 LITE
-752 SCLSVTT
+752 T
-759 KNEPTSIYAIVG
+759 KNTFVYA
-771 ENGKHAIYYAK
+771 
-782 SYSYNRSFIITIV
+782 
-795 NLSVGKTLKERTTCS
+795 
-810 ASGYSKV
+810 
-817 EFYAS
+817 
-822 VGDVIEIVIEKDSY
+822 
-836 SSSDAYVYFEGFT
+836 
-849 VKTAAAAL
+849 
-857 VYSKG
+857 KG

-928 DTIGE
+928 ETIGE
-933 NPTEYTIESQDIT
+933 NPTKYTIESQDIT
-946 LADPTGK
+946 LAAPTGK
-953 HTFIG
+953 HTFVG

-989 TATDWVI
+989 TTTDWVI

-1023 LAIVPTAHVRG
+1023 LATVSTAHVRG

-1039 NVIDPTC
+1039 NVIDPNC

-1086 VVDPSCTQ
+1086 VVDPTCTQ
-1094 NGSYDSVC
+1094 NGSYDSVY
-1102 YCTTCNEEL
+1102 YCTKCSEEL
-1111 SRTKKTTAKLEHKR
+1111 SRVTKTTTKLGHKR

-1132 VVNPTCTQ
+1132 VVDPTCTQ
-1140 NGSYDVV
+1140 NGSCDVV
-1147 VYCTK
+1147 VYCTR
-1152 CNKELSRDTCATLI
+1152 CNAILSSTHVITAEM
-1166 IDHDLDENNV
+1166 IDHEWNESKQCKYCNCDYFSQDLKF
-1176 CTICGKSSS
+1176 TLSSS
-1185 DGLSFTLR
+1185 GTSYVVSGR
-1193 GNVYELTSI
+1193 GSCVDS
-1202 GTCTDINVLI
+1202 DIII
-1212 PDTYQNKAVTSIGS
+1212 PANYKGKPVTSIGS
-1226 SAFKNCS
+1226 YAFYDCS
-1233 TLIRITIPDSVT
+1233 SLTSITIGNGVT
-1245 SIGSSV
+1245 SIGESA
-1251 FSGCSGLK
+1251 FSGCRKLTSVT
-1259 SIAIPDG
+1259 IPDG
-1266 VTSIGQYVFYGCSSL
+1266 VTSIGNYVFSGCSSL
-1281 TSITIPDSVT
+1281 TSITIPDGVT
-1291 SIGDDAFRDCS
+1291 SISNNAFS
-1302 NLTNVTIGNSVA
+1302 G
-1314 FISIYAFNSCSSLTS
+1314 
-1329 IVVDNDN
+1329 
-1336 QYFTS
+1336 
-1341 IDGNL
+1341 
-1346 YNKDKT
+1346 
-1352 ELIRYAIGKT
+1352 
-1362 DASFTIPDS
+1362 
-1371 VTSIGNY
+1371 
-1378 AFNACSSL
+1378 CSSL

-1394 VTSIGFRAFEG
+1394 VTSIGSSAFYD
-1405 CSSLTSITIPNG
+1405 CSS
-1417 VTSIDYSTFRDC
+1417 
-1429 SRLASITIPD
+1429 
-1439 SVTSIG
+1439 
-1445 NYAFYGCSGLTSITI
+1445 LTSITI

-1468 ESAFYDCS
+1468 
-1476 RLTRVTIGTSVT
+1476 R
-1488 SIGKMAFYG
+1488 
-1497 CSSLTSITIPDSV
+1497 
-1510 TSIGSSAFKGCRNL
+1510 
-1524 TSITIPDSVTSIDYS
+1524 
-1539 VFSGCSSL
+1539 
-1547 TSIIIPD
+1547 
-1554 SVVSI
+1554 
-1559 GDYAF
+1559 YAF
-1564 RDCSSLTS
+1564 ENCRSLTS
-1572 IIIPDGVTSIG
+1572 IIIPDGVTSI
-1583 RSAFNACSSLT
+1583 S
-1594 SIVVDNDNQYFTSID
+1594 
-1609 GNLYSKD
+1609 
-1616 KTKLIQYAI
+1616 
-1625 GKTDASFII
+1625 
-1634 PDSVTSIGDDAFY
+1634 
-1647 GCSSLTS
+1647 
-1654 ITIPDS
+1654 
-1660 VTSIGNYAFCGCSG
+1660 
-1674 LTSITIP
+1674 
-1681 DSVTSIGNYAFYGC
+1681 
-1695 SSLTSVTIGNGVT
+1695 
-1708 SIGQQAF
+1708 
-1715 EGCSSLTSV
+1715 
-1724 TIGNGVT
+1724 
-1731 SIGYYAFIG
+1731 
-1740 CSGLKNI
+1740 
-1747 YITDLTAWCN
+1747 
-1757 ISGLNYLMYY
+1757 
-1767 GSSTKNFYLNNEL
+1767 
-1780 VTNLSIPN
+1780 
-1788 GVTSIGS
+1788 
-1795 FAFRGCSGLTSI
+1795 
-1807 TIPDGVTSIGE
+1807 E
-1818 SAFYDCSGLK
+1818 SAF
-1828 TVLYKGTTEQW
+1828 V
-1839 SKISISSDNGYLK
+1839 
-1852 SATKIYNY
+1852 
-1860 DDIIRNY
+1860 
-1867 SFVTNCEQ
+1867 
-1875 TIEPISAKYIETL
+1875 
-1888 PVITRND
+1888 
-1895 YYFGGWYDNAE
+1895 
-1906 LNGTPVNEP
+1906 
-1915 YYSKEKTTLYA
+1915 
-1926 KWWTE
+1926 
-1931 EEWNELRNGTS
+1931 
-1942 FDKAFISKSGKSY
+1942 
-1955 TVNITSGG
+1955 
-1963 QIVYFAFTATAS
+1963 
-1975 KSYTI
+1975 
-1980 QSTGSGDTYGTLY
+1980 
-1993 SSSKS
+1993 
-1998 SLSTDDDSGSGSN
+1998 
-2011 FSITYS
+2011 
-2017 MSAGNTYYVAVK
+2017 
-2029 FYRSSTTGSFTVQF
+2029 
-2043 S
+2043 

>member
-13 FILSTAFFASGCGKK
+13 FILFAAFFASGCGKK

-48 EHVCSCGKKYED
+48 EHVCSCGKTYED

-72 PTYTATVNATDA
+72 PTYTATVNAADA

-100 VLSENDYN
+100 VLSEKDYN

-117 YDGEPHESKIAG
+117 YDGKPHESKIAG

-218 DEDKMPAIPDKT
+218 DEDKMPDIPDNT
-230 GYDGEWIYDGDEIY
+230 GYTGEWIYDGDEIY

-255 IEYSIKYILDGAENN
+255 IEYSIKYVLDGAENN

-303 PNFDPQSR
+303 PNFEPQTR
-311 VSVISSGSSGNLT
+311 VSVISSGSAGNLT

-470 LPDSSEDFDPSLPV
+470 LPDSSEGFNPSSAV

-525 ETQNVTYDTP
+525 KTQNVTYDTP
-535 FIPAAAK
+535 FIPAAAR

-556 NVFKSLAQ
+556 NVFKSLEQ

-712 SSYGDVTLYAKW
+712 GNYGDVTLYAKW

-737 LINDVTDATKVNSSY
+737 LITDVTDAIKVNSSS

-822 VGDVIEIVIEKDSY
+822 VGDVIEIVIEKDSSY
-836 SSSDAYVYFEGFT
+836 SSDAYVYFEGFT
-849 VKTAAAAL
+849 IRTSAAAL

-903 LTNDVTL
+903 LTDDVTL
-910 YADWQIVTYNI
+910 YADWQIVTYTI

-928 DTIGE
+928 DTIGA
-933 NPTEYTIESQDIT
+933 NPTEYDIESQDII
-946 LADPTGK
+946 LANPTGK
-953 HTFIG
+953 HTFVG

-1086 VVDPSCTQ
+1086 VIDPTCTE
-1094 NGSYDSVC
+1094 NGSYDAVV
-1102 YCTTCNEEL
+1102 YCTECNKEL
-1111 SRTKKTTAKLEHKR
+1111 SRVTKTTTKLGHKR

-1132 VVNPTCTQ
+1132 VVDPTCTQ
-1140 NGSYDVV
+1140 KGSCDVV
-1147 VYCTK
+1147 VYCTR
-1152 CNKELSRDTCATLI
+1152 CNEILSSTHVITAEM
-1166 IDHDLDENNV
+1166 IDHEWGESKRCKNCNCDYFSQDLKF
-1176 CTICGKSSS
+1176 TLSSS
-1185 DGLSFTLR
+1185 D
-1193 GNVYELTSI
+1193 TSYVVSGI
-1202 GTCTDINVLI
+1202 GSCVDSDVVI
-1212 PDTYQNKAVTSIGS
+1212 PANYKGKPVTSIGKGT
-1226 SAFKNCS
+1226 FNGCS
-1233 TLIRITIPDSVT
+1233 GLTSITIPNSVT
-1245 SIGSSV
+1245 SIGYSA
-1251 FSGCSGLK
+1251 FE
-1259 SIAIPDG
+1259 
-1266 VTSIGQYVFYGCSSL
+1266 GCSSL
-1281 TSITIPDSVT
+1281 TSITIPDSV
-1291 SIGDDAFRDCS
+1291 
-1302 NLTNVTIGNSVA
+1302 N
-1314 FISIYAFNSCSSLTS
+1314 
-1329 IVVDNDN
+1329 
-1336 QYFTS
+1336 S
-1341 IDGNL
+1341 ID
-1346 YNKDKT
+1346 
-1352 ELIRYAIGKT
+1352 
-1362 DASFTIPDS
+1362 
-1371 VTSIGNY
+1371 
-1378 AFNACSSL
+1378 FNAFYGCSSL

-1394 VTSIGFRAFEG
+1394 VTSIGLNAFYG
-1405 CSSLTSITIPNG
+1405 CSSLTSIIIPN
-1417 VTSIDYSTFRDC
+1417 
-1429 SRLASITIPD
+1429 
-1439 SVTSIG
+1439 SVTSVG
-1445 NYAFYGCSGLTSITI
+1445 FFAFAYCSSLTSITI
-1460 PDGVTSIG
+1460 PDGVTSIDDW
-1468 ESAFYDCS
+1468 AFS
-1476 RLTRVTIGTSVT
+1476 
-1488 SIGKMAFYG
+1488 G
-1497 CSSLTSITIPDSV
+1497 CSSLTSITIPNSV
-1510 TSIGSSAFKGCRNL
+1510 TSIGGLAF
-1524 TSITIPDSVTSIDYS
+1524 D
-1539 VFSGCSSL
+1539 GCSSL
-1547 TSIIIPD
+1547 
-1554 SVVSI
+1554 
-1559 GDYAF
+1559 
-1564 RDCSSLTS
+1564 
-1572 IIIPDGVTSIG
+1572 
-1583 RSAFNACSSLT
+1583 
-1594 SIVVDNDNQYFTSID
+1594 
-1609 GNLYSKD
+1609 
-1616 KTKLIQYAI
+1616 
-1625 GKTDASFII
+1625 
-1634 PDSVTSIGDDAFY
+1634 
-1647 GCSSLTS
+1647 
-1654 ITIPDS
+1654 
-1660 VTSIGNYAFCGCSG
+1660 
-1674 LTSITIP
+1674 
-1681 DSVTSIGNYAFYGC
+1681 
-1695 SSLTSVTIGNGVT
+1695 
-1708 SIGQQAF
+1708 
-1715 EGCSSLTSV
+1715 
-1724 TIGNGVT
+1724 
-1731 SIGYYAFIG
+1731 
-1740 CSGLKNI
+1740 
-1747 YITDLTAWCN
+1747 
-1757 ISGLNYLMYY
+1757 
-1767 GSSTKNFYLNNEL
+1767 
-1780 VTNLSIPN
+1780 
-1788 GVTSIGS
+1788 
-1795 FAFRGCSGLTSI
+1795 
-1807 TIPDGVTSIGE
+1807 
-1818 SAFYDCSGLK
+1818 K
-1828 TVLYKGTTEQW
+1828 TVFYKGTAEQW
-1839 SKISISSDNGYLK
+1839 KEISIRNGNTNLTNAARYYYSESEPALNSDGTAYDG
-1852 SATKIYNY
+1852 NY
-1860 DDIIRNY
+1860 WHYDTDGK
-1867 SFVTNCEQ
+1867 T
-1875 TIEPISAKYIETL
+1875 
-1888 PVITRND
+1888 PVI
-1895 YYFGGWYDNAE
+1895 WK
-1906 LNGTPVNEP
+1906 
-1915 YYSKEKTTLYA
+1915 KE
-1926 KWWTE
+1926 
-1931 EEWNELRNGTS
+1931 N
-1942 FDKAFISKSGKSY
+1942 
-1955 TVNITSGG
+1955 
-1963 QIVYFAFTATAS
+1963 
-1975 KSYTI
+1975 
-1980 QSTGSGDTYGTLY
+1980 
-1993 SSSKS
+1993 
-1998 SLSTDDDSGSGSN
+1998 
-2011 FSITYS
+2011 
-2017 MSAGNTYYVAVK
+2017 
-2029 FYRSSTTGSFTVQF
+2029 
-2043 S
+2043 